1 MKKILSIFTALTIA
15 LVVNAAIP
23 EKLYLTPNSN
33 WTQANARFAAYF
45 FGNGEKWVG
54 MTTVA
59 GETDLY
65 EVTVPSGYTKVI
77 FCRMNP
83 SASANNWSNK
93 WNQSGDL
100 TIPTDG
106 KDHFIVKSGSWDG
119 ATTTWSTYTPPVYTI
134 AGSPAVLGSGWS
146 TDDANN
152 DMTKQNDGTYT
163 LVKENVELAVGTTYE
178 YKVVRN
184 HSWDWSYPNANAT
197 FSVDKSGLYNVTFTF
212 DGTTSLEAVTVLIK
226 EEIIIPTVALAGTM
240 NGWSTTAN
248 VLVLS
253 ADSLTAS
260 TTIALQANTTD
271 SIKIVLDGNWLGYN
285 GTLTRV
291 DSGQPRSFE
300 SGKDNCVLK
309 ADVAGDYIFTWNF
322 ANSQLIVIYPEKP
335 DTPTPDPEPE
345 QKVIYLNT
353 GGKSFWEI
361 AEAKFFVHAWGNG
374 VEDLDAQMTQL
385 EGNIY
390 QVTISAAYTDIIFL
404 RQNPS
409 ATEVDWKT
417 SEEGGMLWN
426 KTADLSIDGNCYK
439 ITGWG
444 NDTPICSGEW
454 VNYEPGV
461 GETIPPTPENAT
473 ISLAGSMNGWNS
485 ALSTFVKADDGLTA
499 SVMVYMEADTY
510 SFKVVVN
517 DTWLGSQETMTREHC
532 TNWTLERGDGSDK
545 YNCHIVADQIGE
557 YEFVWTYA
565 TNQLSVNYPA
575 KGEVYEP
582 EPAPNGYRTIYLNT
596 KNLWHSDNAKFFA
609 HSWGA
614 NDSFQD
620 VQLDF
625 YIGYIY
631 KVYIPNDHSNI
642 VFVRMSPEATEFA
655 WDSEYLWNQTTDLTI
670 PANKDCYTIRG
681 WGTDQGVWTTF
692 GVDHNQDPLY
702 SSSVPSACPDVML
715 QGFYWDSNQDKYY
728 GCTRWWNL
736 QKEAEEIS
744 SYFDL
749 IWLPPSAM
757 SSGGVGY
764 HPKQYSN
771 QNSDWG
777 QRGELEYLIKQ
788 LHDGGTK
795 VIADMVINHIDSKE
809 GWCGFYDQ
817 DFGEYGYFQVDGSYI
832 SQDDEMNWD
841 ADEYCRGKATGA
853 WEDGYGGESNYGAA
867 RDLAHGD
874 EKVRQ
879 LCRAYAKWMVNVMKY
894 DGFRYDYC
902 KGFHM
907 SHVNDYNAN
916 AGAYFSMIEY
926 YDGNRDVLWSRI
938 ADAGENTLA
947 LDFAMKF
954 NVMNAGIGQFNYS
967 ACKNPNSLIGMGKG
981 KWAVN
986 FIDNHDTFERGNNC
1000 DFGGSD
1006 PMSDGVKDRLLQA
1019 NAYMLSMPGVPCVFY
1034 PHWKAHGA
1042 AIKPMILARK
1052 AVGVHSESA
1061 VSDEVVGNGYRA
1073 YVTGTKGT
1081 LILELGAA
1089 CSSCPYGYIEV
1100 AAGAGYKMYI
1110 TYECSFP
1117 ELTISQGTTTYRT
1130 STMSVT
1136 MNAVGLAGTPT
1147 IYYTLDG
1154 SDPKSSATKK
1164 TYSGAI
1170 TISGNVT
1177 LKAYADVAGRQ
1188 SEVQTCEYTYIPP
1201 QDQSITIAFQKPDT
1215 WQNVYLYSWDNAEE
1229 KLTGLWPGI
1238 RLTQTN
1244 LSGLY
1249 YYQFSDEQPREINFI
1264 LHNNSGTQSAD
1275 LLTYEDVCYGWENN
1289 AARLINCAEN
1299 ASTTIY
1305 HYGTDSQ
1312 EDGVYE
1318 IEDEYV
1324 GALIYKRVF
1333 TPGKWETL
1341 YLPFEVEKVTV
1352 EDDGEYKLLPWQV
1365 SNGGNYY
1372 LAEQVGVQNG
1382 ELYFDF
1388 TTTLEANQ
1396 PYIIQFP
1403 DKDGY
1408 YDNRIVTFHGTR
1420 KWNELS
1426 TTFEPL
1432 KPTTQMKIQGNNTLL
1447 KQTLQDYVYVLRATS
1462 DFVLQRSATT
1472 LQPFE
1477 CYVLPQQT
1485 TIANPASRMRVRL
1498 RGQDDDITTSLD
1510 TLSQLIL
1517 DPTLP
1522 FYNILG
1528 QHVDVNY
1535 HGVVI
1540 QNGHKFIK

>member
-1 MKKILSIFTALTIA
+1 MFIA
-15 LVVNAAIP
+15 LAAAISIAAATP
-23 EKLYLTPNSN
+23 EILYLTPNSN
-33 WTQANARFAAYF
+33 WTQASARFAAYF
-45 FGNGEKWVG
+45 FGNGEQWSS
-54 MTTVA
+54 MTD
-59 GETDLY
+59 GDGDGIY
-65 EVTVPSGYTKVI
+65 EVEVPSGYPNVI

-83 SASANNWSNK
+83 SASANNWNNK
-93 WNQSGDL
+93 WNQTGDL

-106 KDHFIVKSGSWDG
+106 KNHFTVKSGTWDG
-119 ATTTWSTYTPPVYTI
+119 ATTTWSIYTPAVAVEYTYTI
-134 AGSPAVLGSGWS
+134 AGSSAVLGPEWS

-152 DMTKQNDGTYT
+152 DMSKQDDGTYK
-163 LVKENVELAVGTTYE
+163 LVKENVELVKGTEYQ
-178 YKVVRN
+178 YKVVRD
-184 HSWDWSYPNANAT
+184 HSWDWSYPSDNAT
-197 FSVDKSGLYNVTFTF
+197 FTVGKSGIYNVTFTF
-212 DGTTSLEAVTVLIK
+212 DGKTSLEVETVLIK
-226 EEIIIPTVALAGTM
+226 EKIIIPTVALAGTM
-240 NGWSTTAN
+240 NDWSTTAN

-271 SIKIVLDGNWLGYN
+271 SIKVVLDGNWLGNN
-285 GTLTRV
+285 GTMTREN
-291 DSGQPRSFE
+291 DGQAWTFKADE
-300 SGKDNCVLK
+300 NNCVLK
-309 ADVAGDYIFTWNF
+309 TDVAGDYIFTWNF
-322 ANSQLIVIYPEKP
+322 EKSQLTVTYPEKP
-335 DTPTPDPEPE
+335 ETPTPADA
-345 QKVIYLNT
+345 VI
-353 GGKSFWEI
+353 
-361 AEAKFFVHAWGNG
+361 
-374 VEDLDAQMTQL
+374 
-385 EGNIY
+385 
-390 QVTISAAYTDIIFL
+390 
-404 RQNPS
+404 
-409 ATEVDWKT
+409 
-417 SEEGGMLWN
+417 
-426 KTADLSIDGNCYK
+426 C
-439 ITGWG
+439 
-444 NDTPICSGEW
+444 
-454 VNYEPGV
+454 
-461 GETIPPTPENAT
+461 
-473 ISLAGSMNGWNS
+473 LAGSMNGWNT

-499 SVMVYMEADTY
+499 SVRVYMEAETY
-510 SFKVVVN
+510 SFKVVVDN
-517 DTWLGSQETMTREHC
+517 KWLGSQETITREHC
-532 TNWTLERGDGSDK
+532 TNWTLEQGDGSDK

-565 TNQLSVNYPA
+565 TSKLSVKYPA

-582 EPAPNGYRTIYLNT
+582 EPAPDGYRTIYLNT

-614 NDSFQD
+614 DDSSQD
-620 VQLDF
+620 VQLEF

-631 KVYIPNDHSNI
+631 KVYVPNNHQNI
-642 VFVRMSPEATEFA
+642 IFVRMSPNATEFA
-655 WDSEYLWNQTTDLTI
+655 WEGEHFWGQTADLTI
-670 PANKDCYTIRG
+670 PASKDCYTIRG
-681 WGTDQGVWTTF
+681 WGADQGVWTTY

-736 QKEAEEIS
+736 QQEAEEIS

-749 IWLPPSAM
+749 IWLPPSAL

-795 VIADMVINHIDSKE
+795 VIADMVVNHIEGKD
-809 GWCGFYDQ
+809 GWCSFYEQ
-817 DFGEYGYFQVDGSYI
+817 DFGEYGYFQIDGSYI
-832 SQDDEMNWD
+832 SQDDEMKWD
-841 ADEYCRGKATGA
+841 ADEYCKGQATGA
-853 WEDGYGGESNYGAA
+853 WEDGYDGESNYGAA

-879 LCRAYAKWMVNVMKY
+879 MCRAYAKWMVNVMKY

-954 NVMNAGIGQFNYS
+954 NVMNAGIGQFNYE

-986 FIDNHDTFERGNNC
+986 FIDNHDTFERGNGC

-1006 PMSDGVKDRLLQA
+1006 PMSNDVKDRLLQA
-1019 NAYMLSMPGVPCVFY
+1019 NAYILSMPGVPCVFY

-1061 VSDEVVGNGYRA
+1061 VSDQVVGNGYRA

-1089 CSSCPYGYIEV
+1089 CSECPYGYIEV

-1110 TYECSFP
+1110 TYECSSP
-1117 ELTISQGTTTYRT
+1117 KLTISQGTTAYRT
-1130 STMSVT
+1130 PTMSVT
-1136 MNAVGLAGTPT
+1136 MNALGLAGTPT

-1154 SDPKSSATKK
+1154 SDPKSSNTKK
-1164 TYSGAI
+1164 TYNGAI
-1170 TISGNVT
+1170 TISGTVT

-1201 QDQSITIAFQKPDT
+1201 QEQSITIAFQKPDS
-1215 WQNVYLYSWDNAEE
+1215 WSNVYLYSWDSNEE
-1229 KLTGLWPGI
+1229 NLTGNWPGTQ
-1238 RLTQTN
+1238 LTQTN
-1244 LSGLY
+1244 VGGLY
-1249 YYQFSDEQPREINFI
+1249 YYRFSDGQPREINFI
-1264 LHNNSGTQSAD
+1264 FNNNAGTQSAD

-1289 AARLINCAEN
+1289 AAKLINCADD
-1299 ASTTIY
+1299 ASSTIY
-1305 HYGTDSQ
+1305 HYGTANQ
-1312 EDGVYE
+1312 GDGVYE

-1324 GALIYKRVF
+1324 GSLIYKRIF

-1352 EDDGEYKLLPWQV
+1352 EDDGEYKLSPWQL

-1372 LAEQVGVQNG
+1372 LAEPVGVQNG

-1388 TTTLEANQ
+1388 TTTLEANKS
-1396 PYIIQFP
+1396 YIIQFP
-1403 DKDGY
+1403 EKNGY
-1408 YDNRIVTFHGTR
+1408 YNDRVVTFHGTR

-1426 TTFEPL
+1426 TSFDPL
-1432 KPTTQMKIQGNNTLL
+1432 KPTTQMAIQGNNTLL
-1447 KQTLQDYVYVLRATS
+1447 RQTLQENVYVLRATN
-1462 DFVLQRSATT
+1462 DFVLQRSTTT

-1477 CYVLPQQT
+1477 CYVLPQQAT
-1485 TIANPASRMRVRL
+1485 AASAAPRMRVRL
-1498 RGQDDDITTSLD
+1498 RGQDDDVTTELD
-1510 TLSQLIL
+1510 DVMQ
-1517 DPTLP
+1517 PTLNLTQP
-1522 FYNILG
+1522 MYNMLG
-1528 QHVDVNY
+1528 QQVDENY
-1535 HGVVI
+1535 HGIII
-1540 QNGHKFIK
+1540 QNGYKYIK

>member
-1 MKKILSIFTALTIA
+1 MNKILSILAALTIV

-33 WTQANARFAAYF
+33 WKADNARFAAYF
-45 FGNGEKWVG
+45 FGNGEKWVD
-54 MTTVA
+54 MTD
-59 GETDLY
+59 GDGDGIY
-65 EVTVPSGYTKVI
+65 EVDVPSGYLKVI

-83 SASANNWSNK
+83 SASANNWNNK
-93 WNQSGDL
+93 WNQTGDL

-106 KDHFIVKSGSWDG
+106 KNHFTVKSGTWDG

-134 AGSPAVLGSGWS
+134 AGSSAVLGFNWS

-152 DMTKQNDGTYT
+152 DMSKQDDGTYK
-163 LVKENVELAVGTTYE
+163 LVKENVVLVKDTEYQ
-178 YKVVRN
+178 YKVVRD
-184 HSWDWSYPNANAT
+184 HSWDWSYPSDNAT
-197 FSVDKSGLYNVTFTF
+197 FTVDKSGIYNVTFTF
-212 DGTTSLEAVTVLIK
+212 DGKTSLEVETVLIK

-240 NGWSTTAN
+240 NDWSTTAN
-248 VLVLS
+248 VLVLA

-271 SIKIVLDGNWLGYN
+271 SIKVVLDGNWLGNN
-285 GTLTRV
+285 GTMTREN
-291 DSGQPRSFE
+291 DGQAWTFKADE
-300 SGKDNCVLK
+300 NNCVLK
-309 ADVAGDYIFTWNF
+309 TDVAGDYIFTWNF
-322 ANSQLIVIYPEKP
+322 EKSQLTVTYPEKP
-335 DTPTPDPEPE
+335 DTPTPADA
-345 QKVIYLNT
+345 VI
-353 GGKSFWEI
+353 
-361 AEAKFFVHAWGNG
+361 
-374 VEDLDAQMTQL
+374 
-385 EGNIY
+385 
-390 QVTISAAYTDIIFL
+390 
-404 RQNPS
+404 
-409 ATEVDWKT
+409 
-417 SEEGGMLWN
+417 
-426 KTADLSIDGNCYK
+426 C
-439 ITGWG
+439 
-444 NDTPICSGEW
+444 
-454 VNYEPGV
+454 
-461 GETIPPTPENAT
+461 
-473 ISLAGSMNGWNS
+473 LAGSMNGWNT

-499 SVMVYMEADTY
+499 SVRVYMEAETY
-510 SFKVVVN
+510 SFKVVVDN
-517 DTWLGSQETMTREHC
+517 KWLGSQETITREHC
-532 TNWTLERGDGSDK
+532 TNWTLEQGDGSDK
-545 YNCHIVADQIGE
+545 YNCHIVADQAGE

-565 TNQLSVNYPA
+565 TSKLSVKYPA

-582 EPAPNGYRTIYLNT
+582 EPAPDGYRTIYLNT

-620 VQLDF
+620 VQLEF

-631 KVYIPNDHSNI
+631 KVYVPNNHQNI
-642 VFVRMSPEATEFA
+642 IFVRMSPNATEFA
-655 WDSEYLWNQTTDLTI
+655 WDGENFWNQTVDLTI

-681 WGTDQGVWTTF
+681 WGADQGVWTTY

-715 QGFYWDSNQDKYY
+715 QGFYWDSNQEKYY

-736 QKEAEEIS
+736 QQEAEEIS

-749 IWLPPSAM
+749 IWLPPSAL

-788 LHDGGTK
+788 FHDGGTK
-795 VIADMVINHIDSKE
+795 VIADMVVNHIEGKD
-809 GWCGFYDQ
+809 GWCSFYEQ

-832 SQDDEMNWD
+832 SKDDEMNWN
-841 ADEYCRGKATGA
+841 ADEYCKGKATGA
-853 WEDGYGGESNYGAA
+853 WEDGYDGESNYGAA
-867 RDLAHGD
+867 RDLAHGE

-879 LCRAYAKWMVNVMKY
+879 MFRAYAKWMVNVMKY

-954 NVMNAGIGQFNYS
+954 NVMNDGIGQFKYA

-1006 PMSDGVKDRLLQA
+1006 PMSNDVKDRLLQA

-1110 TYECSFP
+1110 TYECSSP
-1117 ELTISQGTTTYRT
+1117 KLTISQGTTAYRT
-1130 STMSVT
+1130 PTMSVT
-1136 MNAVGLAGTPT
+1136 MNALGLAGTPT

-1154 SDPKSSATKK
+1154 SDPKSSNTKK
-1164 TYSGAI
+1164 TYNGAI
-1170 TISGNVT
+1170 TISGTVT

-1201 QDQSITIAFQKPDT
+1201 QEQSITIAFQKPDS
-1215 WQNVYLYSWDNAEE
+1215 WSNVYLYSWDSNKE
-1229 KLTGLWPGI
+1229 KLTGDWPGTQ
-1238 RLTQTN
+1238 LTQTN
-1244 LSGLY
+1244 AGGLY
-1249 YYQFSDEQPREINFI
+1249 YYRFSDGQPREINFI
-1264 LHNNSGTQSAD
+1264 FNNNAGTQSAD

-1289 AARLINCAEN
+1289 AAKLINCADD
-1299 ASTTIY
+1299 ASSTIY
-1305 HYGTDSQ
+1305 HYGTANQ
-1312 EDGVYE
+1312 GDGVYE
-1318 IEDEYV
+1318 IKDEYV
-1324 GALIYKRVF
+1324 GSLIYKRIF

-1352 EDDGEYKLLPWQV
+1352 EDDGEYKLSPWQL

-1372 LAEQVGVQNG
+1372 LAEPVGVQNG

-1388 TTTLEANQ
+1388 TTTLEANK

-1403 DKDGY
+1403 EKNGY
-1408 YDNRIVTFHGTR
+1408 YNDRVVTFHGTR

-1426 TTFEPL
+1426 TSFEPL
-1432 KPTTQMKIQGNNTLL
+1432 KPTTQMAIQGNNTLL
-1447 KQTLQDYVYVLRATS
+1447 RQTLQDYVYVLRATN

-1477 CYVLPQQT
+1477 CYVLPQQAT
-1485 TIANPASRMRVRL
+1485 TASAAPRMRVRL
-1498 RGQDDDITTSLD
+1498 RGQDDDVTTELD
-1510 TLSQLIL
+1510 DVMQ
-1517 DPTLP
+1517 PTLNLTQP
-1522 FYNILG
+1522 MYNMLG
-1528 QHVDVNY
+1528 QQVDENY
-1535 HGVVI
+1535 HGIVI
-1540 QNGHKFIK
+1540 QNGYKYIK

>member
-1 MKKILSIFTALTIA
+1 MFIA
-15 LVVNAAIP
+15 LAAAISIAAATP
-23 EKLYLTPNSN
+23 EILYLTPNSN

-45 FGNGEKWVG
+45 FGNGEKWVD
-54 MTTVA
+54 MTD
-59 GETDLY
+59 GDGDGIY
-65 EVTVPSGYTKVI
+65 EVEVPSGYPNVI

-83 SASANNWSNK
+83 SASANNWNNK
-93 WNQSGDL
+93 WNQTGDL

-106 KDHFIVKSGSWDG
+106 KNLFTIPSGSWDG
-119 ATTTWSTYTPPVYTI
+119 ATTTWSIYTPAVAVEYTYTI
-134 AGSPAVLGSGWS
+134 AGSSAVLGSEWS

-152 DMTKQNDGTYT
+152 DMSKQDDGTYK
-163 LVKENVELAVGTTYE
+163 LVKENVELVKGTEYQ
-178 YKVVRN
+178 YKVVRD
-184 HSWDWSYPNANAT
+184 HSWDWSYPSDNAT
-197 FSVDKSGLYNVTFTF
+197 FTVDKSGIYNVTFTF
-212 DGTTSLEAVTVLIK
+212 DGKTSLEVETVLIK
-226 EEIIIPTVALAGTM
+226 EKIIIPTVALAGTM
-240 NGWSTTAN
+240 NDWSTTAN
-248 VLVLS
+248 VLVLA

-271 SIKIVLDGNWLGYN
+271 SIKVVLDGNWLGNN
-285 GTLTRV
+285 GTMTREN
-291 DSGQPRSFE
+291 DGQAWTFKADE
-300 SGKDNCVLK
+300 NNCALK
-309 ADVAGDYIFTWNF
+309 TDVAGDYIFTWNF
-322 ANSQLIVIYPEKP
+322 EKSQLTVTYPEKP
-335 DTPTPDPEPE
+335 ETPTPADA
-345 QKVIYLNT
+345 VI
-353 GGKSFWEI
+353 
-361 AEAKFFVHAWGNG
+361 
-374 VEDLDAQMTQL
+374 
-385 EGNIY
+385 
-390 QVTISAAYTDIIFL
+390 
-404 RQNPS
+404 
-409 ATEVDWKT
+409 
-417 SEEGGMLWN
+417 
-426 KTADLSIDGNCYK
+426 C
-439 ITGWG
+439 
-444 NDTPICSGEW
+444 
-454 VNYEPGV
+454 
-461 GETIPPTPENAT
+461 
-473 ISLAGSMNGWNS
+473 LAGSMNGWNT

-499 SVMVYMEADTY
+499 SVRVYMEAETY
-510 SFKVVVN
+510 SFKVVVDN
-517 DTWLGSQETMTREHC
+517 KWLGSQETITREHC
-532 TNWTLERGDGSDK
+532 TNWTLEQGDGSDK
-545 YNCHIVADQIGE
+545 YNCHIVADQAGE

-565 TNQLSVNYPA
+565 TSKLSVKYPA

-582 EPAPNGYRTIYLNT
+582 EPAPDGYRTIYLNT

-614 NDSFQD
+614 DDSSQD
-620 VQLDF
+620 VQLEF

-631 KVYIPNDHSNI
+631 KVYVPNNHQNI
-642 VFVRMSPEATEFA
+642 IFVRMSPNATEFA
-655 WDSEYLWNQTTDLTI
+655 WEGENFWNQTVDLTI

-681 WGTDQGVWTTF
+681 WGADQGVWTTY

-736 QKEAEEIS
+736 QQEAEEIS

-749 IWLPPSAM
+749 IWLPPSAL

-795 VIADMVINHIDSKE
+795 VIADMVVNHIEGKD
-809 GWCGFYDQ
+809 GWCSFYEQ
-817 DFGEYGYFQVDGSYI
+817 DFGEYGYFQIDGSYI
-832 SQDDEMNWD
+832 SQNDEMNWD
-841 ADEYCRGKATGA
+841 ADEYCKGQATGA
-853 WEDGYGGESNYGAA
+853 WEDGYDGESNYGAA

-879 LCRAYAKWMVNVMKY
+879 MCRAYAKWMVNVMKY

-954 NVMNAGIGQFNYS
+954 NVMNAGIGQFNYA

-1006 PMSDGVKDRLLQA
+1006 PMSNDVKDRLLQA

-1061 VSDEVVGNGYRA
+1061 VSDDVVDNGYRA

-1100 AAGAGYKMYI
+1100 AAGTGYKMYI
-1110 TYECSFP
+1110 TYECSSP
-1117 ELTISQGTTTYRT
+1117 KLTISQGTTAYRT
-1130 STMSVT
+1130 PTMSVT
-1136 MNAVGLAGTPT
+1136 MNALGLAGTPT

-1154 SDPKSSATKK
+1154 SDPKSSNTKK
-1164 TYSGAI
+1164 TYNGAI
-1170 TISGNVT
+1170 TISGTVT
-1177 LKAYADVAGRQ
+1177 LKAYADVDGRQ

-1201 QDQSITIAFQKPDT
+1201 QEQSITIAFQKPDG
-1215 WQNVYLYSWDNAEE
+1215 WSNVYLYSWDSNEE
-1229 KLTGLWPGI
+1229 KLTGNWPGTQ
-1238 RLTQTN
+1238 LTQTN
-1244 LSGLY
+1244 VGGLY
-1249 YYQFSDEQPREINFI
+1249 YYRFSDGQPREINFI
-1264 LHNNSGTQSAD
+1264 FNNNAGTQSAD

-1289 AARLINCAEN
+1289 AAKLINCADD
-1299 ASTTIY
+1299 ASSTIY
-1305 HYGTDSQ
+1305 HYGTANQ
-1312 EDGVYE
+1312 GDGVYE

-1324 GALIYKRVF
+1324 GSLIYKRIF

-1352 EDDGEYKLLPWQV
+1352 EDDGEYKLSPWQL

-1372 LAEQVGVQNG
+1372 LAEPVGVQNG

-1388 TTTLEANQ
+1388 TTTLEANK

-1403 DKDGY
+1403 EKNGY
-1408 YDNRIVTFHGTR
+1408 YNDRVVTFHGTR

-1426 TTFEPL
+1426 TSFEPL
-1432 KPTTQMKIQGNNTLL
+1432 TPTTQMAIQGNNTLL
-1447 KQTLQDYVYVLRATS
+1447 RQTLQENVYVLRATN

-1477 CYVLPQQT
+1477 CYVLPQQAT
-1485 TIANPASRMRVRL
+1485 AASAAPRMRVRL
-1498 RGQDDDITTSLD
+1498 RGQDDDVTTELD
-1510 TLSQLIL
+1510 DVMQ
-1517 DPTLP
+1517 PTLNLTQP
-1522 FYNILG
+1522 MYNMLG
-1528 QHVDVNY
+1528 QQVDENY
-1535 HGVVI
+1535 HGIVI
-1540 QNGHKFIK
+1540 QNGYKYIK

>member
-1 MKKILSIFTALTIA
+1 VYNSEGTVDTDDWYEKNQ
-15 LVVNAAIP
+15 VV
-23 EKLYLTPNSN
+23 
-33 WTQANARFAAYF
+33 
-45 FGNGEKWVG
+45 
-54 MTTVA
+54 
-59 GETDLY
+59 
-65 EVTVPSGYTKVI
+65 
-77 FCRMNP
+77 
-83 SASANNWSNK
+83 
-93 WNQSGDL
+93 
-100 TIPTDG
+100 
-106 KDHFIVKSGSWDG
+106 
-119 ATTTWSTYTPPVYTI
+119 
-134 AGSPAVLGSGWS
+134 AVLPE
-146 TDDANN
+146 
-152 DMTKQNDGTYT
+152 
-163 LVKENVELAVGTTYE
+163 LV
-178 YKVVRN
+178 
-184 HSWDWSYPNANAT
+184 
-197 FSVDKSGLYNVTFTF
+197 
-212 DGTTSLEAVTVLIK
+212 
-226 EEIIIPTVALAGTM
+226 
-240 NGWSTTAN
+240 
-248 VLVLS
+248 
-253 ADSLTAS
+253 
-260 TTIALQANTTD
+260 
-271 SIKIVLDGNWLGYN
+271 
-285 GTLTRV
+285 
-291 DSGQPRSFE
+291 
-300 SGKDNCVLK
+300 
-309 ADVAGDYIFTWNF
+309 
-322 ANSQLIVIYPEKP
+322 
-335 DTPTPDPEPE
+335 
-345 QKVIYLNT
+345 
-353 GGKSFWEI
+353 
-361 AEAKFFVHAWGNG
+361 
-374 VEDLDAQMTQL
+374 
-385 EGNIY
+385 
-390 QVTISAAYTDIIFL
+390 
-404 RQNPS
+404 
-409 ATEVDWKT
+409 
-417 SEEGGMLWN
+417 
-426 KTADLSIDGNCYK
+426 
-439 ITGWG
+439 
-444 NDTPICSGEW
+444 
-454 VNYEPGV
+454 
-461 GETIPPTPENAT
+461 
-473 ISLAGSMNGWNS
+473 ISLAGSMNGWNTE
-485 ALSTFVKADDGLTA
+485 LSRFVKSDDGLTA
-499 SVMVYMEADTY
+499 SVTVLLEADTY
-510 SFKVVVN
+510 VFKVVVN
-517 DTWLGSQETMTREHC
+517 DKWLGSQETITREHC
-532 TNWTLERGDGSDK
+532 TNWTLEQGDGSDK

-565 TNQLSVNYPA
+565 TNQLSVKYPA

-609 HSWGA
+609 HSWGT

-620 VQLDF
+620 VQLEF

-631 KVYIPNDHSNI
+631 KVYVPNNHQNI
-642 VFVRMSPEATEFA
+642 IFVRMSPNATEFA
-655 WDSEYLWNQTTDLTI
+655 WEGEHFWGQTADLTI
-670 PANKDCYTIRG
+670 PASKDCYTIRG
-681 WGTDQGVWTTF
+681 WGADQGVWTTY

-736 QKEAEEIS
+736 QQEAEEIS

-749 IWLPPSAM
+749 IWLPPSAL

-788 LHDGGTK
+788 LHDGGIK
-795 VIADMVINHIDSKE
+795 VIADMVVNHIDSKE

-832 SQDDEMNWD
+832 SQNDEMNWD

-853 WEDGYGGESNYGAA
+853 LEDGYGGESNYGAA

-926 YDGNRDVLWSRI
+926 YDGNRDVLWNRI

-954 NVMNAGIGQFNYS
+954 NVMNAGIGQFNYA

-1117 ELTISQGTTTYRT
+1117 ELKISQGTTTYRT

-1188 SEVQTCEYTYIPP
+1188 SDVQTCEYTYIPP
-1201 QDQSITIAFQKPDT
+1201 QDQSITIAFQKPDS
-1215 WQNVYLYSWDNAEE
+1215 WSNVYLYSWDSNEE
-1229 KLTGLWPGI
+1229 KLTGNWPGI

-1352 EDDGEYKLLPWQV
+1352 EDDGEYKLSPWQL

-1372 LAEQVGVQNG
+1372 LAEPVGVQNG

-1388 TTTLEANQ
+1388 TTTLEANK
-1396 PYIIQFP
+1396 PYLIQFP
-1403 DKDGY
+1403 EKNGY
-1408 YDNRIVTFHGTR
+1408 YNDRVVTFHGTR

-1426 TTFEPL
+1426 TSFEPL
-1432 KPTTQMKIQGNNTLL
+1432 KPTTQMAIQGNNTLL
-1447 KQTLQDYVYVLRATS
+1447 RQTLQENVYVLRATN

-1485 TIANPASRMRVRL
+1485 TTANPASRMRVRL

-1510 TLSQLIL
+1510 TLLQPTL
-1517 DPTLP
+1517 DPAQP

-1528 QHVDVNY
+1528 QQVDVNY

>member
-1 MKKILSIFTALTIA
+1 MFLALA
-15 LVVNAAIP
+15 AAISIAAATP
-23 EKLYLTPNSN
+23 EILYLTPNSN

-45 FGNGEKWVG
+45 FGNGEKWVD
-54 MTTVA
+54 MTD
-59 GETDLY
+59 GDGDGKY
-65 EVTVPSGYTKVI
+65 EVEVPSGYPKVI

-83 SASANNWSNK
+83 SASANNWNNK
-93 WNQSGDL
+93 WNQTGDL

-106 KDHFIVKSGSWDG
+106 KNHFTVKSGTWDG
-119 ATTTWSTYTPPVYTI
+119 ATDTWSVYTPAVAVEYTYTI
-134 AGSPAVLGSGWS
+134 AGSSAVLGSNWS

-152 DMTKQNDGTYT
+152 DMSKQDDGTYK
-163 LVKENVELAVGTTYE
+163 LVKENVVLVKDTEYQ
-178 YKVVRN
+178 YKVVRD
-184 HSWDWSYPNANAT
+184 HSWDWSYPNDNAT
-197 FSVDKSGLYNVTFTF
+197 FTVEKSGLYNVIFTF
-212 DGTTSLEAVTVLIK
+212 DGKTTLKVTPELIK
-226 EEIIIPTVALAGTM
+226 EEVIIPTVALAGTM
-240 NGWSTTAN
+240 NDWSTTAN
-248 VLVLS
+248 VLVLA

-260 TTIALQANTTD
+260 TTIALQVTTD
-271 SIKIVLDGNWLGYN
+271 TFKICLDGNWLGNN
-285 GTLTRV
+285 GTMTREN
-291 DSGQPRSFE
+291 DGQAWTFKADE
-300 SGKDNCVLK
+300 NNCVLK
-309 ADVAGDYIFTWNF
+309 TDVAGDYIFTWNF
-322 ANSQLIVIYPEKP
+322 EKSQLTVTYPEKP
-335 DTPTPDPEPE
+335 ETPTPADA
-345 QKVIYLNT
+345 VI
-353 GGKSFWEI
+353 
-361 AEAKFFVHAWGNG
+361 
-374 VEDLDAQMTQL
+374 
-385 EGNIY
+385 
-390 QVTISAAYTDIIFL
+390 
-404 RQNPS
+404 
-409 ATEVDWKT
+409 
-417 SEEGGMLWN
+417 
-426 KTADLSIDGNCYK
+426 C
-439 ITGWG
+439 
-444 NDTPICSGEW
+444 
-454 VNYEPGV
+454 
-461 GETIPPTPENAT
+461 
-473 ISLAGSMNGWNS
+473 LAGSMNGWNT

-499 SVMVYMEADTY
+499 SVRVYMEAETY
-510 SFKVVVN
+510 SFKVVVDN
-517 DTWLGSQETMTREHC
+517 KWLGSQEIITREHC
-532 TNWTLERGDGSDK
+532 TNWTLEQGDGSDK
-545 YNCHIVADQIGE
+545 YNCHIVADQAGE

-565 TNQLSVNYPA
+565 TSKLSVKYPA

-582 EPAPNGYRTIYLNT
+582 EPAPDGYRTIYLNT

-620 VQLDF
+620 VQLEF

-631 KVYIPNDHSNI
+631 KVYVPNNHQNI
-642 VFVRMSPEATEFA
+642 IFVRMSPNATEFA
-655 WDSEYLWNQTTDLTI
+655 WDGENFWNQTVDLTI

-681 WGTDQGVWTTF
+681 WGADQGVWTTY

-749 IWLPPSAM
+749 IWLPPSAL

-788 LHDGGTK
+788 FHDGGTK
-795 VIADMVINHIDSKE
+795 VIADMVVNHIEGKD
-809 GWCGFYDQ
+809 GWCSFYEQ
-817 DFGEYGYFQVDGSYI
+817 DFGEYGYFQIDGSYI

-841 ADEYCRGKATGA
+841 ADESCKGKATGA
-853 WEDGYGGESNYGAA
+853 WEDGYDGESNYGAA
-867 RDLAHGD
+867 RDLAHGE

-879 LCRAYAKWMVNVMKY
+879 MFRAYAKWMVNVMKY

-954 NVMNAGIGQFNYS
+954 NVMNDGIGQFKYE

-1006 PMSDGVKDRLLQA
+1006 PMSNDVKDRLLQA
-1019 NAYMLSMPGVPCVFY
+1019 NAYILSMPGVPCVFY

-1110 TYECSFP
+1110 TYECSSP
-1117 ELTISQGTTTYRT
+1117 KLTISQGTTAYRT
-1130 STMSVT
+1130 PTMSVT
-1136 MNAVGLAGTPT
+1136 MNALGLAGTPT

-1154 SDPKSSATKK
+1154 SDPKSSNTKK
-1164 TYSGAI
+1164 TYNGAI
-1170 TISGNVT
+1170 TISGTVT

-1201 QDQSITIAFQKPDT
+1201 QEQSITIAFQKPDS
-1215 WQNVYLYSWDNAEE
+1215 WSNVYLYSWDSNEE
-1229 KLTGLWPGI
+1229 KLTGNWPGTQ
-1238 RLTQTN
+1238 LTQTN
-1244 LSGLY
+1244 VGGLY
-1249 YYQFSDEQPREINFI
+1249 YYRFSDGQPREINFI
-1264 LHNNSGTQSAD
+1264 FNNNAGTQSAD

-1289 AARLINCAEN
+1289 AAKLINCADD
-1299 ASTTIY
+1299 ASSTIY
-1305 HYGTDSQ
+1305 HYGTANQ
-1312 EDGVYE
+1312 GDGVYE

-1324 GALIYKRVF
+1324 GSLIYKRIF

-1352 EDDGEYKLLPWQV
+1352 EDDGEYKLSPWQL

-1372 LAEQVGVQNG
+1372 LAEPVGVQNG

-1388 TTTLEANQ
+1388 TTTLEANK

-1403 DKDGY
+1403 EKNGY
-1408 YDNRIVTFHGTR
+1408 YNDRVVTFHGTR

-1426 TTFEPL
+1426 TSFEPL
-1432 KPTTQMKIQGNNTLL
+1432 KLTTQMAIQGNNTLL
-1447 KQTLQDYVYVLRATS
+1447 RQTLQENVYVLRATN

-1477 CYVLPQQT
+1477 CYVLPQQAT
-1485 TIANPASRMRVRL
+1485 AASAAPRMRVRL
-1498 RGQDDDITTSLD
+1498 RGQDDDVTTELD
-1510 TLSQLIL
+1510 DVMQ
-1517 DPTLP
+1517 PTLNLTQP
-1522 FYNILG
+1522 MYNMLG
-1528 QHVDVNY
+1528 QQVDENY
-1535 HGVVI
+1535 HGIII
-1540 QNGHKFIK
+1540 QNGYKYIK

>member
-1 MKKILSIFTALTIA
+1 MALAAVISIIAATPTI
-15 LVVNAAIP
+15 
-23 EKLYLTPNSN
+23 LYLTPNSN

-45 FGNGEKWVG
+45 FGNGEQWSS
-54 MTTVA
+54 MTDSD
-59 GETDLY
+59 GDGIY
-65 EVTVPSGYTKVI
+65 EVAVPSGYPKVI

-83 SASANNWSNK
+83 SASTNNWNNK
-93 WNQSGDL
+93 WNQTGDL

-106 KDHFIVKSGSWDG
+106 NNHFTVKSGTWDG
-119 ATTTWSTYTPPVYTI
+119 ATDTWSTYTPLVYTI
-134 AGSPAVLGSGWS
+134 VGSSAVLGSEWS

-152 DMTKQNDGTYT
+152 DMSKQDDGTYK
-163 LVKENVELAVGTTYE
+163 LVKENVVLVKDTEYQ
-178 YKVVRN
+178 YKVVRDR
-184 HSWDWSYPNANAT
+184 SWDWSYPSGNKT
-197 FSVDKSGLYNVTFTF
+197 FTVDKSGIYNVTFTF
-212 DGTTSLEAVTVLIK
+212 DGKTSLEVETVLIK

-240 NGWSTTAN
+240 NDWSTTAN
-248 VLVLS
+248 VLVLA

-271 SIKIVLDGNWLGYN
+271 SIKVVLDGNWLGNN
-285 GTLTRV
+285 GTMTREN
-291 DSGQPRSFE
+291 DGQAWTFKADE
-300 SGKDNCVLK
+300 NNCVLK
-309 ADVAGDYIFTWNF
+309 TDVAGDYIFTWNF
-322 ANSQLIVIYPEKP
+322 EKSQLTVTYPEKP
-335 DTPTPDPEPE
+335 DTPTPADA
-345 QKVIYLNT
+345 VIY
-353 GGKSFWEI
+353 
-361 AEAKFFVHAWGNG
+361 
-374 VEDLDAQMTQL
+374 
-385 EGNIY
+385 
-390 QVTISAAYTDIIFL
+390 
-404 RQNPS
+404 
-409 ATEVDWKT
+409 
-417 SEEGGMLWN
+417 
-426 KTADLSIDGNCYK
+426 
-439 ITGWG
+439 
-444 NDTPICSGEW
+444 
-454 VNYEPGV
+454 
-461 GETIPPTPENAT
+461 
-473 ISLAGSMNGWNS
+473 LAGSMNGWNT

-499 SVMVYMEADTY
+499 SVRVYMEAETY
-510 SFKVVVN
+510 SFKVVVDN
-517 DTWLGSQETMTREHC
+517 KWLGSQETITREHC
-532 TNWTLERGDGSDK
+532 TNWTLEQGDGSDK
-545 YNCHIVADQIGE
+545 YNCHIVADQAGD

-565 TNQLSVNYPA
+565 TSKLSVKYPA

-620 VQLDF
+620 LQLDF

-631 KVYIPNDHSNI
+631 KVYVPNDHSNI
-642 VFVRMSPEATEFA
+642 VFVRMSSKATEFA
-655 WDSEYLWNQTTDLTI
+655 WDSEYLWNQTVDLTI

-681 WGTDQGVWTTF
+681 WGTDQGVWTTY

-702 SSSVPSACPDVML
+702 NSSVPSACPDVML
-715 QGFYWDSNQDKYY
+715 QGFYWDSNQEKYY

-736 QKEAEEIS
+736 QQEAEEIS

-749 IWLPPSAM
+749 IWLPPSAL

-788 LHDGGTK
+788 FHDGGTK
-795 VIADMVINHIDSKE
+795 VIADMVVNHIEGKD
-809 GWCGFYDQ
+809 GWCSFYEQ
-817 DFGEYGYFQVDGSYI
+817 DFGEYGYFQIDGSYI
-832 SQDDEMNWD
+832 SQDDEMKWD

-853 WEDGYGGESNYGAA
+853 KEDGYGGESNYGAA
-867 RDLAHGD
+867 RDLAHGE

-879 LCRAYAKWMVNVMKY
+879 MFRAYAKWMVNVMKY

-954 NVMNAGIGQFNYS
+954 NVMNAGIGQFNYA

-1061 VSDEVVGNGYRA
+1061 VSDDVVENGYRA
-1073 YVTGTKGT
+1073 KVTGTKGT

-1089 CSSCPYGYIEV
+1089 CSECPYGYIEV

-1110 TYECSFP
+1110 TYECSSP
-1117 ELTISQGTTTYRT
+1117 KLTISQGTTAYRT
-1130 STMSVT
+1130 PTMLVT
-1136 MNAVGLAGTPT
+1136 MNALGLAGTPT

-1154 SDPKSSATKK
+1154 SDPKSSNTKK
-1164 TYSGAI
+1164 TYNGAI
-1170 TISGNVT
+1170 TISGTVT

-1249 YYQFSDEQPREINFI
+1249 YYQFGDDQPREINFI

-1299 ASTTIY
+1299 ACTTIY

-1324 GALIYKRVF
+1324 GALIYKRIF

-1352 EDDGEYKLLPWQV
+1352 EDDGECKLSPWQV
-1365 SNGGNYY
+1365 SDGGNYY
-1372 LAEQVGVQNG
+1372 LAEPVGVQNG

-1432 KPTTQMKIQGNNTLL
+1432 TPTTQMKIQGNNTLL

-1485 TIANPASRMRVRL
+1485 TTANPASRIRVRL

-1510 TLSQLIL
+1510 TFLQPTL
-1517 DPTLP
+1517 DPAQP

-1528 QHVDVNY
+1528 QQVDVNY

-1540 QNGHKFIK
+1540 QNGHKYVR

>member
-1 MKKILSIFTALTIA
+1 MNKILSILAVLTIA
-15 LVVNAAIP
+15 LMVNAAVP

-45 FGNGEKWVG
+45 FGNGEQWSS
-54 MTTVA
+54 MTDSD
-59 GETDLY
+59 GDGIY
-65 EVTVPSGYTKVI
+65 EVAVPSGFPKVI

-83 SASANNWSNK
+83 SASTNNWNNK
-93 WNQSGDL
+93 WNQTGDL

-106 KDHFIVKSGSWDG
+106 KNLFTIPSDSWDG

-184 HSWDWSYPNANAT
+184 HSWDWSYPSDNKT
-197 FSVDKSGLYNVTFTF
+197 FTVDKSGLYNVTFTF

-226 EEIIIPTVALAGTM
+226 EEVIIPTVALAGTM

-271 SIKIVLDGNWLGYN
+271 SIKVVLDGNWLGYN

-322 ANSQLIVIYPEKP
+322 ANSQLIVTYPEKP

-361 AEAKFFVHAWGNG
+361 AEAKFFVHAWGDG
-374 VEDLDAQMTQL
+374 VEIVDAQMAHL

-390 QVTISAAYTDIIFL
+390 QVTISAAHTDIIFL

-409 ATEVDWKT
+409 STQLDWKT
-417 SEEGGMLWN
+417 SDEGGQLWN
-426 KTADLSIDGNCYK
+426 KTADLSIEGNCYK

-454 VNYEPGV
+454 VSYEPGV

-473 ISLAGSMNGWNS
+473 ISLAGSMNGWNT

-499 SVMVYMEADTY
+499 SVIVYMEADTY
-510 SFKVVVN
+510 SFKLVVN
-517 DTWLGSQETMTREHC
+517 GKWLGSQETITREHC
-532 TNWTLERGDGSDK
+532 TNWTLEQGDGSDN

-565 TNQLSVNYPA
+565 TNKLSVKYPV

-582 EPAPNGYRTIYLNT
+582 EPAPDSYRTIYLNT

-620 VQLDF
+620 VQLEF

-631 KVYIPNDHSNI
+631 KVYVPNDHSNI

-681 WGTDQGVWTTF
+681 WGADQGVWTTF

-736 QKEAEEIS
+736 QQEAEEIS

-749 IWLPPSAM
+749 IWLPPSAL

-764 HPKQYSN
+764 IPRQYSN

-777 QRGELEYLIKQ
+777 TRAELEQLIQ
-788 LHDGGTK
+788 MFHDGGTK
-795 VIADMVINHIDSKE
+795 VIADMVINHMGGKD
-809 GWCGFYDQ
+809 GWCSFYEQ
-817 DFGEYGYFQVDGSYI
+817 DFGEYGKFEVDGSYI
-832 SQDDEMNWD
+832 CTGDEMNWD
-841 ADEYCRGKATGA
+841 ADDYCRGKATGPA
-853 WEDGYGGESNYGAA
+853 DDGYGGEANYRDA
-867 RDLAHGD
+867 RDLAHD
-874 EKVRQ
+874 SEAVREM
-879 LCRAYAKWMVNVMKY
+879 CRAYAKWMIDVMNY

-907 SHVNDYNAN
+907 SHVNDYNQH
-916 AGAYFSMIEY
+916 AGAFFSMIEY
-926 YDGNRDVLWSRI
+926 YEGDPSELWRRI
-938 ADAGENTLA
+938 QDAGENTLA
-947 LDFAMKF
+947 LDFGMKYNVLNDGIAKF
-954 NVMNAGIGQFNYS
+954 NYAACKSPNCLIGQ
-967 ACKNPNSLIGMGKG
+967 GKG
-981 KWAVN
+981 RWAVN
-986 FIDNHDTFERGNNC
+986 FIDNHDTFERMENEN
-1000 DFGGSD
+1000 DFGGND
-1006 PMSDGVKDRLLQA
+1006 PMHPDIKDRLLQA
-1019 NAYMLSMPGVPCVFY
+1019 NAFILSMPGVPCIFY
-1034 PHWKAHGA
+1034 PHWKAHGD

-1061 VSDEVVGNGYRA
+1061 VSDEVIGNGYRA
-1073 YVTGTKGT
+1073 VVTGSKGS
-1081 LILELGAA
+1081 LILELGDA
-1089 CSSCPYGYIEV
+1089 CSSQSWGYSEV
-1100 AAGAGYKMYI
+1100 AAGPGYKMYI
-1110 TYECSFP
+1110 TYEASAP
-1117 ELTISQGTTTYRT
+1117 LLTIHTPSTSYRT
-1130 STMSVT
+1130 STMSVKMT
-1136 MNAVGLAGTPT
+1136 TVGFGGTPT

-1154 SDPKSSATKK
+1154 TDPKSSSTKQ
-1164 TYSGAI
+1164 TYSGQLA
-1170 TISGNVT
+1170 ISGTVT
-1177 LKAYADVAGRQ
+1177 LKAYAELGGMQ
-1188 SEVQTCEYTYIPP
+1188 SEVQTYTYTYIPP
-1201 QDQSITIAFQKPDT
+1201 QEAPITISFKKPST
-1215 WQNVYLYSWDNAEE
+1215 WDKAYLYTWTADEE
-1229 KLTGLWPGI
+1229 LPTGSWPGVLLEDMNGAGFYYHI
-1238 RLTQTN
+1238 LNTTQA
-1244 LSGLY
+1244 
-1249 YYQFSDEQPREINFI
+1249 REIYFI
-1264 LHNNSGTQSAD
+1264 FSNGAGIQSKD
-1275 LLTYEDVCYGWENN
+1275 LLTYEDVCYGWKN
-1289 AARLINCAEN
+1289 EN
-1299 ASTTIY
+1299 AVPVTCAQGGVTT
-1305 HYGTDSQ
+1305 D
-1312 EDGVYE
+1312 
-1318 IEDEYV
+1318 IEE
-1324 GALIYKRVF
+1324 ALS
-1333 TPGKWETL
+1333 P
-1341 YLPFEVEKVTV
+1341 
-1352 EDDGEYKLLPWQV
+1352 
-1365 SNGGNYY
+1365 
-1372 LAEQVGVQNG
+1372 
-1382 ELYFDF
+1382 
-1388 TTTLEANQ
+1388 
-1396 PYIIQFP
+1396 
-1403 DKDGY
+1403 
-1408 YDNRIVTFHGTR
+1408 
-1420 KWNELS
+1420 
-1426 TTFEPL
+1426 
-1432 KPTTQMKIQGNNTLL
+1432 MKIPNLDVN
-1447 KQTLQDYVYVLRATS
+1447 
-1462 DFVLQRSATT
+1462 
-1472 LQPFE
+1472 
-1477 CYVLPQQT
+1477 LP
-1485 TIANPASRMRVRL
+1485 M
-1498 RGQDDDITTSLD
+1498 
-1510 TLSQLIL
+1510 
-1517 DPTLP
+1517 
-1522 FYNILG
+1522 YNVLG
-1528 QHVDVNY
+1528 QRVNETY
-1535 HGVVI
+1535 HGIVI
-1540 QNGHKFIK
+1540 QNGYKYVK

>member
-1 MKKILSIFTALTIA
+1 MNKILSILAALTIV

-33 WTQANARFAAYF
+33 WKADNARFAAYF
-45 FGNGEKWVG
+45 FGNGEKWVD
-54 MTTVA
+54 MTD
-59 GETDLY
+59 GDGDGIY
-65 EVTVPSGYTKVI
+65 EVDVPSGYLKVI

-83 SASANNWSNK
+83 SASANNWNNK
-93 WNQSGDL
+93 WNQTGDL

-106 KDHFIVKSGSWDG
+106 KNHFIVKSGSWDG

-134 AGSPAVLGSGWS
+134 AGSPAVLGSNWS
-146 TDDANN
+146 VDDTNN
-152 DMTKQNDGTYT
+152 DMTKQNDGTYH
-163 LVKENVELAVGTTYE
+163 LLKENVELVKDTEYQ
-178 YKVVRN
+178 YKVVRG
-184 HSWDWSYPNANAT
+184 HSWDWFYPSANAT
-197 FSVDKSGLYNVTFTF
+197 FTVDKSGLYNVTFIF
-212 DGTTSLEAVTVLIK
+212 DGRTNLRVETVLIK

-240 NGWSTTAN
+240 NAWSTTAN

-271 SIKIVLDGNWLGYN
+271 SIKVVLDGNWLGNN
-285 GTLTRV
+285 GTMTREN
-291 DSGQPRSFE
+291 DGQAWTFKADE
-300 SGKDNCVLK
+300 NNCVLK
-309 ADVAGDYIFTWNF
+309 TDVAGDYIFTWNF
-322 ANSQLIVIYPEKP
+322 EKSQLTVTYPEKP
-335 DTPTPDPEPE
+335 DTPTPADA
-345 QKVIYLNT
+345 VI
-353 GGKSFWEI
+353 
-361 AEAKFFVHAWGNG
+361 
-374 VEDLDAQMTQL
+374 
-385 EGNIY
+385 
-390 QVTISAAYTDIIFL
+390 
-404 RQNPS
+404 
-409 ATEVDWKT
+409 
-417 SEEGGMLWN
+417 
-426 KTADLSIDGNCYK
+426 C
-439 ITGWG
+439 
-444 NDTPICSGEW
+444 
-454 VNYEPGV
+454 
-461 GETIPPTPENAT
+461 
-473 ISLAGSMNGWNS
+473 LAGSMNGWNT

-499 SVMVYMEADTY
+499 SVRVYMEAETY
-510 SFKVVVN
+510 SFKVVVDN
-517 DTWLGSQETMTREHC
+517 KWLGSQETITREHC
-532 TNWTLERGDGSDK
+532 TNWTLEQGDGSDK
-545 YNCHIVADQIGE
+545 YNCHIVADQAGE

-565 TNQLSVNYPA
+565 TSKLSVKYPA

-582 EPAPNGYRTIYLNT
+582 EPAPDGYRTIYLNT

-614 NDSFQD
+614 DDSSKD
-620 VQLDF
+620 VQLEF

-631 KVYIPNDHSNI
+631 KVYVPNNHQNI
-642 VFVRMSPEATEFA
+642 IFVRMSPNATEFA
-655 WDSEYLWNQTTDLTI
+655 WEGEHFWNQTVDLTI

-681 WGTDQGVWTTF
+681 WGADQGVWTTY
-692 GVDHNQDPLY
+692 GVDHNQEPLY
-702 SSSVPSACPDVML
+702 SSSVPSACPGVML
-715 QGFYWDSNQDKYY
+715 QGFYWDSNQEKYY

-736 QKEAEEIS
+736 QQEAEEIS

-749 IWLPPSAM
+749 IWLPPSAL

-795 VIADMVINHIDSKE
+795 VIADMVVNHIEGKD
-809 GWCGFYDQ
+809 GWCSFYEQ

-832 SQDDEMNWD
+832 SQDDEMNWN
-841 ADEYCRGKATGA
+841 ADEDCKGKATGA
-853 WEDGYGGESNYGAA
+853 WEDGYDGESNYGAA

-879 LCRAYAKWMVNVMKY
+879 MFRAYAKWMVNVMKY

-954 NVMNAGIGQFNYS
+954 NVMNDGIGQFNYA

-986 FIDNHDTFERGNNC
+986 FIDNHDTFERGNGC
-1000 DFGGSD
+1000 DFGGND
-1006 PMSDGVKDRLLQA
+1006 PMRDDMKDRLLQA

-1089 CSSCPYGYIEV
+1089 CSECPYGYIEV

-1110 TYECSFP
+1110 TYECSSP
-1117 ELTISQGTTTYRT
+1117 KLTISQGTTAYRT
-1130 STMSVT
+1130 PTMSVT
-1136 MNAVGLAGTPT
+1136 MNALGLAGTPT

-1154 SDPKSSATKK
+1154 SDPKSSNTKK
-1164 TYSGAI
+1164 TYNGAI
-1170 TISGNVT
+1170 TISGTVT
-1177 LKAYADVAGRQ
+1177 LKAYADVDGRQ

-1201 QDQSITIAFQKPDT
+1201 QEQSITIAFQKPDS
-1215 WQNVYLYSWDNAEE
+1215 WSNVYLYSWDSNEE
-1229 KLTGLWPGI
+1229 KLTGDWPGTQ
-1238 RLTQTN
+1238 LTQTN
-1244 LSGLY
+1244 SGGLY
-1249 YYQFSDEQPREINFI
+1249 YYRFSDGQPREINFI
-1264 LHNNSGTQSAD
+1264 FNNNAGTQSAD

-1289 AARLINCAEN
+1289 TAKLINCADD
-1299 ASTTIY
+1299 ASSTIY
-1305 HYGTDSQ
+1305 HYGTANQ
-1312 EDGVYE
+1312 GDGVYE
-1318 IEDEYV
+1318 IGDEYV
-1324 GALIYKRVF
+1324 GSLIYKRIF

-1352 EDDGEYKLLPWQV
+1352 EDDGEYKLSPWQL

-1372 LAEQVGVQNG
+1372 LAEPVGVQNG

-1388 TTTLEANQ
+1388 TTTLEANK

-1403 DKDGY
+1403 EKNGY
-1408 YDNRIVTFHGTR
+1408 YNDRVVTFHGTR

-1426 TTFEPL
+1426 TSFEPL
-1432 KPTTQMKIQGNNTLL
+1432 KPTTQMAIQGNNTLL
-1447 KQTLQDYVYVLRATS
+1447 RQTLQDYVYVLRATN

-1477 CYVLPQQT
+1477 CYVLPQQAT
-1485 TIANPASRMRVRL
+1485 TASAAPRMRVRL
-1498 RGQDDDITTSLD
+1498 RGQDDDVTTELD
-1510 TLSQLIL
+1510 DVMQ
-1517 DPTLP
+1517 PTLNLTQP
-1522 FYNILG
+1522 MYNMLG
-1528 QHVDVNY
+1528 QQVDENY
-1535 HGVVI
+1535 HGIVI
-1540 QNGHKFIK
+1540 QNGYKYIK

>member
-1 MKKILSIFTALTIA
+1 MKKILSIFAALTIA
-15 LVVNAAIP
+15 LIVNAAVP
-23 EKLYLTPNSN
+23 EKLYLTPNSS

-45 FGNGEKWVG
+45 FGNGEKWVD
-54 MTTVA
+54 MTD
-59 GETDLY
+59 GDGDGSY
-65 EVTVPSGYTKVI
+65 EVDVPSGFSKVI

-83 SASANNWSNK
+83 SASTNNWNNK
-93 WNQSGDL
+93 WNQTGDL

-106 KDHFIVKSGSWDG
+106 KNLFTIPGGSWDG

-134 AGSPAVLGSGWS
+134 AGSPAVLGSEWS
-146 TDDANN
+146 TDDTNN
-152 DMTKQNDGTYT
+152 DMTKQNDGTYK
-163 LVKENVELAVGTTYE
+163 LVKENVKLVKDTEYQ
-178 YKVVRN
+178 YKVVRD
-184 HSWDWSYPNANAT
+184 HSWDWAYPSDNKT
-197 FSVDKSGLYNVTFTF
+197 FTVDKSGIYNVTFTF
-212 DGTTSLEAVTVLIK
+212 DGTTSLEAQRDLIK

-240 NGWSTTAN
+240 NDWSTTAN
-248 VLVLS
+248 VLVLA

-271 SIKIVLDGNWLGYN
+271 SIKVVLDGNWLGNN
-285 GTLTRV
+285 GTMTREN
-291 DSGQPRSFE
+291 DGQAWTFKADE
-300 SGKDNCVLK
+300 NNCVLK
-309 ADVAGDYIFTWNF
+309 TDVAGDYIFTWNF
-322 ANSQLIVIYPEKP
+322 ANSQLIVTYPEKP

-361 AEAKFFVHAWGNG
+361 AEAKFFVHAWGDG
-374 VEDLDAQMTQL
+374 VEIVDAQMAHL

-390 QVTISAAYTDIIFL
+390 QVTISAAHTDIIFL

-409 ATEVDWKT
+409 STQLDWKT
-417 SEEGGMLWN
+417 SDEGGQLWN
-426 KTADLSIDGNCYK
+426 KTADLSIEGNCYK

-473 ISLAGSMNGWNS
+473 ISLAGSMNGWNT

-499 SVMVYMEADTY
+499 SVRVYMEAETY
-510 SFKVVVN
+510 SFKVVVDN
-517 DTWLGSQETMTREHC
+517 KWLGSQETITREHC
-532 TNWTLERGDGSDK
+532 TNWTLEQGDGSDN

-565 TNQLSVNYPA
+565 TNKLSVKYPV

-620 VQLDF
+620 VQLEF

-631 KVYIPNDHSNI
+631 KVYVPNDHSNI

-655 WDSEYLWNQTTDLTI
+655 WDSEYLWNQTVDLTI
-670 PANKDCYTIRG
+670 PINKDCYTIRG

-715 QGFYWDSNQDKYY
+715 QGFYWDSNQEKYY

-736 QKEAEEIS
+736 QQEAEEIS

-749 IWLPPSAM
+749 IWLPPSAL

-777 QRGELEYLIKQ
+777 TREELEYLIQ
-788 LHDGGTK
+788 LLHDGGTK
-795 VIADMVINHIDSKE
+795 VIADMVVNHIDTKE

-832 SQDDEMNWD
+832 SQNDEMNWD
-841 ADEYCRGKATGA
+841 ADEYCKGKATGA
-853 WEDGYGGESNYGAA
+853 WEDGYGGEQNYGSA

-907 SHVNDYNAN
+907 SHVNDYNSN
-916 AGAYFSMIEY
+916 AGAYFSMLEY
-926 YDGNRDVLWSRI
+926 YDGDPNVLWSRI

-954 NVMNAGIGQFNYS
+954 NVLNSGIGNFEYA
-967 ACKNPNSLIGMGKG
+967 ACKNPNSLIGKGKG

-1019 NAYMLSMPGVPCVFY
+1019 NAYILSMPGVPCIFY

-1100 AAGAGYKMYI
+1100 AAGAGYKIYI
-1110 TYECSFP
+1110 TYECAIP
-1117 ELTISQGTTTYRT
+1117 ELTITPASTTYRT
-1130 STMSVT
+1130 STFSVNMT
-1136 MNAVGLAGTPT
+1136 ATGLAGVPT

-1164 TYSGAI
+1164 TYNGTI

-1177 LKAYADVAGRQ
+1177 LKAYADVNGRL
-1188 SEVQTCEYTYIPP
+1188 SDVQTHVYTYDPP
-1201 QDQSITIAFQKPDT
+1201 QELPITIAFKKPDS
-1215 WQNVYLYSWDNAEE
+1215 WSNVYLYSWDSNEE
-1229 KLTGLWPGI
+1229 ELTGSWPGTQ
-1238 RLTQTN
+1238 LTQTN
-1244 LSGLY
+1244 VGGLY
-1249 YYQFSDEQPREINFI
+1249 YYRFSDGQPREINFI
-1264 LHNNSGTQSAD
+1264 LHDFESNKSAD
-1275 LLTYEDVCYGWENN
+1275 LLTYEDVCYAWENGQ
-1289 AARLINCAEN
+1289 AVMVNC
-1299 ASTTIY
+1299 SDQPHLTIY
-1305 HYGTDSQ
+1305 HDGTKNPG
-1312 EDGVYE
+1312 DGVYE
-1318 IEDEYV
+1318 YSEDYV
-1324 GALIYKRVF
+1324 GTIFYKRIF
-1333 TPGKWETL
+1333 TPGTWETL
-1341 YLPFEVEKVTV
+1341 YLPFEVEKVTI
-1352 EDDGEYKLLPWQV
+1352 EDDGEWALDPWDG
-1365 SNGGNYY
+1365 STGHYY
-1372 LAEQVGVQNG
+1372 LAAPNEVKNGV
-1382 ELYFDF
+1382 LYFDF
-1388 TTTLEANQ
+1388 TTTLSANT

-1403 DKDGY
+1403 DKNGY
-1408 YDNRIVTFHGTR
+1408 YDDKVITFHGAH

-1426 TTFEPL
+1426 KSFDLLTPNRDM
-1432 KPTTQMKIQGNNTLL
+1432 QMGGN
-1447 KQTLQDYVYVLRATS
+1447 KTLQKQELSENVYVLRATN
-1462 DFVLQRSATT
+1462 DFILQRNPTT
-1472 LQPFE
+1472 LHPFE
-1477 CYVLPQQT
+1477 CYVLPQQG
-1485 TIANPASRMRVRL
+1485 AAMQSRMKVRL
-1498 RGQDDDITTSLD
+1498 RGQDDDVTTELD
-1510 TLSQLIL
+1510 DVMQ
-1517 DPTLP
+1517 PTLNLTQP
-1522 FYNILG
+1522 MYNMLG
-1528 QHVDVNY
+1528 QQVDENY
-1535 HGVVI
+1535 HGIVI
-1540 QNGHKFIK
+1540 QNGYKYIK

>member
-1 MKKILSIFTALTIA
+1 MALAAVISIIAATPTI
-15 LVVNAAIP
+15 
-23 EKLYLTPNSN
+23 LYLTPNSN

-45 FGNGEKWVG
+45 FGNGEQWSS
-54 MTTVA
+54 MTDSD
-59 GETDLY
+59 GDGIY
-65 EVTVPSGYTKVI
+65 EVAVPSGFPKVI

-83 SASANNWSNK
+83 SASTNNWNNK
-93 WNQSGDL
+93 WNQTGDL

-106 KDHFIVKSGSWDG
+106 KNIFTIPSDSWDG
-119 ATTTWSTYTPPVYTI
+119 ATTTWSTYTLPVYTI

-184 HSWDWSYPNANAT
+184 HSWDWSYPSDNKT
-197 FSVDKSGLYNVTFTF
+197 FTVDKSGLYNVTFTF

-240 NGWSTTAN
+240 NDWSTTAN

-260 TTIALQANTTD
+260 TTIALQATTD
-271 SIKIVLDGNWLGYN
+271 TFKILLDGNWLGNN
-285 GTLTRV
+285 GTMTREN
-291 DSGQPRSFE
+291 DGQAWIFSAND
-300 SGKDNCVLK
+300 GNCTIV

-322 ANSQLIVIYPEKP
+322 ANNQLTVTYPEKP
-335 DTPTPDPEPE
+335 DTPTPADA
-345 QKVIYLNT
+345 VI
-353 GGKSFWEI
+353 
-361 AEAKFFVHAWGNG
+361 
-374 VEDLDAQMTQL
+374 
-385 EGNIY
+385 
-390 QVTISAAYTDIIFL
+390 
-404 RQNPS
+404 
-409 ATEVDWKT
+409 
-417 SEEGGMLWN
+417 
-426 KTADLSIDGNCYK
+426 C
-439 ITGWG
+439 
-444 NDTPICSGEW
+444 
-454 VNYEPGV
+454 
-461 GETIPPTPENAT
+461 
-473 ISLAGSMNGWNS
+473 LAGSMNGWNT

-499 SVMVYMEADTY
+499 SVRVYMEAETY
-510 SFKVVVN
+510 SFKVVVDN
-517 DTWLGSQETMTREHC
+517 KWLGSQETITREHC
-532 TNWTLERGDGSDK
+532 TNWTLEQGDGSDK
-545 YNCHIVADQIGE
+545 YNCHIVADHAGE

-565 TNQLSVNYPA
+565 TCKLSVKYPA

-582 EPAPNGYRTIYLNT
+582 EPAPDGYRTIYLNT

-614 NDSFQD
+614 DDSSQD
-620 VQLDF
+620 VQLEF

-631 KVYIPNDHSNI
+631 KVYVPNNHQNI
-642 VFVRMSPEATEFA
+642 IFVRMSPNATEFA
-655 WDSEYLWNQTTDLTI
+655 WEGEHFWGQTADLTI
-670 PANKDCYTIRG
+670 PASKDCYTIRG
-681 WGTDQGVWTTF
+681 WGTDQGVWTTY

-702 SSSVPSACPDVML
+702 NSSVPSACPDVML

-736 QKEAEEIS
+736 QQEAEEIS

-749 IWLPPSAM
+749 IWLPPSAL

-795 VIADMVINHIDSKE
+795 VIADMVVNHIEGKD
-809 GWCGFYDQ
+809 GWCSFYEQ
-817 DFGEYGYFQVDGSYI
+817 DFGEYGYFQIDGSYI
-832 SQDDEMNWD
+832 SQDDEMKWD

-853 WEDGYGGESNYGAA
+853 KEDGYDGESNYGAA
-867 RDLAHGD
+867 RDLAHGE

-879 LCRAYAKWMVNVMKY
+879 MFRAYAKWMVNVMKY

-954 NVMNAGIGQFNYS
+954 NVMNAGIGQFKYE

-1110 TYECSFP
+1110 TYECSSP
-1117 ELTISQGTTTYRT
+1117 ELKISQGTTTYRT

-1170 TISGNVT
+1170 TISGTVT

-1188 SEVQTCEYTYIPP
+1188 SDVQTCEYTYIPP
-1201 QDQSITIAFQKPDT
+1201 QDQSITIAFQKPDS
-1215 WQNVYLYSWDNAEE
+1215 WSNVYLYSWDSNEE
-1229 KLTGLWPGI
+1229 KLTGNWPGTH
-1238 RLTQTN
+1238 LTQTN
-1244 LSGLY
+1244 VAGLY
-1249 YYQFSDEQPREINFI
+1249 YYRFSDGQPREINFI
-1264 LHNNSGTQSAD
+1264 LHDNGSNKSAD

-1289 AARLINCAEN
+1289 AAKLINCADD
-1299 ASTTIY
+1299 ASSTIY
-1305 HYGTDSQ
+1305 HYGTANQ
-1312 EDGVYE
+1312 GDGVYE

-1324 GALIYKRVF
+1324 GSLIYKRIF

-1372 LAEQVGVQNG
+1372 LAEPVGVQNG

-1477 CYVLPQQT
+1477 CYVQPQQT

-1510 TLSQLIL
+1510 TFLQPTL
-1517 DPTLP
+1517 DPAQP

-1528 QHVDVNY
+1528 QQVDVNY

-1540 QNGHKFIK
+1540 QNGYKYIRQSIYQ

>member
-1 MKKILSIFTALTIA
+1 MKKFLSIFAALTIT
-15 LVVNAAIP
+15 LVVNAAVP

-45 FGNGEKWVG
+45 FGNGEMWSS
-54 MTTVA
+54 MTDSD
-59 GETDLY
+59 GDGIY
-65 EVTVPSGYTKVI
+65 EVAVPSGYSKVI

-83 SASANNWSNK
+83 SASANNWNNK

-106 KDHFIVKSGSWDG
+106 KNHFVVNSGSWDG
-119 ATTTWSTYTPPVYTI
+119 ATTTWTTYTPPVYTI

-184 HSWDWSYPNANAT
+184 HSWDWSYPAQNAT
-197 FSVDKSGLYNVTFTF
+197 FTVLKSGLYNVTFTF
-212 DGTTSLEAVTVLIK
+212 DGKTSLEAQTELIK

-444 NDTPICSGEW
+444 NNTPICSGEW

-565 TNQLSVNYPA
+565 TSKLSVKYPA

-582 EPAPNGYRTIYLNT
+582 EPAPDGYRTIYLNT

-614 NDSFQD
+614 DDSSQD
-620 VQLDF
+620 VQLEF

-631 KVYIPNDHSNI
+631 KVYVPNNHQNI
-642 VFVRMSPEATEFA
+642 IFVRMSPNATEFA
-655 WDSEYLWNQTTDLTI
+655 WEGEHFWNQTVDLTI
-670 PANKDCYTIRG
+670 PTNKDCYTIRG
-681 WGTDQGVWTTF
+681 WGADQGVWTTF

-832 SQDDEMNWD
+832 SQNDEMNWD

-853 WEDGYGGESNYGAA
+853 KEDGYGGEQNYGSA

-879 LCRAYAKWMVNVMKY
+879 LCRAYAKWMINVMKY

-926 YDGNRDVLWSRI
+926 YDGNRDVLWNRI

-954 NVMNAGIGQFNYS
+954 NVMNAGIGQFNYA

-1061 VSDEVVGNGYRA
+1061 VSDEIVNNGYRA

-1089 CSSCPYGYIEV
+1089 CSSCPDGYIEV

-1130 STMSVT
+1130 PNMSVT

-1170 TISGNVT
+1170 TISGTVT

-1188 SEVQTCEYTYIPP
+1188 SDVQTCEYTYIPP
-1201 QDQSITIAFQKPDT
+1201 QEKPIIIAFRKPNN
-1215 WQNVYLYSWDNAEE
+1215 WSKVYLYSWDRNENY
-1229 KLTGLWPGI
+1229 LTGTWPGTQ
-1238 RLTQTN
+1238 LTQIN
-1244 LSGLY
+1244 ANGLY
-1249 YYQFSDEQPREINFI
+1249 YHQFGEEQSREINFI
-1264 LHNNSGTQSAD
+1264 LNDGSGTQSAN
-1275 LLTYEDVCYGWENN
+1275 LLTYEDVCYGWEND
-1289 AARLINCAEN
+1289 AAKLINCAEN
-1299 ASTTIY
+1299 ASSIIY
-1305 HYGTDSQ
+1305 HYGTESQ
-1312 EDGVYE
+1312 GDGVYE

-1324 GALIYKRVF
+1324 GAIIYKRIF
-1333 TPGKWETL
+1333 TPGKWETI
-1341 YLPFEVEKVTV
+1341 YFPFEVEKVTV
-1352 EDDGEYKLLPWQV
+1352 EDDGEYRLLPWTLA
-1365 SNGGNYY
+1365 SGGNYY
-1372 LAEQVGVQNG
+1372 LAEPIDNVQNG

-1388 TTTLEANQ
+1388 TMELDANK

-1403 DKDGY
+1403 ELDGY
-1408 YDNRIVTFHGTR
+1408 YDNRVVTFHGTR

-1426 TTFEPL
+1426 TSL
-1432 KPTTQMKIQGNNTLL
+1432 NSLQPTAQMEMHGNNTLL
-1447 KQTLQDYVYVLRATS
+1447 RHVLQENVYVLRATS

-1477 CYVLPQQT
+1477 CYVVPQQST
-1485 TIANPASRMRVRL
+1485 SASLASKMRVRL
-1498 RGQDDDITTSLD
+1498 RGQDDDIATSFDALQQSVLD
-1510 TLSQLIL
+1510 TTQ
-1517 DPTLP
+1517 PM
-1522 FYNILG
+1522 YNILG
-1528 QHVDVNY
+1528 QRVEANY
-1535 HGVVI
+1535 QGIVI
-1540 QNGHKFIK
+1540 QNGYKYIR

>member
-1 MKKILSIFTALTIA
+1 MNKILSILAALTIA
-15 LVVNAAIP
+15 LMVNAAVP
-23 EKLYLTPNSN
+23 EKLYLTLNSN

-45 FGNGEKWVG
+45 FGNGEQWSS
-54 MTTVA
+54 MTDSD
-59 GETDLY
+59 GDGIY
-65 EVTVPSGYTKVI
+65 EVAVPSGFPKVI

-83 SASANNWSNK
+83 SASTNNWNNK
-93 WNQSGDL
+93 WNQTGDL

-106 KDHFIVKSGSWDG
+106 KNLFTIPSDFWDG

-184 HSWDWSYPNANAT
+184 HSWDWSYPSDNKT
-197 FSVDKSGLYNVTFTF
+197 FTVDKSGLYNVTFTF

-226 EEIIIPTVALAGTM
+226 EEVIIPTVALAGTM

-271 SIKIVLDGNWLGYN
+271 SIKVVLDGNWLGYN

-322 ANSQLIVIYPEKP
+322 ANSQLIVTYPEKP

-361 AEAKFFVHAWGNG
+361 AEAKFFVHAWGDG
-374 VEDLDAQMTQL
+374 VEIVDDQMAHL

-390 QVTISAAYTDIIFL
+390 QVTISAAHTDIIFL

-409 ATEVDWKT
+409 STQLDWKT
-417 SEEGGMLWN
+417 SDEGGQLWN
-426 KTADLSIDGNCYK
+426 KTADLSIEGNCYK

-473 ISLAGSMNGWNS
+473 ISLAGSMNGWNT

-499 SVMVYMEADTY
+499 SVRVYMEAETY
-510 SFKVVVN
+510 SFKVVVDN
-517 DTWLGSQETMTREHC
+517 KWLGSQETITREHC
-532 TNWTLERGDGSDK
+532 TNWTLEQGDGSDK
-545 YNCHIVADQIGE
+545 YNCHIVADQAGE

-565 TNQLSVNYPA
+565 TSKLSVKYPV

-582 EPAPNGYRTIYLNT
+582 EPAPDGYRTIYLNT

-620 VQLDF
+620 VQLEF

-736 QKEAEEIS
+736 QQEAEEIS

-749 IWLPPSAM
+749 IWLPPSAL

-777 QRGELEYLIKQ
+777 TRAELETLIQ
-788 LHDGGTK
+788 LLHDGGTK
-795 VIADMVINHIDSKE
+795 VIADMVVNHIDTKE
-809 GWCGFYDQ
+809 GWCGFYEQ

-832 SQDDEMNWD
+832 SQNDEMNWD
-841 ADEYCRGKATGA
+841 ADEYCKGKATGA
-853 WEDGYGGESNYGAA
+853 WEDGYDGESNYGPA

-954 NVMNAGIGQFNYS
+954 NVMNAGIGQFNYA

-1019 NAYMLSMPGVPCVFY
+1019 NAYILSMPGVPCIFY

-1042 AIKPMILARK
+1042 AIQPMILARK

-1089 CSSCPYGYIEV
+1089 CSPECPYGYIEV

-1110 TYECSFP
+1110 TYECAIP
-1117 ELTISQGTTTYRT
+1117 ELTITPASTTYRT
-1130 STMSVT
+1130 STFSVNMT
-1136 MNAVGLAGTPT
+1136 ATGLAGVPT

-1164 TYSGAI
+1164 TYNGTI

-1188 SEVQTCEYTYIPP
+1188 SEVQTNVYTYDPP
-1201 QDQSITIAFQKPDT
+1201 QEVPITISFKKPST
-1215 WQNVYLYSWDNAEE
+1215 WDKAYLYTWTADEE
-1229 KLTGLWPGI
+1229 LPTGSWPGV
-1238 RLTQTN
+1238 LLEDMN
-1244 LSGLY
+1244 GAGFY
-1249 YYQFSDEQPREINFI
+1249 YYILNNTQAREIYFI
-1264 LHNNSGTQSAD
+1264 FSNGAGIQSKD
-1275 LLTYEDVCYGWENN
+1275 LLTYEDVCYGWK
-1289 AARLINCAEN
+1289 AEN
-1299 ASTTIY
+1299 AVPVTCAQGGVTT
-1305 HYGTDSQ
+1305 D
-1312 EDGVYE
+1312 
-1318 IEDEYV
+1318 IE
-1324 GALIYKRVF
+1324 
-1333 TPGKWETL
+1333 ETL
-1341 YLPFEVEKVTV
+1341 SPMTRPNLDVNLP
-1352 EDDGEYKLLPWQV
+1352 
-1365 SNGGNYY
+1365 
-1372 LAEQVGVQNG
+1372 
-1382 ELYFDF
+1382 
-1388 TTTLEANQ
+1388 
-1396 PYIIQFP
+1396 
-1403 DKDGY
+1403 
-1408 YDNRIVTFHGTR
+1408 
-1420 KWNELS
+1420 
-1426 TTFEPL
+1426 
-1432 KPTTQMKIQGNNTLL
+1432 M
-1447 KQTLQDYVYVLRATS
+1447 
-1462 DFVLQRSATT
+1462 
-1472 LQPFE
+1472 
-1477 CYVLPQQT
+1477 
-1485 TIANPASRMRVRL
+1485 
-1498 RGQDDDITTSLD
+1498 
-1510 TLSQLIL
+1510 
-1517 DPTLP
+1517 
-1522 FYNILG
+1522 YNMLG
-1528 QHVDVNY
+1528 QRVNEKY
-1535 HGVVI
+1535 RGIVI
-1540 QNGHKFIK
+1540 QNGYKYVK

>member
-1 MKKILSIFTALTIA
+1 MFIA
-15 LVVNAAIP
+15 LAAAISIAAATP
-23 EKLYLTPNSN
+23 EILYLTPNSN

-45 FGNGEKWVG
+45 FGNGEKWVD
-54 MTTVA
+54 MTD
-59 GETDLY
+59 GDGDGKY
-65 EVTVPSGYTKVI
+65 EVEVPSGYPKVI

-83 SASANNWSNK
+83 SASANNWNNK
-93 WNQSGDL
+93 WNQTGDL

-106 KDHFIVKSGSWDG
+106 KNHFTVKSGTWDG
-119 ATTTWSTYTPPVYTI
+119 ATDTWSIYTPAVAVEYTYTI
-134 AGSPAVLGSGWS
+134 AGSSAVLGSNWS

-152 DMTKQNDGTYT
+152 DMSKQDDGTYK
-163 LVKENVELAVGTTYE
+163 LVKENVVLVKDTEYQ
-178 YKVVRN
+178 YKVVRD
-184 HSWDWSYPNANAT
+184 HSWDWSYPNDNAT
-197 FSVDKSGLYNVTFTF
+197 FTVEKSGRYNVIFTF
-212 DGTTSLEAVTVLIK
+212 DGKTTLKVTPELIK
-226 EEIIIPTVALAGTM
+226 EEVIIPTVALAGTM
-240 NGWSTTAN
+240 NDWSTTAN
-248 VLVLS
+248 VLVLA

-260 TTIALQANTTD
+260 TTIELQANATD
-271 SIKIVLDGNWLGYN
+271 SIKVVLDGNWLGNN
-285 GTLTRV
+285 GTMTREN
-291 DSGQPRSFE
+291 DGQAWTFKADE
-300 SGKDNCVLK
+300 NNCVLK
-309 ADVAGDYIFTWNF
+309 TDVAGDYIFTWNF
-322 ANSQLIVIYPEKP
+322 EKSQLTVTYPEKP
-335 DTPTPDPEPE
+335 ETPTPADA
-345 QKVIYLNT
+345 VI
-353 GGKSFWEI
+353 
-361 AEAKFFVHAWGNG
+361 
-374 VEDLDAQMTQL
+374 
-385 EGNIY
+385 
-390 QVTISAAYTDIIFL
+390 
-404 RQNPS
+404 
-409 ATEVDWKT
+409 
-417 SEEGGMLWN
+417 
-426 KTADLSIDGNCYK
+426 C
-439 ITGWG
+439 
-444 NDTPICSGEW
+444 
-454 VNYEPGV
+454 
-461 GETIPPTPENAT
+461 
-473 ISLAGSMNGWNS
+473 LAGSMNGWNT

-499 SVMVYMEADTY
+499 SVRVYMEAETY

-517 DTWLGSQETMTREHC
+517 NKWLGSQETITREHC
-532 TNWTLERGDGSDK
+532 TNWTLEQGDGSDK

-557 YEFVWTYA
+557 HEFVWTYA
-565 TNQLSVNYPA
+565 TSKLSVKYPA

-582 EPAPNGYRTIYLNT
+582 EPAPDGYRTIYLNT

-614 NDSFQD
+614 DDSSKD
-620 VQLDF
+620 VQLEF

-631 KVYIPNDHSNI
+631 KVYVPTNHQNI
-642 VFVRMSPEATEFA
+642 IFVRMSPNATEFA
-655 WDSEYLWNQTTDLTI
+655 WDGENFWNQTVDLTI

-681 WGTDQGVWTTF
+681 WGADQGVWTTY
-692 GVDHNQDPLY
+692 GVDHNQEPLY

-736 QKEAEEIS
+736 QQEAEEIS

-749 IWLPPSAM
+749 IWLPPSAL

-788 LHDGGTK
+788 FHDGGTK
-795 VIADMVINHIDSKE
+795 VIADMVVNHIEGKD
-809 GWCGFYDQ
+809 GWCSFYEQ

-832 SQDDEMNWD
+832 SQDDEMNWN

-853 WEDGYGGESNYGAA
+853 WEDGYDGESNYGAA

-879 LCRAYAKWMVNVMKY
+879 MFRAYAKWMVNVMKY

-954 NVMNAGIGQFNYS
+954 NVMNDGIGQFKYE

-1019 NAYMLSMPGVPCVFY
+1019 NAYILSMPGVPCIFY

-1110 TYECSFP
+1110 TYECSSP
-1117 ELTISQGTTTYRT
+1117 KLTISQGTTAYRT
-1130 STMSVT
+1130 PTMSVT
-1136 MNAVGLAGTPT
+1136 MNALGLAGAPT

-1154 SDPKSSATKK
+1154 SDPKSSNTKK
-1164 TYSGAI
+1164 TYNGAI
-1170 TISGNVT
+1170 TISGTVT

-1201 QDQSITIAFQKPDT
+1201 QEQSITIAFQKPDS
-1215 WQNVYLYSWDNAEE
+1215 WSNVYLYSWDSNEE
-1229 KLTGLWPGI
+1229 KLTGNWPGTQ
-1238 RLTQTN
+1238 LTQTN
-1244 LSGLY
+1244 VGGLY
-1249 YYQFSDEQPREINFI
+1249 YYRFSDGQPREINFI
-1264 LHNNSGTQSAD
+1264 FNNNAGTQSAD

-1289 AARLINCAEN
+1289 AAKLINCADD
-1299 ASTTIY
+1299 ASSTIY
-1305 HYGTDSQ
+1305 HYGTANQ
-1312 EDGVYE
+1312 GDGVYE
-1318 IEDEYV
+1318 IKDEYV
-1324 GALIYKRVF
+1324 GSLIYKRIF

-1352 EDDGEYKLLPWQV
+1352 EDDGEYKLSPWQV

-1372 LAEQVGVQNG
+1372 LAEPVGVQNG

-1388 TTTLEANQ
+1388 TTTLEANK

-1403 DKDGY
+1403 EKNGY
-1408 YDNRIVTFHGTR
+1408 YNDRVVTFHGTR

-1426 TTFEPL
+1426 TSFEPL
-1432 KPTTQMKIQGNNTLL
+1432 KPTTLMAIQGNNTLRR
-1447 KQTLQDYVYVLRATS
+1447 QTLQENVYVLRATS

-1477 CYVLPQQT
+1477 CYVLPQQAT
-1485 TIANPASRMRVRL
+1485 AASAAPRMRVRL
-1498 RGQDDDITTSLD
+1498 RGQDDDVTTELD
-1510 TLSQLIL
+1510 DVMQ
-1517 DPTLP
+1517 PTLNLTQP
-1522 FYNILG
+1522 MYNMLG
-1528 QHVDVNY
+1528 QQVDENY
-1535 HGVVI
+1535 HGIII
-1540 QNGHKFIK
+1540 QNGYKYIK

>member
-1 MKKILSIFTALTIA
+1 MFIA
-15 LVVNAAIP
+15 LAAAISIAAATP
-23 EKLYLTPNSN
+23 EILYLTPNSN

-45 FGNGEKWVG
+45 FGNGEKWVD
-54 MTTVA
+54 MTD
-59 GETDLY
+59 GDGDGKY
-65 EVTVPSGYTKVI
+65 EVEVPSGYPKVI

-83 SASANNWSNK
+83 SASANNWNNK
-93 WNQSGDL
+93 WNQTGDL

-106 KDHFIVKSGSWDG
+106 KNHFTVKSGTWDG
-119 ATTTWSTYTPPVYTI
+119 ATDTWSIYTPAVAVEYTYTI
-134 AGSPAVLGSGWS
+134 AGSSAVLGSNWS

-152 DMTKQNDGTYT
+152 DMSKQDDGTYK
-163 LVKENVELAVGTTYE
+163 LVKENVVLVKDTEYQ
-178 YKVVRN
+178 YKVVRD
-184 HSWDWSYPNANAT
+184 HSWDWSYPSDNAT
-197 FSVDKSGLYNVTFTF
+197 FTVDKSGIYNVTFTF
-212 DGTTSLEAVTVLIK
+212 DGKTSLEVETVLIK
-226 EEIIIPTVALAGTM
+226 EKIIIPTVALAGTM
-240 NGWSTTAN
+240 NDWSTTAN
-248 VLVLS
+248 VLVLA

-260 TTIALQANTTD
+260 TTIELQANATD
-271 SIKIVLDGNWLGYN
+271 SIKVVLDGNWLGNN
-285 GTLTRV
+285 GTMTREN
-291 DSGQPRSFE
+291 DGQAWTFKADE
-300 SGKDNCVLK
+300 NNCVLK
-309 ADVAGDYIFTWNF
+309 TDVAGDYIFTWNF
-322 ANSQLIVIYPEKP
+322 EKSQLTVTYPEKP
-335 DTPTPDPEPE
+335 DTPTPADA
-345 QKVIYLNT
+345 VI
-353 GGKSFWEI
+353 
-361 AEAKFFVHAWGNG
+361 
-374 VEDLDAQMTQL
+374 
-385 EGNIY
+385 
-390 QVTISAAYTDIIFL
+390 
-404 RQNPS
+404 
-409 ATEVDWKT
+409 
-417 SEEGGMLWN
+417 
-426 KTADLSIDGNCYK
+426 C
-439 ITGWG
+439 
-444 NDTPICSGEW
+444 
-454 VNYEPGV
+454 
-461 GETIPPTPENAT
+461 
-473 ISLAGSMNGWNS
+473 LAGSMNGWNT

-499 SVMVYMEADTY
+499 SVRVYMEAETY
-510 SFKVVVN
+510 SFKVVVDN
-517 DTWLGSQETMTREHC
+517 KWLGSQETITREHC
-532 TNWTLERGDGSDK
+532 TNWTLEQGDGSDK
-545 YNCHIVADQIGE
+545 YNCHIVADQAGE

-565 TNQLSVNYPA
+565 TSKLSVKYPA

-582 EPAPNGYRTIYLNT
+582 EPAPDGYRTIYLNT

-620 VQLDF
+620 VQLEF

-631 KVYIPNDHSNI
+631 KVYVPNNHQNI
-642 VFVRMSPEATEFA
+642 IFVRMSPNATEFA
-655 WDSEYLWNQTTDLTI
+655 WDGENFWNQTVDLTI

-681 WGTDQGVWTTF
+681 WGADQGVWTTY

-715 QGFYWDSNQDKYY
+715 QGFYWDSNQEKYY

-736 QKEAEEIS
+736 QQEAEEIS

-749 IWLPPSAM
+749 IWLPPSAL

-788 LHDGGTK
+788 FHDGGTK
-795 VIADMVINHIDSKE
+795 VIADMVVNHIEGKD
-809 GWCGFYDQ
+809 GWCSFYEQ

-832 SQDDEMNWD
+832 SKDDEMNWN
-841 ADEYCRGKATGA
+841 ADEYCKGKATGA
-853 WEDGYGGESNYGAA
+853 WEDGYDGESNYGAA
-867 RDLAHGD
+867 RDLAHGE

-879 LCRAYAKWMVNVMKY
+879 MFRAYAKWMVNVMKY

-954 NVMNAGIGQFNYS
+954 NVMNDGIGQFKYE

-1006 PMSDGVKDRLLQA
+1006 PMSNDVKDRLLQA

-1100 AAGAGYKMYI
+1100 AAGSGYKMYI
-1110 TYECSFP
+1110 TYECSSP
-1117 ELTISQGTTTYRT
+1117 KLTISQGTTAYRT
-1130 STMSVT
+1130 PTMSVT
-1136 MNAVGLAGTPT
+1136 MNALGLAGTPT

-1154 SDPKSSATKK
+1154 SDPKSSNTKK
-1164 TYSGAI
+1164 TYNGAI
-1170 TISGNVT
+1170 TISGTVT

-1201 QDQSITIAFQKPDT
+1201 QEQSITIAFQKPDS
-1215 WQNVYLYSWDNAEE
+1215 WSNVYLYSWDSNEE
-1229 KLTGLWPGI
+1229 KLTGNWPGTQ
-1238 RLTQTN
+1238 LTQTN
-1244 LSGLY
+1244 VGGLY
-1249 YYQFSDEQPREINFI
+1249 YYRFSDGQPREINFI
-1264 LHNNSGTQSAD
+1264 FNNNAGTQSAD

-1289 AARLINCAEN
+1289 AAKLINCADD
-1299 ASTTIY
+1299 ASSTIY
-1305 HYGTDSQ
+1305 HYGTANQ
-1312 EDGVYE
+1312 GDGVYE

-1324 GALIYKRVF
+1324 GSLIYKRIF

-1352 EDDGEYKLLPWQV
+1352 EDDGEYKLSPWQL

-1372 LAEQVGVQNG
+1372 LAEPVGVQNG

-1388 TTTLEANQ
+1388 TTTLEANK

-1403 DKDGY
+1403 EKNGY
-1408 YDNRIVTFHGTR
+1408 YNDRVVTFHGTR

-1426 TTFEPL
+1426 TSFEPL
-1432 KPTTQMKIQGNNTLL
+1432 KPTTQMAIQGNNTLL
-1447 KQTLQDYVYVLRATS
+1447 RQTLQENVYVLRATN

-1477 CYVLPQQT
+1477 CYVLPQQAT
-1485 TIANPASRMRVRL
+1485 TASAAPRMRVRL

-1510 TLSQLIL
+1510 TLLQPTL
-1517 DPTLP
+1517 DPAQP

-1528 QHVDVNY
+1528 QQVDANY

>member
-1 MKKILSIFTALTIA
+1 MFIA
-15 LVVNAAIP
+15 LAAAISIAAATP
-23 EKLYLTPNSN
+23 EILYLTPNSN

-45 FGNGEKWVG
+45 FGNGEKWVD
-54 MTTVA
+54 MTD
-59 GETDLY
+59 GDGDGKY
-65 EVTVPSGYTKVI
+65 EVEVPSGYPKVI

-83 SASANNWSNK
+83 SASANNWNNK
-93 WNQSGDL
+93 WNQTGDL

-106 KDHFIVKSGSWDG
+106 KNHFTVKSGTWDG
-119 ATTTWSTYTPPVYTI
+119 ATDTWSIYTPAVAVEYTYTI
-134 AGSPAVLGSGWS
+134 AGSSAILGSNWS

-152 DMTKQNDGTYT
+152 DMSKQDDGTYK
-163 LVKENVELAVGTTYE
+163 LVKEDVELVKGTEYQ
-178 YKVVRN
+178 YKVVRD
-184 HSWDWSYPNANAT
+184 HSWDWSYPSDNAT
-197 FSVDKSGLYNVTFTF
+197 FTVDKSGIYNVTFTF
-212 DGTTSLEAVTVLIK
+212 DGKTSLEVETVLIK
-226 EEIIIPTVALAGTM
+226 EKIIIPTVALAGTM
-240 NGWSTTAN
+240 NDWSTTAN
-248 VLVLS
+248 VLVLA

-260 TTIALQANTTD
+260 TTIELQANATD
-271 SIKIVLDGNWLGYN
+271 SIKVVLDGNWLGNN
-285 GTLTRV
+285 GTMTREN
-291 DSGQPRSFE
+291 DGQAWTFKADE
-300 SGKDNCVLK
+300 NNCVLK
-309 ADVAGDYIFTWNF
+309 TDVAGDYIFTWNF
-322 ANSQLIVIYPEKP
+322 EKSQLTVTYPEKP
-335 DTPTPDPEPE
+335 ETPTPADA
-345 QKVIYLNT
+345 VI
-353 GGKSFWEI
+353 
-361 AEAKFFVHAWGNG
+361 
-374 VEDLDAQMTQL
+374 
-385 EGNIY
+385 
-390 QVTISAAYTDIIFL
+390 
-404 RQNPS
+404 
-409 ATEVDWKT
+409 
-417 SEEGGMLWN
+417 
-426 KTADLSIDGNCYK
+426 C
-439 ITGWG
+439 
-444 NDTPICSGEW
+444 
-454 VNYEPGV
+454 
-461 GETIPPTPENAT
+461 
-473 ISLAGSMNGWNS
+473 LAGSMNGWNT

-499 SVMVYMEADTY
+499 SVRVYMEAETY
-510 SFKVVVN
+510 SFKVVVDN
-517 DTWLGSQETMTREHC
+517 KWLGSQETITREHC
-532 TNWTLERGDGSDK
+532 TNWTLEQGDGSDK
-545 YNCHIVADQIGE
+545 YNCHIVADQAGE

-565 TNQLSVNYPA
+565 TSKLSVKYPA

-582 EPAPNGYRTIYLNT
+582 EPAPDGYRTIYLNT

-614 NDSFQD
+614 DDSFQD
-620 VQLDF
+620 VQLEF

-631 KVYIPNDHSNI
+631 KVYVPNNHQNI
-642 VFVRMSPEATEFA
+642 IFVRMSPNATEFA
-655 WDSEYLWNQTTDLTI
+655 WEGENFWNQTVDLTI

-681 WGTDQGVWTTF
+681 WGADQGVWTTY

-715 QGFYWDSNQDKYY
+715 QGFYWDSNQDKFY

-749 IWLPPSAM
+749 IWLPPSAL

-788 LHDGGTK
+788 FHDGGTK
-795 VIADMVINHIDSKE
+795 VIADMVVNHIEGKD
-809 GWCGFYDQ
+809 GWCSFYEQ

-832 SQDDEMNWD
+832 SQDDEMNWN

-853 WEDGYGGESNYGAA
+853 WEDGYDGESNYGAA

-879 LCRAYAKWMVNVMKY
+879 MFRAYAKWMVNVMKY

-954 NVMNAGIGQFNYS
+954 NVMNDGIGQFKYE

-1006 PMSDGVKDRLLQA
+1006 PMSNDVKDRLLQA
-1019 NAYMLSMPGVPCVFY
+1019 NAYILSMPGVPCVFY

-1117 ELTISQGTTTYRT
+1117 KLTISQGTTAYRT
-1130 STMSVT
+1130 PTMSVT
-1136 MNAVGLAGTPT
+1136 MNALGLAGTPT

-1154 SDPKSSATKK
+1154 SDPKSSNTKK
-1164 TYSGAI
+1164 TYNGAI
-1170 TISGNVT
+1170 TISGTVT

-1201 QDQSITIAFQKPDT
+1201 QEQSITIAFQKPDS
-1215 WQNVYLYSWDNAEE
+1215 WSNVYLYSWDSNEE
-1229 KLTGLWPGI
+1229 KLTGNWPGTQ
-1238 RLTQTN
+1238 LTQTN
-1244 LSGLY
+1244 VGGLY
-1249 YYQFSDEQPREINFI
+1249 YYRFSDGQPREINFI
-1264 LHNNSGTQSAD
+1264 FNNNAGTQSAD

-1289 AARLINCAEN
+1289 AAKLINCADG
-1299 ASTTIY
+1299 ASSTIY
-1305 HYGTDSQ
+1305 HYGTANQ
-1312 EDGVYE
+1312 GDGVYE

-1324 GALIYKRVF
+1324 GSLIYKRIF

-1352 EDDGEYKLLPWQV
+1352 EDDGEYKLSPWQL

-1372 LAEQVGVQNG
+1372 LAEPVGVQNG

-1388 TTTLEANQ
+1388 TTTLEANK

-1403 DKDGY
+1403 EKNGY
-1408 YDNRIVTFHGTR
+1408 YNDRVVTFHGTR

-1426 TTFEPL
+1426 TSFEPL
-1432 KPTTQMKIQGNNTLL
+1432 KPTTLMAIQGNNTLL
-1447 KQTLQDYVYVLRATS
+1447 RQTLQENVYVLRATS

-1477 CYVLPQQT
+1477 CYVLPQQAT
-1485 TIANPASRMRVRL
+1485 TASAAPRMRVRL
-1498 RGQDDDITTSLD
+1498 RGQDDDVTTELD
-1510 TLSQLIL
+1510 DVMQ
-1517 DPTLP
+1517 PTLNLTQP
-1522 FYNILG
+1522 MYNMLG
-1528 QHVDVNY
+1528 QQVDENY
-1535 HGVVI
+1535 HGIII
-1540 QNGHKFIK
+1540 QNGYKYIK

>member
-45 FGNGEKWVG
+45 FGNGEQWSS
-54 MTTVA
+54 MTDSD
-59 GETDLY
+59 GDGIY
-65 EVTVPSGYTKVI
+65 EVAVPAGYPKVI

-83 SASANNWSNK
+83 SASANNWNNK
-93 WNQSGDL
+93 WNQTGDL

-106 KDHFIVKSGSWDG
+106 KNLFTIPSGSWDG
-119 ATTTWSTYTPPVYTI
+119 ATDTWSTYTPAVIVEYTYTI
-134 AGSPAVLGSGWS
+134 AGSSAVLGSEWS
-146 TDDANN
+146 TDDTNN
-152 DMTKQNDGTYT
+152 DMTKQDDGTYK
-163 LVKENVELAVGTTYE
+163 LVKENVVLVKDTEYQ
-178 YKVVRN
+178 YKVVRDR
-184 HSWDWSYPNANAT
+184 SWDWSYPSGNKT
-197 FSVDKSGLYNVTFTF
+197 FTVDKSGIYNVTFTF
-212 DGTTSLEAVTVLIK
+212 DGKTSLEVETVLIK

-240 NGWSTTAN
+240 NDWSTTAN
-248 VLVLS
+248 VLVLA

-271 SIKIVLDGNWLGYN
+271 SIKVVLDGNWLGNN
-285 GTLTRV
+285 GTMTREN
-291 DSGQPRSFE
+291 DGQAWTFKADE
-300 SGKDNCVLK
+300 NNCVLK
-309 ADVAGDYIFTWNF
+309 TDVAGDYIFTWNF
-322 ANSQLIVIYPEKP
+322 EKSQLTVTYPEKP
-335 DTPTPDPEPE
+335 DTPTPADA
-345 QKVIYLNT
+345 VI
-353 GGKSFWEI
+353 
-361 AEAKFFVHAWGNG
+361 
-374 VEDLDAQMTQL
+374 
-385 EGNIY
+385 
-390 QVTISAAYTDIIFL
+390 
-404 RQNPS
+404 
-409 ATEVDWKT
+409 
-417 SEEGGMLWN
+417 
-426 KTADLSIDGNCYK
+426 C
-439 ITGWG
+439 
-444 NDTPICSGEW
+444 
-454 VNYEPGV
+454 
-461 GETIPPTPENAT
+461 
-473 ISLAGSMNGWNS
+473 LAGSMNGWNT

-499 SVMVYMEADTY
+499 SVRFYMEAETY
-510 SFKVVVN
+510 SFKVVVDN
-517 DTWLGSQETMTREHC
+517 KWLGSQEAITREHC
-532 TNWTLERGDGSDK
+532 TNWTLEQGDGSDK
-545 YNCHIVADQIGE
+545 YNCHIVADQAGD

-565 TNQLSVNYPA
+565 TSKLSVKYPA

-620 VQLDF
+620 LQLDF

-631 KVYIPNDHSNI
+631 KVYVPNDHSNI
-642 VFVRMSPEATEFA
+642 VFVRMSSKATEFA
-655 WDSEYLWNQTTDLTI
+655 WDSEYLWNQTVDLTI

-681 WGTDQGVWTTF
+681 WGTDQGVWTTY

-728 GCTRWWNL
+728 GCTRWGNL
-736 QKEAEEIS
+736 QQEAEEIS

-749 IWLPPSAM
+749 IWLPPSAL

-795 VIADMVINHIDSKE
+795 VIADMVVNHIEGKD
-809 GWCGFYDQ
+809 GWCSFYEQ

-853 WEDGYGGESNYGAA
+853 KEDGYDGESNYGAA
-867 RDLAHGD
+867 RDLAHGE

-879 LCRAYAKWMVNVMKY
+879 MFRAYAKWMVNVMKY

-954 NVMNAGIGQFNYS
+954 NVMNAGIGKFDY
-967 ACKNPNSLIGMGKG
+967 AVCKNPNSLIGVGKG

-1006 PMSDGVKDRLLQA
+1006 PMSNDVKDRLLQA

-1061 VSDEVVGNGYRA
+1061 VSDVVVGNGYRA

-1081 LILELGAA
+1081 LILELGDA
-1089 CSSCPYGYIEV
+1089 CSECPYGYIEV

-1110 TYECSFP
+1110 TYECSSP
-1117 ELTISQGTTTYRT
+1117 KLTISQGTTAYRT
-1130 STMSVT
+1130 PTMSVT
-1136 MNAVGLAGTPT
+1136 MNALGLAGTPT

-1154 SDPKSSATKK
+1154 SDPKSSNTKK
-1164 TYSGAI
+1164 TYNGAI
-1170 TISGNVT
+1170 TISGTVT

-1201 QDQSITIAFQKPDT
+1201 QDQSITIAFQKPDS
-1215 WQNVYLYSWDNAEE
+1215 WSNVYLYSWDSNEE
-1229 KLTGLWPGI
+1229 KLTGNWPGI

-1244 LSGLY
+1244 FSGLY

-1289 AARLINCAEN
+1289 AARLINCADN

-1352 EDDGEYKLLPWQV
+1352 EDDGEYKLSPWQV

-1372 LAEQVGVQNG
+1372 LAEPVGVQNG

-1510 TLSQLIL
+1510 TFLQPTL
-1517 DPTLP
+1517 DPAQP
-1522 FYNILG
+1522 FYSILG
-1528 QHVDVNY
+1528 QQVDANY

>member
-1 MKKILSIFTALTIA
+1 MALAAVISIIAATPTI
-15 LVVNAAIP
+15 
-23 EKLYLTPNSN
+23 LYLTPNSN

-45 FGNGEKWVG
+45 FGNGEKWSS
-54 MTTVA
+54 MTDSD
-59 GETDLY
+59 GDGSY
-65 EVTVPSGYTKVI
+65 EVAVPSGYPNVI

-83 SASANNWSNK
+83 SASANNWNNK
-93 WNQSGDL
+93 WNQTGDL

-106 KDHFIVKSGSWDG
+106 KNLFTIPNGSWNG
-119 ATTTWSTYTPPVYTI
+119 ATTTWSTYT
-134 AGSPAVLGSGWS
+134 
-146 TDDANN
+146 
-152 DMTKQNDGTYT
+152 
-163 LVKENVELAVGTTYE
+163 
-178 YKVVRN
+178 
-184 HSWDWSYPNANAT
+184 
-197 FSVDKSGLYNVTFTF
+197 
-212 DGTTSLEAVTVLIK
+212 K
-226 EEIIIPTVALAGTM
+226 EEVIIPTVALAGTM
-240 NGWSTTAN
+240 NGWNTTAD

-271 SIKIVLDGNWLGYN
+271 SIKVVLDGNWLGNN

-291 DSGQPRSFE
+291 NSGQPWTFE
-300 SGKDNCVLK
+300 AGKGNCALK
-309 ADVAGDYIFTWNF
+309 TDVAGDYIFTWNF
-322 ANSQLIVIYPEKP
+322 EKSQLTVTYPEKP

-345 QKVIYLNT
+345 PEEKLIYLNT

-361 AEAKFFVHAWGNG
+361 AESKFFVHAWGERA
-374 VEDLDAQMTQL
+374 EDVDAQMIHL

-390 QVTISAAYTDIIFL
+390 QVTISEAHTNIIFL

-409 ATEVDWKT
+409 STAVDWTT
-417 SEEGGMLWN
+417 SAEGGMLWN
-426 KTADLSIDGNCYK
+426 KTGDLTIEGNCYK

-454 VNYEPGV
+454 VNYEPGI

-473 ISLAGSMNGWNS
+473 ISLAGSMNGWNT

-499 SVMVYMEADTY
+499 SVRVYMEAETY

-517 DTWLGSQETMTREHC
+517 NKWLGGQETITREHC
-532 TNWTLERGDGSDK
+532 TNWTLEQGDGSDN
-545 YNCHIVADQIGE
+545 YNCRIIADQIGE

-565 TNQLSVNYPA
+565 TNKLSVKYPA

-582 EPAPNGYRTIYLNT
+582 EPAPDGYRTIYLNT

-620 VQLDF
+620 VQLEF

-631 KVYIPNDHSNI
+631 KVYVPNDHTNI
-642 VFVRMSPEATEFA
+642 IFARMSPKATEFA
-655 WDSEYLWNQTTDLTI
+655 WGGECFWGKTADLTI
-670 PANKDCYTIRG
+670 PASKDCYTIRG

-702 SSSVPSACPDVML
+702 NSSVPSACPDVML

-736 QKEAEEIS
+736 QQEAEEIS

-749 IWLPPSAM
+749 IWLPPSAL

-788 LHDGGTK
+788 FHDGGTK
-795 VIADMVINHIDSKE
+795 VIADMVVNHIEGKD
-809 GWCGFYDQ
+809 GWCSFYEQ
-817 DFGEYGYFQVDGSYI
+817 DFGEYGYFQIDGSYI
-832 SQDDEMNWD
+832 SQDDEMKWD

-853 WEDGYGGESNYGAA
+853 KEDGYDGESNYGAA
-867 RDLAHGD
+867 RDLAHGE

-879 LCRAYAKWMVNVMKY
+879 MFRAYAKWMVNVMKY

-954 NVMNAGIGQFNYS
+954 NVMNAGIGQFKYET
-967 ACKNPNSLIGMGKG
+967 CKNPNSLIGMGKG

-1352 EDDGEYKLLPWQV
+1352 EDDGEYKLSPWQV

-1372 LAEQVGVQNG
+1372 LAEPVGVQNG

-1477 CYVLPQQT
+1477 CYVVPQQST
-1485 TIANPASRMRVRL
+1485 SASLASKMRVRL
-1498 RGQDDDITTSLD
+1498 RGQDDDIATSFDALQQSVLD
-1510 TLSQLIL
+1510 TTQ
-1517 DPTLP
+1517 PM
-1522 FYNILG
+1522 YNILG
-1528 QHVDVNY
+1528 QRVEANY
-1535 HGVVI
+1535 QGIVI
-1540 QNGHKFIK
+1540 QNGYKYIR

>member
-1 MKKILSIFTALTIA
+1 MFIA
-15 LVVNAAIP
+15 LAAAISIAAATP
-23 EKLYLTPNSN
+23 EILYLTPNSN
-33 WTQANARFAAYF
+33 WKADNARFAAYF
-45 FGNGEKWVG
+45 FGNGEKWVD
-54 MTTVA
+54 MTD
-59 GETDLY
+59 GDGDGKY
-65 EVTVPSGYTKVI
+65 EVEVPSGYSKVI

-83 SASANNWSNK
+83 SASANNWNNK
-93 WNQSGDL
+93 WNQTGDL

-106 KDHFIVKSGSWDG
+106 KNLFTIPSGSWDG
-119 ATTTWSTYTPPVYTI
+119 ATTTWDTYT
-134 AGSPAVLGSGWS
+134 
-146 TDDANN
+146 
-152 DMTKQNDGTYT
+152 
-163 LVKENVELAVGTTYE
+163 
-178 YKVVRN
+178 
-184 HSWDWSYPNANAT
+184 
-197 FSVDKSGLYNVTFTF
+197 
-212 DGTTSLEAVTVLIK
+212 K
-226 EEIIIPTVALAGTM
+226 EEVIIPTVALAGTM
-240 NGWSTTAN
+240 NDWSTTAD
-248 VLVLS
+248 VLVLA

-260 TTIALQANTTD
+260 TTIALQANTTE
-271 SIKIVLDGNWLGYN
+271 SIKVVLDGNWLGNN
-285 GTLTRV
+285 GTMTREN
-291 DSGQPRSFE
+291 DGQAWTFKADE
-300 SGKDNCVLK
+300 NNCALK
-309 ADVAGDYIFTWNF
+309 TDVAGDYIFTWNF
-322 ANSQLIVIYPEKP
+322 EKSQLTVTYPEKT

-345 QKVIYLNT
+345 PEEKLIYLNT

-361 AEAKFFVHAWGNG
+361 AEAKFFVHAWGDG
-374 VEDLDAQMTQL
+374 VEIVDAQMAHL

-390 QVTISAAYTDIIFL
+390 QVTISEAHTNIIFL

-409 ATEVDWKT
+409 STAVDWTT
-417 SEEGGMLWN
+417 SAEGGMLWN
-426 KTADLSIDGNCYK
+426 KTGDLTIEGNCYK

-473 ISLAGSMNGWNS
+473 ISLAGSMNGWNT

-499 SVMVYMEADTY
+499 SVRVYMEAETY

-517 DTWLGSQETMTREHC
+517 NKWLGSQETITREHC
-532 TNWTLERGDGSDK
+532 TNWTLEQGDGSDN

-565 TNQLSVNYPA
+565 TSKLSVKYPA

-582 EPAPNGYRTIYLNT
+582 EPAPDGYRTIYLNT
-596 KNLWHSDNAKFFA
+596 KNLWHSDNAKFYV
-609 HSWGA
+609 HSWG
-614 NDSFQD
+614 NTVEQD
-620 VQLDF
+620 IAMSLHV
-625 YIGYIY
+625 GYVY
-631 KVYIPNDHSNI
+631 KVYVPDNNDKI
-642 VFVRMSPEATEFA
+642 IFIRMAPAATSFSWE
-655 WDSEYLWNQTTDLTI
+655 SEYLWNQTADLVI
-670 PANKDCYTIRG
+670 PLDKDCYTIQG
-681 WGTDQGVWTTF
+681 WGANQGKWTTY

-715 QGFYWDSNQDKYY
+715 QGFYWDSNQDKHY
-728 GCTRWWNL
+728 GCTRWYNL
-736 QKEAEEIS
+736 QQQAAEIS

-777 QRGELEYLIKQ
+777 TRAELETLIQ
-788 LHDGGTK
+788 LLHDGGTK
-795 VIADMVINHIDSKE
+795 VIADMVVNHIDTKE
-809 GWCGFYDQ
+809 GWCTFYEQ
-817 DFGEYGYFQVDGSYI
+817 DFGEYGKFQIDGSYI
-832 SQDDEMNWD
+832 SQNDEMNSD
-841 ADEYCRGKATGA
+841 SGAGSCQGAATGA
-853 WEDGYGGESNYGAA
+853 WEDGYGGESNYGSA

-879 LCRAYAKWMVNVMKY
+879 MCRAYAQWMINEMKY

-907 SHVNDYNAN
+907 SHVDDYNAT

-926 YDGNRDVLWSRI
+926 WDGDANVLWDRI
-938 ADAGENTLA
+938 VDAGENTLA
-947 LDFAMKF
+947 LDFGTK
-954 NVMNAGIGQFNYS
+954 YS
-967 ACKNPNSLIGMGKG
+967 AINDGIAKGDYSKCLGSGLLGKGKG
-981 KWAVN
+981 KWAVT
-986 FIDNHDTFERGNNC
+986 FIDNHDTFERN
-1000 DFGGSD
+1000 DSEFGGNFQS
-1006 PMSDGVKDRLLQA
+1006 MSDNMSYHLLEA
-1019 NAYMLSMPGVPCVFY
+1019 NAFILSMPGVPCIFY
-1034 PHWKAHGA
+1034 PHWKKYGA

-1154 SDPKSSATKK
+1154 SDPKSSNTKK
-1164 TYSGAI
+1164 TYNGAI
-1170 TISGNVT
+1170 TISGTVT

-1201 QDQSITIAFQKPDT
+1201 QEQSITIAFQKPDS
-1215 WQNVYLYSWDNAEE
+1215 WSNVYLYSWDSNKE
-1229 KLTGLWPGI
+1229 KLTGDWPGTQ
-1238 RLTQTN
+1238 LTQTN
-1244 LSGLY
+1244 AGGLY
-1249 YYQFSDEQPREINFI
+1249 YYRFSDGQPREINFI
-1264 LHNNSGTQSAD
+1264 FNNADTQSAD

-1289 AARLINCAEN
+1289 AAKLINCADD
-1299 ASTTIY
+1299 ASSTIY
-1305 HYGTDSQ
+1305 HYGTANQ
-1312 EDGVYE
+1312 GDGVYE
-1318 IEDEYV
+1318 IKDEYV
-1324 GALIYKRVF
+1324 GSLIYKRIF

-1352 EDDGEYKLLPWQV
+1352 EDDGEYKLSPWQL

-1372 LAEQVGVQNG
+1372 LAEPVGVQNG

-1388 TTTLEANQ
+1388 TTTLEANK

-1403 DKDGY
+1403 EKNGY
-1408 YDNRIVTFHGTR
+1408 YNDRVVTFHGTR

-1426 TTFEPL
+1426 TSFEPL
-1432 KPTTQMKIQGNNTLL
+1432 TPTTLMAIQGNNTLL
-1447 KQTLQDYVYVLRATS
+1447 RQTLQENVYVLRATS

-1477 CYVLPQQT
+1477 CYVLPQQAT
-1485 TIANPASRMRVRL
+1485 TASAAPRMRVRL
-1498 RGQDDDITTSLD
+1498 RGQDDDVTTELD
-1510 TLSQLIL
+1510 DVMQ
-1517 DPTLP
+1517 PTLNLTQP
-1522 FYNILG
+1522 MYNMLG
-1528 QHVDVNY
+1528 QQVDENY
-1535 HGVVI
+1535 YGIVI
-1540 QNGHKFIK
+1540 QNGYKYIK

>member
-1 MKKILSIFTALTIA
+1 MFIA
-15 LVVNAAIP
+15 LAAAISIAAATP
-23 EKLYLTPNSN
+23 EILYLTPNSN

-45 FGNGEKWVG
+45 FGNGEKWVD
-54 MTTVA
+54 MTD
-59 GETDLY
+59 GDGDGKY
-65 EVTVPSGYTKVI
+65 EVEVPSGYPKVI

-83 SASANNWSNK
+83 SASANNWNNK
-93 WNQSGDL
+93 WNQTGDL

-106 KDHFIVKSGSWDG
+106 KNHFTVKSGTWDG
-119 ATTTWSTYTPPVYTI
+119 ATDTWSIYTPAVAVEYTYTI
-134 AGSPAVLGSGWS
+134 AGSSAVLGSNWS

-152 DMTKQNDGTYT
+152 DMSKQDDGTYK
-163 LVKENVELAVGTTYE
+163 LVKENVVLVKDTEYQ
-178 YKVVRN
+178 YKVVRD
-184 HSWDWSYPNANAT
+184 HSWDWSYPSDNAT
-197 FSVDKSGLYNVTFTF
+197 FTVDKSGIYNVTFTF
-212 DGTTSLEAVTVLIK
+212 DGKTSLEVETVLIK
-226 EEIIIPTVALAGTM
+226 EKIIIPTVALAGTM
-240 NGWSTTAN
+240 NDWSTTAN
-248 VLVLS
+248 VLVLA

-260 TTIALQANTTD
+260 TTIELQANATD
-271 SIKIVLDGNWLGYN
+271 SIKVVLDGNWLGNN
-285 GTLTRV
+285 GTMTREN
-291 DSGQPRSFE
+291 DGQAWTFKADE
-300 SGKDNCVLK
+300 NNCVLK
-309 ADVAGDYIFTWNF
+309 TDVAGDYIFTWNF
-322 ANSQLIVIYPEKP
+322 EKSQLTVTYPEKP
-335 DTPTPDPEPE
+335 DTPTPADA
-345 QKVIYLNT
+345 VI
-353 GGKSFWEI
+353 
-361 AEAKFFVHAWGNG
+361 
-374 VEDLDAQMTQL
+374 
-385 EGNIY
+385 
-390 QVTISAAYTDIIFL
+390 
-404 RQNPS
+404 
-409 ATEVDWKT
+409 
-417 SEEGGMLWN
+417 
-426 KTADLSIDGNCYK
+426 C
-439 ITGWG
+439 
-444 NDTPICSGEW
+444 
-454 VNYEPGV
+454 
-461 GETIPPTPENAT
+461 
-473 ISLAGSMNGWNS
+473 LAGSMNGWNT

-499 SVMVYMEADTY
+499 SVRVYMEAETY
-510 SFKVVVN
+510 SFKVVVDN
-517 DTWLGSQETMTREHC
+517 KWLGSQETITREHC
-532 TNWTLERGDGSDK
+532 TNWTLEQGDGSDK
-545 YNCHIVADQIGE
+545 YNCHIVADQAGE

-565 TNQLSVNYPA
+565 TSKLSVKYPA

-582 EPAPNGYRTIYLNT
+582 EPAPDGYRTIYLNT

-620 VQLDF
+620 VQLEF

-631 KVYIPNDHSNI
+631 KVYVPNNHQNI
-642 VFVRMSPEATEFA
+642 IFVRMSPNATEFA
-655 WDSEYLWNQTTDLTI
+655 WDGENFWNQTVDLTI

-681 WGTDQGVWTTF
+681 WGADQGVWTTY

-715 QGFYWDSNQDKYY
+715 QGFYWDSNQEKYY

-736 QKEAEEIS
+736 QQEAEEIS

-749 IWLPPSAM
+749 IWLPPSAL

-788 LHDGGTK
+788 FHDGGTK
-795 VIADMVINHIDSKE
+795 VIADMVVNHIEGKD
-809 GWCGFYDQ
+809 GWCSFYEQ

-832 SQDDEMNWD
+832 SKDDEMNWN
-841 ADEYCRGKATGA
+841 ADEYCKGKATGA
-853 WEDGYGGESNYGAA
+853 WEDGYDGESNYGAA
-867 RDLAHGD
+867 RDLAHGE

-879 LCRAYAKWMVNVMKY
+879 MFRAYAKWMVNVMKY

-954 NVMNAGIGQFNYS
+954 NVMNDGIGQFKYE

-1006 PMSDGVKDRLLQA
+1006 PMSNDVKDRLLQA

-1100 AAGAGYKMYI
+1100 AAGSGYKMYI
-1110 TYECSFP
+1110 TYECSSP
-1117 ELTISQGTTTYRT
+1117 KLTISQGTTAYRT
-1130 STMSVT
+1130 PTMSVT
-1136 MNAVGLAGTPT
+1136 MNALGLAGTPT

-1154 SDPKSSATKK
+1154 SDPKSSNTKK
-1164 TYSGAI
+1164 TYNGAI
-1170 TISGNVT
+1170 TISGTVT

-1201 QDQSITIAFQKPDT
+1201 QEQSITIAFQKPDS
-1215 WQNVYLYSWDNAEE
+1215 WSNVYLYSWDSNEE
-1229 KLTGLWPGI
+1229 KLTGNWPGTQ
-1238 RLTQTN
+1238 LTQTN
-1244 LSGLY
+1244 VGGLY
-1249 YYQFSDEQPREINFI
+1249 YYRFSDGQPREINFI
-1264 LHNNSGTQSAD
+1264 FNNNAGTQSAD

-1289 AARLINCAEN
+1289 AAKLINCADD
-1299 ASTTIY
+1299 ASSTIY
-1305 HYGTDSQ
+1305 HYGTANQ
-1312 EDGVYE
+1312 GDGVYE

-1324 GALIYKRVF
+1324 GSLIYKRIF

-1352 EDDGEYKLLPWQV
+1352 EDDGEYKLSPWQL

-1372 LAEQVGVQNG
+1372 LAEPVGVQNG

-1388 TTTLEANQ
+1388 TTTLEANK

-1403 DKDGY
+1403 EKNGY
-1408 YDNRIVTFHGTR
+1408 YNDRVVTFHGTR

-1426 TTFEPL
+1426 TSFEPL
-1432 KPTTQMKIQGNNTLL
+1432 KPTTQMAIQGNNTLL
-1447 KQTLQDYVYVLRATS
+1447 RQTLQENVYVLRATN

-1477 CYVLPQQT
+1477 CYVLPQQAT
-1485 TIANPASRMRVRL
+1485 TASAAPRMRVRL

-1510 TLSQLIL
+1510 TLLQPTL

-1540 QNGHKFIK
+1540 QNGHKYVR

>member
-1 MKKILSIFTALTIA
+1 MHIIVKRILTMFIA
-15 LVVNAAIP
+15 LAAAISIAAATP
-23 EKLYLTPNSN
+23 EILYLTPNSN

-45 FGNGEKWVG
+45 FGNGEKWVD
-54 MTTVA
+54 MTD
-59 GETDLY
+59 GDGDGKY
-65 EVTVPSGYTKVI
+65 EVEVPSGYPKVI

-83 SASANNWSNK
+83 SASANNWNNK
-93 WNQSGDL
+93 WNQTGDL

-106 KDHFIVKSGSWDG
+106 KNHFTVKSGTWDG
-119 ATTTWSTYTPPVYTI
+119 ATDTWSIYTPAVAVEYTYTI
-134 AGSPAVLGSGWS
+134 AGSSAVLGSNWS

-152 DMTKQNDGTYT
+152 DMSKQDDGTYK
-163 LVKENVELAVGTTYE
+163 LVKENVVLVKDTEYQ
-178 YKVVRN
+178 YKVVRD
-184 HSWDWSYPNANAT
+184 HSWDWSYPSDNAT
-197 FSVDKSGLYNVTFTF
+197 FTVDKSGIYNVTFTF
-212 DGTTSLEAVTVLIK
+212 DGKTSLEVETVLIK
-226 EEIIIPTVALAGTM
+226 EKIIIPTVALAGTM
-240 NGWSTTAN
+240 NDWSTTAN
-248 VLVLS
+248 VLVLA

-260 TTIALQANTTD
+260 TTIELQANATD
-271 SIKIVLDGNWLGYN
+271 SIKVVLDGNWLGNN
-285 GTLTRV
+285 GTMTREN
-291 DSGQPRSFE
+291 DGQAWTFKADE
-300 SGKDNCVLK
+300 NNCVLK
-309 ADVAGDYIFTWNF
+309 TDVAGDYIFTWNF
-322 ANSQLIVIYPEKP
+322 EKSQLTVTYPEKP
-335 DTPTPDPEPE
+335 DTPTPADA
-345 QKVIYLNT
+345 VI
-353 GGKSFWEI
+353 
-361 AEAKFFVHAWGNG
+361 
-374 VEDLDAQMTQL
+374 
-385 EGNIY
+385 
-390 QVTISAAYTDIIFL
+390 
-404 RQNPS
+404 
-409 ATEVDWKT
+409 
-417 SEEGGMLWN
+417 
-426 KTADLSIDGNCYK
+426 C
-439 ITGWG
+439 
-444 NDTPICSGEW
+444 
-454 VNYEPGV
+454 
-461 GETIPPTPENAT
+461 
-473 ISLAGSMNGWNS
+473 LAGSMNGWNT

-499 SVMVYMEADTY
+499 SVRVYMEAETY
-510 SFKVVVN
+510 SFKVVVDN
-517 DTWLGSQETMTREHC
+517 KWLGSQETITREHC
-532 TNWTLERGDGSDK
+532 TNWTLEQGDGSDK
-545 YNCHIVADQIGE
+545 YNCHIVADQAGE

-565 TNQLSVNYPA
+565 TSKLSVKYPA

-582 EPAPNGYRTIYLNT
+582 EPAPDGYRTIYLNT

-620 VQLDF
+620 VQLEF

-631 KVYIPNDHSNI
+631 KVYVPNNHQNI
-642 VFVRMSPEATEFA
+642 IFVRMSPNATEFA
-655 WDSEYLWNQTTDLTI
+655 WDGENFWNQTVDLTI

-681 WGTDQGVWTTF
+681 WGADQGVWTTY

-736 QKEAEEIS
+736 QQEAEEIS

-749 IWLPPSAM
+749 IWLPPSAL

-788 LHDGGTK
+788 FHDGGTK
-795 VIADMVINHIDSKE
+795 VIADMVVNHIEGKD
-809 GWCGFYDQ
+809 GWCSFYEQ

-832 SQDDEMNWD
+832 SKDDEMNWN
-841 ADEYCRGKATGA
+841 ADEYCKGKATGA
-853 WEDGYGGESNYGAA
+853 WEDGYDGESNYGAA
-867 RDLAHGD
+867 RDLAHGE

-879 LCRAYAKWMVNVMKY
+879 MFRAYAKWMVNVMKY

-954 NVMNAGIGQFNYS
+954 NVMNDGIGQFKYA

-1006 PMSDGVKDRLLQA
+1006 PMSNDVKDRLLQA

-1100 AAGAGYKMYI
+1100 AAGSGYKMYI
-1110 TYECSFP
+1110 TYECSSP
-1117 ELTISQGTTTYRT
+1117 KLTISQGTTAYRT
-1130 STMSVT
+1130 PTMSVT
-1136 MNAVGLAGTPT
+1136 MNALGLAGTPT

-1154 SDPKSSATKK
+1154 SDPKSSNTKK
-1164 TYSGAI
+1164 TYNGAI
-1170 TISGNVT
+1170 TISGTVT

-1201 QDQSITIAFQKPDT
+1201 QEQSITIAFQKPDS
-1215 WQNVYLYSWDNAEE
+1215 WSNVYLYSWDSNEE
-1229 KLTGLWPGI
+1229 NLTGNWPGTP
-1238 RLTQTN
+1238 LTQTN
-1244 LSGLY
+1244 SGGLY
-1249 YYQFSDEQPREINFI
+1249 YYRFSDGQPREINFI
-1264 LHNNSGTQSAD
+1264 FNNNAGTQSAD

-1289 AARLINCAEN
+1289 AAKLINCADD
-1299 ASTTIY
+1299 ASSTIY
-1305 HYGTDSQ
+1305 HYGTANQ
-1312 EDGVYE
+1312 GDGVYE

-1324 GALIYKRVF
+1324 GSLIYKRIF

-1352 EDDGEYKLLPWQV
+1352 EDDGECKLSPWQL

-1372 LAEQVGVQNG
+1372 LAEPVGVQNG

-1388 TTTLEANQ
+1388 TTTLEANK

-1403 DKDGY
+1403 EKNGY
-1408 YDNRIVTFHGTR
+1408 YNDRVVTFHGTR

-1426 TTFEPL
+1426 TSFEPL
-1432 KPTTQMKIQGNNTLL
+1432 KPTTQMAIQGNNTLL
-1447 KQTLQDYVYVLRATS
+1447 RQTLQDYVYVLRATN

-1477 CYVLPQQT
+1477 CYVLPQQAT
-1485 TIANPASRMRVRL
+1485 TASAAPRMRVRL
-1498 RGQDDDITTSLD
+1498 RGQDDDVTTELD
-1510 TLSQLIL
+1510 DVMQ
-1517 DPTLP
+1517 PTLNLTQP
-1522 FYNILG
+1522 MYNMLG
-1528 QHVDVNY
+1528 QQVDENY
-1535 HGVVI
+1535 HGIII
-1540 QNGHKFIK
+1540 QNGYKYIK

>member
-1 MKKILSIFTALTIA
+1 MFIA
-15 LVVNAAIP
+15 LAAAISIAAATP
-23 EKLYLTPNSN
+23 EILYLTPNSN
-33 WTQANARFAAYF
+33 WKADNARFAAYF
-45 FGNGEKWVG
+45 FGNGEKWVD
-54 MTTVA
+54 MTD
-59 GETDLY
+59 GDGDGKY
-65 EVTVPSGYTKVI
+65 EVEVPSGYSKVI

-83 SASANNWSNK
+83 SASANNWNNK
-93 WNQSGDL
+93 WNQTGDL

-106 KDHFIVKSGSWDG
+106 KNLFTIPSGSWDG
-119 ATTTWSTYTPPVYTI
+119 ATTTWDTYT
-134 AGSPAVLGSGWS
+134 
-146 TDDANN
+146 
-152 DMTKQNDGTYT
+152 
-163 LVKENVELAVGTTYE
+163 
-178 YKVVRN
+178 
-184 HSWDWSYPNANAT
+184 
-197 FSVDKSGLYNVTFTF
+197 
-212 DGTTSLEAVTVLIK
+212 K
-226 EEIIIPTVALAGTM
+226 EEVIIPTVALAGTM
-240 NGWSTTAN
+240 NDWSTTAD
-248 VLVLS
+248 VLVLA

-260 TTIALQANTTD
+260 TTIALQANTTE
-271 SIKIVLDGNWLGYN
+271 SIKVVLDGNWLGNN
-285 GTLTRV
+285 GTMTREN
-291 DSGQPRSFE
+291 DGQAWTFKADE
-300 SGKDNCVLK
+300 NNCALK
-309 ADVAGDYIFTWNF
+309 TDVAGDYIFTWNF
-322 ANSQLIVIYPEKP
+322 EKSQLTVTYPEKT

-345 QKVIYLNT
+345 PEEKLIYLNT

-361 AEAKFFVHAWGNG
+361 AEAKFFVHAWGDG
-374 VEDLDAQMTQL
+374 VEIVDAQMAHL

-390 QVTISAAYTDIIFL
+390 QVTISEAHTNIIFL

-409 ATEVDWKT
+409 STAVDWTT
-417 SEEGGMLWN
+417 SAEGGMLWN
-426 KTADLSIDGNCYK
+426 KTGDLTIEGNCYK

-473 ISLAGSMNGWNS
+473 ISLAGSMNGWNT

-499 SVMVYMEADTY
+499 SVRVYMEAETY

-517 DTWLGSQETMTREHC
+517 NKWLGSQETITREHC
-532 TNWTLERGDGSDK
+532 TNWTLEQGDGSDN

-565 TNQLSVNYPA
+565 TSKLSVKYPA

-582 EPAPNGYRTIYLNT
+582 EPAPDGYRTIYLNT
-596 KNLWHSDNAKFFA
+596 KNLWHSDNAKFYV
-609 HSWGA
+609 HSWG
-614 NDSFQD
+614 NTVEQD
-620 VQLDF
+620 IAMSLHV
-625 YIGYIY
+625 GYVY
-631 KVYIPNDHSNI
+631 KVYVPDNNDKI
-642 VFVRMSPEATEFA
+642 IFIRMAPAATSFSWE
-655 WDSEYLWNQTTDLTI
+655 SEYLWNQTADLVI
-670 PANKDCYTIRG
+670 PLDKDCYTIQG
-681 WGTDQGVWTTF
+681 WGANQGKWTTY

-715 QGFYWDSNQDKYY
+715 QGFYWDSNQDKHY
-728 GCTRWWNL
+728 GCTRWYNL
-736 QKEAEEIS
+736 QQQAAEIS

-777 QRGELEYLIKQ
+777 TRAELETLIQ
-788 LHDGGTK
+788 LLHDGGTK
-795 VIADMVINHIDSKE
+795 VIADMVVNHIDTKE
-809 GWCGFYDQ
+809 GWCTFYEQ
-817 DFGEYGYFQVDGSYI
+817 DFGEYGKFQIDGSYI
-832 SQDDEMNWD
+832 SQNDEMNSD
-841 ADEYCRGKATGA
+841 SGAGSCQGAATGA
-853 WEDGYGGESNYGAA
+853 WEDGYGGESNYGSA

-879 LCRAYAKWMVNVMKY
+879 MCRAYAQWMINEMKY

-907 SHVNDYNAN
+907 SHVDDYNAT

-926 YDGNRDVLWSRI
+926 WDGDANVLWDRI
-938 ADAGENTLA
+938 VDAGENTLA
-947 LDFAMKF
+947 LDFGTK
-954 NVMNAGIGQFNYS
+954 YS
-967 ACKNPNSLIGMGKG
+967 AINDGIAKGDYSKCLGSGLLGKGKG
-981 KWAVN
+981 KWAVT
-986 FIDNHDTFERGNNC
+986 FIDNHDTFERN
-1000 DFGGSD
+1000 DSEFGGNFQS
-1006 PMSDGVKDRLLQA
+1006 MSDNMSYHLLEA
-1019 NAYMLSMPGVPCVFY
+1019 NAFILSMPGVPCIFY
-1034 PHWKAHGA
+1034 PHWKKYGA

-1154 SDPKSSATKK
+1154 SDPKSSNTKK
-1164 TYSGAI
+1164 TYNGAI
-1170 TISGNVT
+1170 TISGTVT

-1201 QDQSITIAFQKPDT
+1201 QEQSITIAFQKPDS
-1215 WQNVYLYSWDNAEE
+1215 WSNVYLYSWDSNKE
-1229 KLTGLWPGI
+1229 KLTGDWPGTQ
-1238 RLTQTN
+1238 LTQTN
-1244 LSGLY
+1244 AGGLY
-1249 YYQFSDEQPREINFI
+1249 YYRFSDGQPREINFI
-1264 LHNNSGTQSAD
+1264 FNNNAGTQSAD

-1289 AARLINCAEN
+1289 AAKLINCADD
-1299 ASTTIY
+1299 ASSTIY
-1305 HYGTDSQ
+1305 HYGTANQ
-1312 EDGVYE
+1312 GDGVYE

-1324 GALIYKRVF
+1324 GSLIYKRIF

-1352 EDDGEYKLLPWQV
+1352 EDDGEYKLSPWQL

-1372 LAEQVGVQNG
+1372 LAEPVGVQNG

-1388 TTTLEANQ
+1388 TTTLEANK

-1403 DKDGY
+1403 EKNGY
-1408 YDNRIVTFHGTR
+1408 YNDRVVTFHGTR

-1426 TTFEPL
+1426 TSFEPL
-1432 KPTTQMKIQGNNTLL
+1432 TPTTLMAIQGNNTLL
-1447 KQTLQDYVYVLRATS
+1447 RQTLQENVYVLRATS

-1477 CYVLPQQT
+1477 CYVLPQQAT
-1485 TIANPASRMRVRL
+1485 AASAAPRMRVRL
-1498 RGQDDDITTSLD
+1498 RGQDDDVTTELD
-1510 TLSQLIL
+1510 DVMQ
-1517 DPTLP
+1517 PTLNLTQP
-1522 FYNILG
+1522 MYNMLG
-1528 QHVDVNY
+1528 QQVDENY
-1535 HGVVI
+1535 YGIVI
-1540 QNGHKFIK
+1540 QNGYKYIK

>member
-1 MKKILSIFTALTIA
+1 MHIIVKRILTMFIA
-15 LVVNAAIP
+15 LAAAISIAAATP
-23 EKLYLTPNSN
+23 EILYLTPNSN

-45 FGNGEKWVG
+45 FGNGEKWVD
-54 MTTVA
+54 MTD
-59 GETDLY
+59 GDGDGKY
-65 EVTVPSGYTKVI
+65 EVEVPSGYPKVI

-83 SASANNWSNK
+83 SASANNWNNK
-93 WNQSGDL
+93 WNQTGDL

-106 KDHFIVKSGSWDG
+106 KNHFTVKSGTWDG
-119 ATTTWSTYTPPVYTI
+119 ATDTWSIYTPAVAVEYTYTI
-134 AGSPAVLGSGWS
+134 AGSSAILGSNWS

-152 DMTKQNDGTYT
+152 DMSKQDDGTYK
-163 LVKENVELAVGTTYE
+163 LVKEDVELVKGTEYQ
-178 YKVVRN
+178 YKVVRD
-184 HSWDWSYPNANAT
+184 HSWDWSYPSDNAT
-197 FSVDKSGLYNVTFTF
+197 FTVDKSGIYNVTFTF
-212 DGTTSLEAVTVLIK
+212 DGKTSLEVETVLIK
-226 EEIIIPTVALAGTM
+226 EKIIIPTVALAGTM
-240 NGWSTTAN
+240 NDWSTTAN
-248 VLVLS
+248 VLVLA

-260 TTIALQANTTD
+260 TTIELQANATD
-271 SIKIVLDGNWLGYN
+271 SIKVVLDGNWLGNN
-285 GTLTRV
+285 GTMTREN
-291 DSGQPRSFE
+291 DGQAWTFKADE
-300 SGKDNCVLK
+300 NNCVLK
-309 ADVAGDYIFTWNF
+309 TDVAGDYIFTWNF
-322 ANSQLIVIYPEKP
+322 EKSQLTVTYPEKP
-335 DTPTPDPEPE
+335 ETPTPADA
-345 QKVIYLNT
+345 VI
-353 GGKSFWEI
+353 
-361 AEAKFFVHAWGNG
+361 
-374 VEDLDAQMTQL
+374 
-385 EGNIY
+385 
-390 QVTISAAYTDIIFL
+390 
-404 RQNPS
+404 
-409 ATEVDWKT
+409 
-417 SEEGGMLWN
+417 
-426 KTADLSIDGNCYK
+426 C
-439 ITGWG
+439 
-444 NDTPICSGEW
+444 
-454 VNYEPGV
+454 
-461 GETIPPTPENAT
+461 
-473 ISLAGSMNGWNS
+473 LAGSMNGWNT

-499 SVMVYMEADTY
+499 SVRVYMEAETY
-510 SFKVVVN
+510 SFKVVVDN
-517 DTWLGSQETMTREHC
+517 KWLGSQETITREHC
-532 TNWTLERGDGSDK
+532 TNWTLEQGDGSDK
-545 YNCHIVADQIGE
+545 YNCHIVADQAGE

-565 TNQLSVNYPA
+565 TSKLSVKYPA

-582 EPAPNGYRTIYLNT
+582 EPAPDGYRTIYLNT

-614 NDSFQD
+614 DDSFQD
-620 VQLDF
+620 VQLEF

-631 KVYIPNDHSNI
+631 KVYVPNNHQNI
-642 VFVRMSPEATEFA
+642 IFVRMSPNATEFA
-655 WDSEYLWNQTTDLTI
+655 WEGENFWNQTVDLTI

-681 WGTDQGVWTTF
+681 WGADQGVWTTY

-715 QGFYWDSNQDKYY
+715 QGFYWDSNQDKFY

-749 IWLPPSAM
+749 IWLPPSAL

-788 LHDGGTK
+788 FHDGGTK
-795 VIADMVINHIDSKE
+795 VIADMVVNHIEGKD
-809 GWCGFYDQ
+809 GWCSFYEQ

-832 SQDDEMNWD
+832 SQDDEMNWN

-853 WEDGYGGESNYGAA
+853 WEDGYDGESNYGAA

-879 LCRAYAKWMVNVMKY
+879 MFRAYAKWMVNVMKY

-954 NVMNAGIGQFNYS
+954 NVMNDGIGQFKYE

-1006 PMSDGVKDRLLQA
+1006 PMSNDVKDRLLQA
-1019 NAYMLSMPGVPCVFY
+1019 NAYILSMPGVPCVFY

-1117 ELTISQGTTTYRT
+1117 KLTISQGTTAYRT
-1130 STMSVT
+1130 PTMSVT
-1136 MNAVGLAGTPT
+1136 MNALGLAGTPT

-1154 SDPKSSATKK
+1154 SDPKSSNTKK
-1164 TYSGAI
+1164 TYNGAI
-1170 TISGNVT
+1170 TISGTVT

-1201 QDQSITIAFQKPDT
+1201 QEQSITIAFQKPDS
-1215 WQNVYLYSWDNAEE
+1215 WSNVYLYSWDSNEE
-1229 KLTGLWPGI
+1229 KLTGNWPGTQ
-1238 RLTQTN
+1238 LTQTN
-1244 LSGLY
+1244 VGGLY
-1249 YYQFSDEQPREINFI
+1249 YYRFSDGQPREINFI
-1264 LHNNSGTQSAD
+1264 FNNNAGTQSAD

-1289 AARLINCAEN
+1289 AAKLINCADG
-1299 ASTTIY
+1299 ASSTIY
-1305 HYGTDSQ
+1305 HYGTANQ
-1312 EDGVYE
+1312 GDGVYE

-1324 GALIYKRVF
+1324 GSLIYKRIF

-1352 EDDGEYKLLPWQV
+1352 EDDGEYKLSPWQL

-1372 LAEQVGVQNG
+1372 LAEPVGVQNG

-1388 TTTLEANQ
+1388 TTTLEANK

-1403 DKDGY
+1403 EKNGY
-1408 YDNRIVTFHGTR
+1408 YNDRVVTFHGTR

-1426 TTFEPL
+1426 TSFEPL
-1432 KPTTQMKIQGNNTLL
+1432 KPTTLMAIQGNNTLL
-1447 KQTLQDYVYVLRATS
+1447 RQTLQENVYVLRATS

-1477 CYVLPQQT
+1477 CYVLPQQAT
-1485 TIANPASRMRVRL
+1485 TASAAPRMRVRL
-1498 RGQDDDITTSLD
+1498 RGQDDDVTTELD
-1510 TLSQLIL
+1510 DVMQ
-1517 DPTLP
+1517 PTLNLTQP
-1522 FYNILG
+1522 MYNMLG
-1528 QHVDVNY
+1528 QQVDENY
-1535 HGVVI
+1535 HGIII
-1540 QNGHKFIK
+1540 QNGYKYIK

>member
-1 MKKILSIFTALTIA
+1 MHIIVKRILTMFIA
-15 LVVNAAIP
+15 LAAAISIAAATP
-23 EKLYLTPNSN
+23 EILYLTPNSN

-45 FGNGEKWVG
+45 FGNGEKWVD
-54 MTTVA
+54 MTD
-59 GETDLY
+59 GDGDGKY
-65 EVTVPSGYTKVI
+65 EVEVPSGYPKVI

-83 SASANNWSNK
+83 SASANNWNNK
-93 WNQSGDL
+93 WNQTGDL

-106 KDHFIVKSGSWDG
+106 KNHFTVKSGTWDG
-119 ATTTWSTYTPPVYTI
+119 ATDTWSIYTPAVAVEYTYTI
-134 AGSPAVLGSGWS
+134 AGSSAVLGSNWS

-152 DMTKQNDGTYT
+152 DMSKQDDGTYK
-163 LVKENVELAVGTTYE
+163 LVKENVVLVKDTEYQ
-178 YKVVRN
+178 YKVVRD
-184 HSWDWSYPNANAT
+184 HSWDWSYPSDNAT
-197 FSVDKSGLYNVTFTF
+197 FTVDKSGIYNVTFTF
-212 DGTTSLEAVTVLIK
+212 DGKTSLEVETVLIK
-226 EEIIIPTVALAGTM
+226 EKIIIPTVALAGTM
-240 NGWSTTAN
+240 NDWSTTAN
-248 VLVLS
+248 VLVLA

-260 TTIALQANTTD
+260 TTIELQANATD
-271 SIKIVLDGNWLGYN
+271 SIKVVLDGNWLGNN
-285 GTLTRV
+285 GTMTREN
-291 DSGQPRSFE
+291 DGQAWTFKADE
-300 SGKDNCVLK
+300 NNCVLK
-309 ADVAGDYIFTWNF
+309 TDVAGDYIFTWNF
-322 ANSQLIVIYPEKP
+322 EKSQLTVTYPEKP
-335 DTPTPDPEPE
+335 DTPTPADA
-345 QKVIYLNT
+345 VI
-353 GGKSFWEI
+353 
-361 AEAKFFVHAWGNG
+361 
-374 VEDLDAQMTQL
+374 
-385 EGNIY
+385 
-390 QVTISAAYTDIIFL
+390 
-404 RQNPS
+404 
-409 ATEVDWKT
+409 
-417 SEEGGMLWN
+417 
-426 KTADLSIDGNCYK
+426 C
-439 ITGWG
+439 
-444 NDTPICSGEW
+444 
-454 VNYEPGV
+454 
-461 GETIPPTPENAT
+461 
-473 ISLAGSMNGWNS
+473 LAGSMNGWNT

-499 SVMVYMEADTY
+499 SVRVYMEAETY
-510 SFKVVVN
+510 SFKVVVDN
-517 DTWLGSQETMTREHC
+517 KWLGSQETITREHC
-532 TNWTLERGDGSDK
+532 TNWTLEQGDGSDK
-545 YNCHIVADQIGE
+545 YNCHIVADQAGE

-565 TNQLSVNYPA
+565 TSKLSVKYPA

-582 EPAPNGYRTIYLNT
+582 EPAPDGYRTIYLNT

-620 VQLDF
+620 VQLEF

-631 KVYIPNDHSNI
+631 KVYVPNNHQNI
-642 VFVRMSPEATEFA
+642 IFVRMSPNATEFA
-655 WDSEYLWNQTTDLTI
+655 WDGENFWNQTVDLTI

-681 WGTDQGVWTTF
+681 WGADQGVWTTY

-715 QGFYWDSNQDKYY
+715 QGFYWDSNQEKYY

-736 QKEAEEIS
+736 QQEAEEIS

-749 IWLPPSAM
+749 IWLPPSAL

-788 LHDGGTK
+788 FHDGGTK
-795 VIADMVINHIDSKE
+795 VIADMVVNHIEGKD
-809 GWCGFYDQ
+809 GWCSFYEQ

-832 SQDDEMNWD
+832 SKDDEMNWN
-841 ADEYCRGKATGA
+841 ADEYCKGKATGA
-853 WEDGYGGESNYGAA
+853 WEDGYDGESNYGAA
-867 RDLAHGD
+867 RDLAHGE

-879 LCRAYAKWMVNVMKY
+879 MFRAYAKWMVNVMKY

-954 NVMNAGIGQFNYS
+954 NVMNDGIGQFKYE

-1006 PMSDGVKDRLLQA
+1006 PMSNDVKDRLLQA

-1100 AAGAGYKMYI
+1100 AAGSGYKMYI
-1110 TYECSFP
+1110 TYECSSP
-1117 ELTISQGTTTYRT
+1117 KLTISQGTTAYRT
-1130 STMSVT
+1130 PTMSVT
-1136 MNAVGLAGTPT
+1136 MNALGLAGTPT

-1154 SDPKSSATKK
+1154 SDPKSSNTKK
-1164 TYSGAI
+1164 TYNGAI
-1170 TISGNVT
+1170 TISGTVT

-1201 QDQSITIAFQKPDT
+1201 QEQSITIAFQKPDS
-1215 WQNVYLYSWDNAEE
+1215 WSNVYLYSWDSNEE
-1229 KLTGLWPGI
+1229 KLTGNWPGTQ
-1238 RLTQTN
+1238 LTQTN
-1244 LSGLY
+1244 VGGLY
-1249 YYQFSDEQPREINFI
+1249 YYRFSDGQPREINFI
-1264 LHNNSGTQSAD
+1264 FNNNAGTQSAD

-1289 AARLINCAEN
+1289 AAKLINCADD
-1299 ASTTIY
+1299 ASSTIY
-1305 HYGTDSQ
+1305 HYGTANQ
-1312 EDGVYE
+1312 GDGVYE

-1324 GALIYKRVF
+1324 GSLIYKRIF

-1352 EDDGEYKLLPWQV
+1352 EDDGEYKLSPWQL

-1372 LAEQVGVQNG
+1372 LAEPVGVQNG

-1388 TTTLEANQ
+1388 TTTLEANK

-1403 DKDGY
+1403 EKNGY
-1408 YDNRIVTFHGTR
+1408 YNDRVVTFHGTR

-1426 TTFEPL
+1426 TSFEPL
-1432 KPTTQMKIQGNNTLL
+1432 KPTTQMAIQGNNTLL
-1447 KQTLQDYVYVLRATS
+1447 RQTLQENVYVLRATN

-1477 CYVLPQQT
+1477 CYVLPQQAT
-1485 TIANPASRMRVRL
+1485 TASAAPRMRVRL

-1510 TLSQLIL
+1510 TLLQPTL
-1517 DPTLP
+1517 DPAQP

-1528 QHVDVNY
+1528 QQVDANY

>member
-1 MKKILSIFTALTIA
+1 MNKILSILAALTIV

-33 WTQANARFAAYF
+33 WKADNARFAAYF
-45 FGNGEKWVG
+45 FGNGEKWVD
-54 MTTVA
+54 MTD
-59 GETDLY
+59 GDGDGIY
-65 EVTVPSGYTKVI
+65 EVDVPSGYLKVI

-83 SASANNWSNK
+83 SASANNWNNK
-93 WNQSGDL
+93 WNQTGDL

-106 KDHFIVKSGSWDG
+106 KNHFTVKSGTWDG

-134 AGSPAVLGSGWS
+134 AGSSAVLGSNWS

-152 DMTKQNDGTYT
+152 DMSKQDDGTYK
-163 LVKENVELAVGTTYE
+163 LVKENVVLVKDTEYQ
-178 YKVVRN
+178 YKVVRD
-184 HSWDWSYPNANAT
+184 HSWDWSYPSDNAT
-197 FSVDKSGLYNVTFTF
+197 FTVDKSGIYNVTFTF
-212 DGTTSLEAVTVLIK
+212 DGKTSLEVETVLIK

-240 NGWSTTAN
+240 NDWSTTAN
-248 VLVLS
+248 VLVLA

-271 SIKIVLDGNWLGYN
+271 SIKVVLDGNWLGNN
-285 GTLTRV
+285 GTMTREN
-291 DSGQPRSFE
+291 DGQAWTFKADE
-300 SGKDNCVLK
+300 NNCVLK
-309 ADVAGDYIFTWNF
+309 TDVAGDYIFTWNF
-322 ANSQLIVIYPEKP
+322 EKSQLTVTYPEKP
-335 DTPTPDPEPE
+335 DTPTPADA
-345 QKVIYLNT
+345 VI
-353 GGKSFWEI
+353 
-361 AEAKFFVHAWGNG
+361 
-374 VEDLDAQMTQL
+374 
-385 EGNIY
+385 
-390 QVTISAAYTDIIFL
+390 
-404 RQNPS
+404 
-409 ATEVDWKT
+409 
-417 SEEGGMLWN
+417 
-426 KTADLSIDGNCYK
+426 C
-439 ITGWG
+439 
-444 NDTPICSGEW
+444 
-454 VNYEPGV
+454 
-461 GETIPPTPENAT
+461 
-473 ISLAGSMNGWNS
+473 LAGSMNGWNT

-499 SVMVYMEADTY
+499 SVRVYMEAETY
-510 SFKVVVN
+510 SFKVVVDN
-517 DTWLGSQETMTREHC
+517 KWLGSQETITREHC
-532 TNWTLERGDGSDK
+532 TNWTLEQGDGSDK
-545 YNCHIVADQIGE
+545 YNCHIVADQAGE

-565 TNQLSVNYPA
+565 TSKLSVKYPA

-582 EPAPNGYRTIYLNT
+582 EPAPDGYRTIYLNT

-620 VQLDF
+620 VQLEF

-631 KVYIPNDHSNI
+631 KVYVPNNHQNI
-642 VFVRMSPEATEFA
+642 IFVRMSPNATEFA
-655 WDSEYLWNQTTDLTI
+655 WDGENFWNQTVDLTI

-681 WGTDQGVWTTF
+681 WGADQGVWTTY

-715 QGFYWDSNQDKYY
+715 QGFYWDSNQEKYY

-736 QKEAEEIS
+736 QQEAEEIS

-749 IWLPPSAM
+749 IWLPPSAL

-788 LHDGGTK
+788 FHDGGTK
-795 VIADMVINHIDSKE
+795 VIADMVVNHIEGKD
-809 GWCGFYDQ
+809 GWCSFYEQ

-832 SQDDEMNWD
+832 SKDDEMNWN
-841 ADEYCRGKATGA
+841 ADEYCKGKATGA
-853 WEDGYGGESNYGAA
+853 WEDGYDGESNYGAA
-867 RDLAHGD
+867 RDLAHGE

-879 LCRAYAKWMVNVMKY
+879 MFRAYAKWMVNVMKY

-954 NVMNAGIGQFNYS
+954 NVMNDGIGQFKYA

-1006 PMSDGVKDRLLQA
+1006 PMSNDVKDRLLQA

-1110 TYECSFP
+1110 TYECSSP
-1117 ELTISQGTTTYRT
+1117 KLTISQGTTAYRT
-1130 STMSVT
+1130 PTMSVT
-1136 MNAVGLAGTPT
+1136 MNALGLAGTPT

-1154 SDPKSSATKK
+1154 SDPKSSNTKK
-1164 TYSGAI
+1164 TYNGAI
-1170 TISGNVT
+1170 TISGTVT

-1201 QDQSITIAFQKPDT
+1201 QEQSITIAFQKPDS
-1215 WQNVYLYSWDNAEE
+1215 WSNVYLYSWDSNEE
-1229 KLTGLWPGI
+1229 NLTGNWPGTP
-1238 RLTQTN
+1238 LTQTN
-1244 LSGLY
+1244 SGGLY
-1249 YYQFSDEQPREINFI
+1249 YYRFSDGQPREINFI
-1264 LHNNSGTQSAD
+1264 FNNNAGTQSAD

-1289 AARLINCAEN
+1289 TAKLINCADD
-1299 ASTTIY
+1299 ASSTIY
-1305 HYGTDSQ
+1305 HYGTANQ
-1312 EDGVYE
+1312 GDGVYE
-1318 IEDEYV
+1318 IGDEYV
-1324 GALIYKRVF
+1324 GSLIYKRIF

-1352 EDDGEYKLLPWQV
+1352 EDDGEYKLSPWQL

-1372 LAEQVGVQNG
+1372 LAEPVGVQNG

-1388 TTTLEANQ
+1388 TTTLEANK

-1403 DKDGY
+1403 EKNGY
-1408 YDNRIVTFHGTR
+1408 YNDRVVTFHGTR

-1426 TTFEPL
+1426 TSFEPL
-1432 KPTTQMKIQGNNTLL
+1432 KPTTQMAIQGNNTLL
-1447 KQTLQDYVYVLRATS
+1447 RQTLQDYVYVLRATN

-1477 CYVLPQQT
+1477 CYVLPQQAT
-1485 TIANPASRMRVRL
+1485 TASAAPRMRVRL
-1498 RGQDDDITTSLD
+1498 RGQDDDVTTELD
-1510 TLSQLIL
+1510 DVMQ
-1517 DPTLP
+1517 PTLNLTQP
-1522 FYNILG
+1522 MYNMLG
-1528 QHVDVNY
+1528 QQVDENY
-1535 HGVVI
+1535 HGIVI
-1540 QNGHKFIK
+1540 QNGYKYIK

>member
-1 MKKILSIFTALTIA
+1 MHIIVKRILTMFIA
-15 LVVNAAIP
+15 LAAAISIAAATP
-23 EKLYLTPNSN
+23 EILYLTPNSN

-45 FGNGEKWVG
+45 FGNGEKWVD
-54 MTTVA
+54 MTD
-59 GETDLY
+59 GDGDGKY
-65 EVTVPSGYTKVI
+65 EVEVPSGYPKVI

-83 SASANNWSNK
+83 SASANNWNNK
-93 WNQSGDL
+93 WNQTGDL

-106 KDHFIVKSGSWDG
+106 KNHFTVKSGTWDG
-119 ATTTWSTYTPPVYTI
+119 ATDTWSIYTPAVAVEYTYTI
-134 AGSPAVLGSGWS
+134 AGSSAVLGSNWS

-152 DMTKQNDGTYT
+152 DMSKQDDGTYK
-163 LVKENVELAVGTTYE
+163 LVKENVVLVKDTEYQ
-178 YKVVRN
+178 YKVVRD
-184 HSWDWSYPNANAT
+184 HSWDWSYPSDNAT
-197 FSVDKSGLYNVTFTF
+197 FTVDKSGIYNVTFTF
-212 DGTTSLEAVTVLIK
+212 DGKTSLEVETVLIK
-226 EEIIIPTVALAGTM
+226 EKIIIPTVALAGTM
-240 NGWSTTAN
+240 NDWSTTAN
-248 VLVLS
+248 VLVLA

-260 TTIALQANTTD
+260 TTIELQANATD
-271 SIKIVLDGNWLGYN
+271 SIKVVLDGNWLGNN
-285 GTLTRV
+285 GTMTREN
-291 DSGQPRSFE
+291 DGQAWTFKADE
-300 SGKDNCVLK
+300 NNCVLK
-309 ADVAGDYIFTWNF
+309 TDVAGDYIFTWNF
-322 ANSQLIVIYPEKP
+322 EKSQLTVTYPEKP
-335 DTPTPDPEPE
+335 DTPTPADA
-345 QKVIYLNT
+345 VI
-353 GGKSFWEI
+353 
-361 AEAKFFVHAWGNG
+361 
-374 VEDLDAQMTQL
+374 
-385 EGNIY
+385 
-390 QVTISAAYTDIIFL
+390 
-404 RQNPS
+404 
-409 ATEVDWKT
+409 
-417 SEEGGMLWN
+417 
-426 KTADLSIDGNCYK
+426 C
-439 ITGWG
+439 
-444 NDTPICSGEW
+444 
-454 VNYEPGV
+454 
-461 GETIPPTPENAT
+461 
-473 ISLAGSMNGWNS
+473 LAGSMNGWNT

-499 SVMVYMEADTY
+499 SVRVYMEAETY
-510 SFKVVVN
+510 SFKVVVDN
-517 DTWLGSQETMTREHC
+517 KWLGSQETITREHC
-532 TNWTLERGDGSDK
+532 TNWTLEQGDGSDK
-545 YNCHIVADQIGE
+545 YNCHIVADQAGE

-565 TNQLSVNYPA
+565 TSKLSVKYPA

-582 EPAPNGYRTIYLNT
+582 EPAPDGYRTIYLNT

-620 VQLDF
+620 VQLEF

-631 KVYIPNDHSNI
+631 KVYVPNNHQNI
-642 VFVRMSPEATEFA
+642 IFVRMSPNATEFA
-655 WDSEYLWNQTTDLTI
+655 WDGENFWNQTVDLTI

-681 WGTDQGVWTTF
+681 WGADQGVWTTY

-715 QGFYWDSNQDKYY
+715 QGFYWDSNQEKYY

-736 QKEAEEIS
+736 QQEAEEIS

-749 IWLPPSAM
+749 IWLPPSAL

-788 LHDGGTK
+788 FHDGGTK
-795 VIADMVINHIDSKE
+795 VIADMVVNHIEGKD
-809 GWCGFYDQ
+809 GWCSFYEQ

-832 SQDDEMNWD
+832 SKDDEMNWN
-841 ADEYCRGKATGA
+841 ADEYCKGKATGA
-853 WEDGYGGESNYGAA
+853 WEDGYDGESNYGAA
-867 RDLAHGD
+867 RDLAHGE

-879 LCRAYAKWMVNVMKY
+879 MFRAYAKWMVNVMKY

-954 NVMNAGIGQFNYS
+954 NVMNDGIGQFKYE

-1006 PMSDGVKDRLLQA
+1006 PMSNDVKDRLLQA

-1100 AAGAGYKMYI
+1100 AAGSGYKMYI
-1110 TYECSFP
+1110 TYECSSP
-1117 ELTISQGTTTYRT
+1117 KLTISQGTTAYRT
-1130 STMSVT
+1130 PTMSVT
-1136 MNAVGLAGTPT
+1136 MNALGLAGTPT

-1154 SDPKSSATKK
+1154 SDPKSSNTKK
-1164 TYSGAI
+1164 TYNGAI
-1170 TISGNVT
+1170 TISGTVT

-1201 QDQSITIAFQKPDT
+1201 QEQSITIAFQKPDS
-1215 WQNVYLYSWDNAEE
+1215 WSNVYLYSWDSNEE
-1229 KLTGLWPGI
+1229 KLTGNWPGTQ
-1238 RLTQTN
+1238 LTQTN
-1244 LSGLY
+1244 VGGLY
-1249 YYQFSDEQPREINFI
+1249 YYRFSDGQPREINFI
-1264 LHNNSGTQSAD
+1264 FNNNAGTQSAD

-1289 AARLINCAEN
+1289 AAKLINCADD
-1299 ASTTIY
+1299 ASSTIY
-1305 HYGTDSQ
+1305 HYGTANQ
-1312 EDGVYE
+1312 GDGVYE

-1324 GALIYKRVF
+1324 GSLIYKRIF

-1352 EDDGEYKLLPWQV
+1352 EDDGEYKLSPWQL

-1372 LAEQVGVQNG
+1372 LAEPVGVQNG

-1388 TTTLEANQ
+1388 TTTLEANK

-1403 DKDGY
+1403 EKNGY
-1408 YDNRIVTFHGTR
+1408 YNDRVVTFHGTR

-1426 TTFEPL
+1426 TSFEPL
-1432 KPTTQMKIQGNNTLL
+1432 KPTTQMAIQGNNTLL
-1447 KQTLQDYVYVLRATS
+1447 RQTLQENVYVLRATN

-1477 CYVLPQQT
+1477 CYVLPQQAT
-1485 TIANPASRMRVRL
+1485 TASAAPRMRVRL

-1510 TLSQLIL
+1510 TLLQPTL

-1540 QNGHKFIK
+1540 QNGHKYVR

>member
-1 MKKILSIFTALTIA
+1 MFIA
-15 LVVNAAIP
+15 LAAAISIAAATP
-23 EKLYLTPNSN
+23 EILYLTPNSN

-45 FGNGEKWVG
+45 FGNGEKWVD
-54 MTTVA
+54 MTD
-59 GETDLY
+59 GDGDGIY
-65 EVTVPSGYTKVI
+65 EVEVPSGYPNVI

-83 SASANNWSNK
+83 SASANNWNNK
-93 WNQSGDL
+93 WNQTGDL

-106 KDHFIVKSGSWDG
+106 KNLFTIPSGSWDG
-119 ATTTWSTYTPPVYTI
+119 ATTTWSIYTPAVAVEYTYTI
-134 AGSPAVLGSGWS
+134 AGSSAVLGSEWS

-152 DMTKQNDGTYT
+152 DMSKQDDGTYK
-163 LVKENVELAVGTTYE
+163 LVKENVELVKGTEYQ
-178 YKVVRN
+178 YKVVRD
-184 HSWDWSYPNANAT
+184 HSWDWSYPSDNAT
-197 FSVDKSGLYNVTFTF
+197 FTVDKSGIYNVTFTF
-212 DGTTSLEAVTVLIK
+212 DGKTSLEVETVLIK
-226 EEIIIPTVALAGTM
+226 EKIIIPTVALAGTM
-240 NGWSTTAN
+240 NDWSTTAN
-248 VLVLS
+248 VLVLA

-271 SIKIVLDGNWLGYN
+271 SIKVVLDGNWLGNN
-285 GTLTRV
+285 GTMTREN
-291 DSGQPRSFE
+291 DGQAWTFKADE
-300 SGKDNCVLK
+300 NNCVLK
-309 ADVAGDYIFTWNF
+309 TDVAGDYIFTWNF
-322 ANSQLIVIYPEKP
+322 EKSQLTVTYPEKP
-335 DTPTPDPEPE
+335 ETPTPADA
-345 QKVIYLNT
+345 VI
-353 GGKSFWEI
+353 
-361 AEAKFFVHAWGNG
+361 
-374 VEDLDAQMTQL
+374 
-385 EGNIY
+385 
-390 QVTISAAYTDIIFL
+390 
-404 RQNPS
+404 
-409 ATEVDWKT
+409 
-417 SEEGGMLWN
+417 
-426 KTADLSIDGNCYK
+426 C
-439 ITGWG
+439 
-444 NDTPICSGEW
+444 
-454 VNYEPGV
+454 
-461 GETIPPTPENAT
+461 
-473 ISLAGSMNGWNS
+473 LAGSMNGWNT

-499 SVMVYMEADTY
+499 SVRVYMEAETY
-510 SFKVVVN
+510 SFKVVVDN
-517 DTWLGSQETMTREHC
+517 KWLGSQETITREHC
-532 TNWTLERGDGSDK
+532 TNWTLEQGDGSDK
-545 YNCHIVADQIGE
+545 YNCHIVADQAGE

-565 TNQLSVNYPA
+565 TSKLSVKYPA

-582 EPAPNGYRTIYLNT
+582 EPAPDGYRTIYLNT
-596 KNLWHSDNAKFFA
+596 KNLWHLDNAKFFA

-620 VQLDF
+620 LQLDF

-631 KVYIPNDHSNI
+631 KVYVPNDHSNI
-642 VFVRMSPEATEFA
+642 VFVRMSSKATEFA
-655 WDSEYLWNQTTDLTI
+655 WDSEYLWNQTADLTI
-670 PANKDCYTIRG
+670 PASKDCYTIRG
-681 WGTDQGVWTTF
+681 WGADQGVWTTY

-736 QKEAEEIS
+736 QQEAEEIS

-749 IWLPPSAM
+749 IWLPPSAL

-788 LHDGGTK
+788 FHDGGTK
-795 VIADMVINHIDSKE
+795 VIADMVVNHIEGKD
-809 GWCGFYDQ
+809 GWCSFYEQ

-832 SQDDEMNWD
+832 SQNDEMNWD
-841 ADEYCRGKATGA
+841 ADEYCKGKATGA
-853 WEDGYGGESNYGAA
+853 WEDGYDGESNYGAA

-879 LCRAYAKWMVNVMKY
+879 MFRAYAKWMVNVMKY

-907 SHVNDYNAN
+907 SHVNDYNSN

-954 NVMNAGIGQFNYS
+954 NVMNAGIGQFNYA
-967 ACKNPNSLIGMGKG
+967 ACKNPNNLIGMGKG

-1130 STMSVT
+1130 PTMSVT
-1136 MNAVGLAGTPT
+1136 MNALGLAGTPT

-1154 SDPKSSATKK
+1154 SDPKSSNTKK
-1164 TYSGAI
+1164 TYNGAI
-1170 TISGNVT
+1170 TISGTVT

-1201 QDQSITIAFQKPDT
+1201 QEQSITIAFQKPDS
-1215 WQNVYLYSWDNAEE
+1215 WSNVYLYSWDSNEE
-1229 KLTGLWPGI
+1229 KLTGNWPGTQ
-1238 RLTQTN
+1238 LTQTN
-1244 LSGLY
+1244 VGGLY
-1249 YYQFSDEQPREINFI
+1249 YYRFSDGQPREINFI
-1264 LHNNSGTQSAD
+1264 FNNNAGTQSAD
-1275 LLTYEDVCYGWENN
+1275 LLTYEDICYGWENN
-1289 AARLINCAEN
+1289 AARLINCADD
-1299 ASTTIY
+1299 ASSTIY
-1305 HYGTDSQ
+1305 HYGTANQ
-1312 EDGVYE
+1312 GDGVYE

-1324 GALIYKRVF
+1324 GSLIYKRIF

-1352 EDDGEYKLLPWQV
+1352 EDDGEYKLSPWQL

-1372 LAEQVGVQNG
+1372 LAEPVGVQNG

-1388 TTTLEANQ
+1388 TTTLEANK

-1403 DKDGY
+1403 EKNGY
-1408 YDNRIVTFHGTR
+1408 YNDRVVTFHGTR

-1426 TTFEPL
+1426 TSFEPL
-1432 KPTTQMKIQGNNTLL
+1432 KPTTQMAIQGNNTLL
-1447 KQTLQDYVYVLRATS
+1447 RQTLQENVYVLRATN

-1477 CYVLPQQT
+1477 CYVLPQQAT
-1485 TIANPASRMRVRL
+1485 TASAAPRMRVRL
-1498 RGQDDDITTSLD
+1498 RGQDDDVTTELD
-1510 TLSQLIL
+1510 DVMQ
-1517 DPTLP
+1517 PTLNLTQP
-1522 FYNILG
+1522 MYNMLG
-1528 QHVDVNY
+1528 QQVDENY
-1535 HGVVI
+1535 HGIII
-1540 QNGHKFIK
+1540 QNGYKYIK

>member
-1 MKKILSIFTALTIA
+1 MFIA
-15 LVVNAAIP
+15 LAAAISIAAATP
-23 EKLYLTPNSN
+23 EILYLTPNSN

-45 FGNGEKWVG
+45 FGNGEKWVD
-54 MTTVA
+54 MTD
-59 GETDLY
+59 GDGDGKY
-65 EVTVPSGYTKVI
+65 EVEVPSGYPKVI

-83 SASANNWSNK
+83 SASANNWNNK
-93 WNQSGDL
+93 WNQTGDL

-106 KDHFIVKSGSWDG
+106 KNHFTVKSGTWDG
-119 ATTTWSTYTPPVYTI
+119 ATDTWSIYTPAVAVEYTYTI
-134 AGSPAVLGSGWS
+134 AGSSAVLGSNWS

-152 DMTKQNDGTYT
+152 DMSKQDDGTYK
-163 LVKENVELAVGTTYE
+163 LVKENVVLVKDTEYQ
-178 YKVVRN
+178 YKVVRD
-184 HSWDWSYPNANAT
+184 HSWDWSYPSDNAT
-197 FSVDKSGLYNVTFTF
+197 FTVDKSGIYNVTFTF
-212 DGTTSLEAVTVLIK
+212 DGKTSLEVETVLIK
-226 EEIIIPTVALAGTM
+226 EKIIIPTVALAGTM
-240 NGWSTTAN
+240 NDWSTTAN
-248 VLVLS
+248 VLVLA

-260 TTIALQANTTD
+260 TTIELQANATD
-271 SIKIVLDGNWLGYN
+271 SIKVVLDGNWLGNN
-285 GTLTRV
+285 GTMTREN
-291 DSGQPRSFE
+291 DGQAWTFKADE
-300 SGKDNCVLK
+300 NNCVLK
-309 ADVAGDYIFTWNF
+309 TDVAGDYIFTWNF
-322 ANSQLIVIYPEKP
+322 EKSQLTVTYPEKP
-335 DTPTPDPEPE
+335 DTPTPADA
-345 QKVIYLNT
+345 VI
-353 GGKSFWEI
+353 
-361 AEAKFFVHAWGNG
+361 
-374 VEDLDAQMTQL
+374 
-385 EGNIY
+385 
-390 QVTISAAYTDIIFL
+390 
-404 RQNPS
+404 
-409 ATEVDWKT
+409 
-417 SEEGGMLWN
+417 
-426 KTADLSIDGNCYK
+426 C
-439 ITGWG
+439 
-444 NDTPICSGEW
+444 
-454 VNYEPGV
+454 
-461 GETIPPTPENAT
+461 
-473 ISLAGSMNGWNS
+473 LAGSMNGWNT

-499 SVMVYMEADTY
+499 SVRVYMEAETY
-510 SFKVVVN
+510 SFKVVVDN
-517 DTWLGSQETMTREHC
+517 KWLGSQETITREHC
-532 TNWTLERGDGSDK
+532 TNWTLEQGDGSDK
-545 YNCHIVADQIGE
+545 YNCHIVADQAGE

-565 TNQLSVNYPA
+565 TSKLSVKYPA

-582 EPAPNGYRTIYLNT
+582 EPAPDGYRTIYLNT

-620 VQLDF
+620 VQLEF

-631 KVYIPNDHSNI
+631 KVYVPNNHQNI
-642 VFVRMSPEATEFA
+642 IFVRMSPNATEFA
-655 WDSEYLWNQTTDLTI
+655 WDGENFWNQTVDLTI

-681 WGTDQGVWTTF
+681 WGADQGVWTTY

-736 QKEAEEIS
+736 QQEAEEIS

-749 IWLPPSAM
+749 IWLPPSAL

-788 LHDGGTK
+788 FHDGGTK
-795 VIADMVINHIDSKE
+795 VIADMVVNHIEGKD
-809 GWCGFYDQ
+809 GWCSFYEQ

-832 SQDDEMNWD
+832 SKDDEMNWN
-841 ADEYCRGKATGA
+841 ADEYCKGKATGA
-853 WEDGYGGESNYGAA
+853 WEDGYDGESNYGAA
-867 RDLAHGD
+867 RDLAHGE

-879 LCRAYAKWMVNVMKY
+879 MFRAYAKWMVNVMKY

-954 NVMNAGIGQFNYS
+954 NVMNDGIGQFKYA

-1006 PMSDGVKDRLLQA
+1006 PMSNDVKDRLLQA

-1100 AAGAGYKMYI
+1100 AAGSGYKMYI
-1110 TYECSFP
+1110 TYECSSP
-1117 ELTISQGTTTYRT
+1117 KLTISQGTTAYRT
-1130 STMSVT
+1130 PTMSVT
-1136 MNAVGLAGTPT
+1136 MNALGLAGTPT

-1154 SDPKSSATKK
+1154 SDPKSSNTKK
-1164 TYSGAI
+1164 TYNGAI
-1170 TISGNVT
+1170 TISGTVT

-1201 QDQSITIAFQKPDT
+1201 QEQSITIAFQKPDS
-1215 WQNVYLYSWDNAEE
+1215 WSNVYLYSWDSNEE
-1229 KLTGLWPGI
+1229 NLTGNWPGTP
-1238 RLTQTN
+1238 LTQTN
-1244 LSGLY
+1244 SGGLY
-1249 YYQFSDEQPREINFI
+1249 YYRFSDGQPREINFI
-1264 LHNNSGTQSAD
+1264 FNNNAGTQSAD

-1289 AARLINCAEN
+1289 AAKLINCADD
-1299 ASTTIY
+1299 ASSTIY
-1305 HYGTDSQ
+1305 HYGTANQ
-1312 EDGVYE
+1312 GDGVYE

-1324 GALIYKRVF
+1324 GSLIYKRIF

-1352 EDDGEYKLLPWQV
+1352 EDDGECKLSPWQL

-1372 LAEQVGVQNG
+1372 LAEPVGVQNG

-1388 TTTLEANQ
+1388 TTTLEANK

-1403 DKDGY
+1403 EKNGY
-1408 YDNRIVTFHGTR
+1408 YNDRVVTFHGTR

-1426 TTFEPL
+1426 TSFEPL
-1432 KPTTQMKIQGNNTLL
+1432 KPTTQMAIQGNNTLL
-1447 KQTLQDYVYVLRATS
+1447 RQTLQDYVYVLRATN

-1477 CYVLPQQT
+1477 CYVLPQQAT
-1485 TIANPASRMRVRL
+1485 TASAAPRMRVRL
-1498 RGQDDDITTSLD
+1498 RGQDDDVTTELD
-1510 TLSQLIL
+1510 DVMQ
-1517 DPTLP
+1517 PTLNLTQP
-1522 FYNILG
+1522 MYNMLG
-1528 QHVDVNY
+1528 QQFVDRY
-1535 HGVVI
+1535 RC
-1540 QNGHKFIK
+1540 

>member
-1 MKKILSIFTALTIA
+1 MFIA
-15 LVVNAAIP
+15 LAAVISIAAATP
-23 EKLYLTPNSN
+23 EILYLTPNSN

-45 FGNGEKWVG
+45 FGNGEQWSS
-54 MTTVA
+54 MTDSD
-59 GETDLY
+59 GDGIY
-65 EVTVPSGYTKVI
+65 EVAVPSGFPKVI

-83 SASANNWSNK
+83 SASANNWNNK
-93 WNQSGDL
+93 WNQTGDL

-106 KDHFIVKSGSWDG
+106 KNLFTIPSGFWDG
-119 ATTTWSTYTPPVYTI
+119 ATDTWSTYTPAVIVEYTYTI
-134 AGSPAVLGSGWS
+134 AGSSAVLGSNWS

-152 DMTKQNDGTYT
+152 DMSKQDDGTYK
-163 LVKENVELAVGTTYE
+163 LVKEDVELVKGTEYQ
-178 YKVVRN
+178 YKVVRD
-184 HSWDWSYPNANAT
+184 HSWDWSYPSDNAT
-197 FSVDKSGLYNVTFTF
+197 FTVDKSGIYNVTFTF
-212 DGTTSLEAVTVLIK
+212 DGKTSLEVETVLIK
-226 EEIIIPTVALAGTM
+226 EKIIIPTVALAGTM
-240 NGWSTTAN
+240 NDWSTTAN
-248 VLVLS
+248 VLVLA

-260 TTIALQANTTD
+260 TTIELQANATD
-271 SIKIVLDGNWLGYN
+271 SIKVVLDGNWLGNN
-285 GTLTRV
+285 GTMTREN
-291 DSGQPRSFE
+291 DGQAWTFKADE
-300 SGKDNCVLK
+300 NNCVLK
-309 ADVAGDYIFTWNF
+309 TDVAGDYIFTWNF
-322 ANSQLIVIYPEKP
+322 EKSQLTVTYPEKP
-335 DTPTPDPEPE
+335 DTPTPADA
-345 QKVIYLNT
+345 VI
-353 GGKSFWEI
+353 
-361 AEAKFFVHAWGNG
+361 
-374 VEDLDAQMTQL
+374 
-385 EGNIY
+385 
-390 QVTISAAYTDIIFL
+390 
-404 RQNPS
+404 
-409 ATEVDWKT
+409 
-417 SEEGGMLWN
+417 
-426 KTADLSIDGNCYK
+426 C
-439 ITGWG
+439 
-444 NDTPICSGEW
+444 
-454 VNYEPGV
+454 
-461 GETIPPTPENAT
+461 
-473 ISLAGSMNGWNS
+473 LAGSMNGWNT

-499 SVMVYMEADTY
+499 SVRVYMEAETY
-510 SFKVVVN
+510 SFKVVVDN
-517 DTWLGSQETMTREHC
+517 KWLGSQETITREHC
-532 TNWTLERGDGSDK
+532 TNWTLEQGDGSDK
-545 YNCHIVADQIGE
+545 YNCHIVADQAGE

-565 TNQLSVNYPA
+565 TSKLSVKYPA

-582 EPAPNGYRTIYLNT
+582 EPAPDGYRTIYLNT

-614 NDSFQD
+614 DDSSQD
-620 VQLDF
+620 VQLEF

-631 KVYIPNDHSNI
+631 KVYVPNNHQNI
-642 VFVRMSPEATEFA
+642 IFVRMSPNATEFA
-655 WDSEYLWNQTTDLTI
+655 WEGENFWNQTVDLTI

-681 WGTDQGVWTTF
+681 WGADQGVWTTY
-692 GVDHNQDPLY
+692 GVDHNQEPLY

-736 QKEAEEIS
+736 QQEAEEIS

-749 IWLPPSAM
+749 IWLPPSAL

-795 VIADMVINHIDSKE
+795 VIADMVVNHIEGKD
-809 GWCGFYDQ
+809 GWCSFYEQ
-817 DFGEYGYFQVDGSYI
+817 DFGEYGYFQIDGSYI
-832 SQDDEMNWD
+832 SQNDEMNWD
-841 ADEYCRGKATGA
+841 ADEYCKGQATGA
-853 WEDGYGGESNYGAA
+853 WEDGYDGESNYGAA

-954 NVMNAGIGQFNYS
+954 NVMNAGIGQFNYA

-1006 PMSDGVKDRLLQA
+1006 PMSNDVKDRLLQA

-1061 VSDEVVGNGYRA
+1061 VSDDVVDNGYRA

-1100 AAGAGYKMYI
+1100 AAGTGYKMYI
-1110 TYECSFP
+1110 TYECSSP
-1117 ELTISQGTTTYRT
+1117 KLTISQGTTAYRT
-1130 STMSVT
+1130 PTMSVT
-1136 MNAVGLAGTPT
+1136 MNALGLAGTPT

-1154 SDPKSSATKK
+1154 SDPKSSNTKK
-1164 TYSGAI
+1164 TYNGAI
-1170 TISGNVT
+1170 TISGTVT
-1177 LKAYADVAGRQ
+1177 LKAYADVDGRQ

-1201 QDQSITIAFQKPDT
+1201 QEQSITIAFQKPDS
-1215 WQNVYLYSWDNAEE
+1215 WSNVYLYSWDSNEE
-1229 KLTGLWPGI
+1229 KLTGNWPGTQ
-1238 RLTQTN
+1238 LTQTN
-1244 LSGLY
+1244 VGGLY
-1249 YYQFSDEQPREINFI
+1249 YYRFSDGQPREINFI
-1264 LHNNSGTQSAD
+1264 FNNNAGTQSAD

-1289 AARLINCAEN
+1289 AAKLINCADD
-1299 ASTTIY
+1299 ASSTIY
-1305 HYGTDSQ
+1305 HYGTANQ
-1312 EDGVYE
+1312 GDGVYE

-1324 GALIYKRVF
+1324 GSLIYKRIF

-1352 EDDGEYKLLPWQV
+1352 EDDGEYKLSPWQL

-1372 LAEQVGVQNG
+1372 LAEPVGVQNG

-1388 TTTLEANQ
+1388 TTTLEANK

-1403 DKDGY
+1403 EKNGY
-1408 YDNRIVTFHGTR
+1408 YNDRVVTFHGTR

-1426 TTFEPL
+1426 TSFEPL
-1432 KPTTQMKIQGNNTLL
+1432 TPTTQMAIQGNNTLL
-1447 KQTLQDYVYVLRATS
+1447 RQTLQENVYVLRATN

-1477 CYVLPQQT
+1477 CYVLPQQAT
-1485 TIANPASRMRVRL
+1485 AASAAPRMRVRL
-1498 RGQDDDITTSLD
+1498 RGQDDDIATSLEA
-1510 TLSQLIL
+1510 LLQSAL
-1517 DPTLP
+1517 DITQPM
-1522 FYNILG
+1522 YNILG
-1528 QHVDVNY
+1528 QQVDANY

-1540 QNGHKFIK
+1540 QNERKYIR

>member
-1 MKKILSIFTALTIA
+1 MALAAVISIIAATPTI
-15 LVVNAAIP
+15 
-23 EKLYLTPNSN
+23 LYLTPNSN

-45 FGNGEKWVG
+45 FGNGEKWSS
-54 MTTVA
+54 MTDSD
-59 GETDLY
+59 GDGIY
-65 EVTVPSGYTKVI
+65 EVAVPSGYPNVI

-83 SASANNWSNK
+83 SASANNWNNK
-93 WNQSGDL
+93 WNQTGDL

-106 KDHFIVKSGSWDG
+106 KNLFTIPNGSWNG

-134 AGSPAVLGSGWS
+134 AGSPAVLGSDWS
-146 TDDANN
+146 VDDTNN
-152 DMTKQNDGTYT
+152 DMTKQNDGTYY
-163 LVKENVELAVGTTYE
+163 LVKENVKLVKDTEYQ
-178 YKVVRN
+178 YKVVRG
-184 HSWDWSYPNANAT
+184 HSWDWSYPSDNKT
-197 FSVDKSGLYNVTFTF
+197 FTVDKSGLYNVTFTF
-212 DGTTSLEAVTVLIK
+212 DGKTSLEAQRDLIK

-240 NGWSTTAN
+240 NDWSTTAN
-248 VLVLS
+248 VLVLA

-271 SIKIVLDGNWLGYN
+271 SIKVVLDGNWLGNN
-285 GTLTRV
+285 GTMTREN
-291 DSGQPRSFE
+291 DGQAWTFKADE
-300 SGKDNCVLK
+300 NNCVLK
-309 ADVAGDYIFTWNF
+309 TDVAGDYIFTWNF
-322 ANSQLIVIYPEKP
+322 ANSQLIVTYPEKP
-335 DTPTPDPEPE
+335 DTPTPADA
-345 QKVIYLNT
+345 VI
-353 GGKSFWEI
+353 
-361 AEAKFFVHAWGNG
+361 
-374 VEDLDAQMTQL
+374 
-385 EGNIY
+385 
-390 QVTISAAYTDIIFL
+390 
-404 RQNPS
+404 
-409 ATEVDWKT
+409 
-417 SEEGGMLWN
+417 
-426 KTADLSIDGNCYK
+426 C
-439 ITGWG
+439 
-444 NDTPICSGEW
+444 
-454 VNYEPGV
+454 
-461 GETIPPTPENAT
+461 
-473 ISLAGSMNGWNS
+473 LAGSMNGWNT

-499 SVMVYMEADTY
+499 SVRVYMEAETY
-510 SFKVVVN
+510 SFKVVVDN
-517 DTWLGSQETMTREHC
+517 KWLGSQETITREHC
-532 TNWTLERGDGSDK
+532 TNWTLEQGDGSDK
-545 YNCHIVADQIGE
+545 YNCHIVADQAGE

-565 TNQLSVNYPA
+565 TSKLSVKYPA

-620 VQLDF
+620 VQLEF

-631 KVYIPNDHSNI
+631 KVYVPNNHQNI
-642 VFVRMSPEATEFA
+642 IFVRMSPNATEFA
-655 WDSEYLWNQTTDLTI
+655 WEGEHFWGQTADLTI
-670 PANKDCYTIRG
+670 PASKDCYTIRG
-681 WGTDQGVWTTF
+681 WGTDQGVWTTY

-702 SSSVPSACPDVML
+702 NSSVPSACPDVML
-715 QGFYWDSNQDKYY
+715 QGFYWDSNQEKYY

-736 QKEAEEIS
+736 QQEAEEIS

-749 IWLPPSAM
+749 IWLPPSAL

-788 LHDGGTK
+788 FHDGGTK
-795 VIADMVINHIDSKE
+795 VIADMVVNHIEGKD
-809 GWCGFYDQ
+809 GWCSFYEQ
-817 DFGEYGYFQVDGSYI
+817 DFGEYGYFQIDGSYI
-832 SQDDEMNWD
+832 SQDDEMKWD

-1061 VSDEVVGNGYRA
+1061 VSDEIVGNGYRA

-1177 LKAYADVAGRQ
+1177 LKAYADVAGRH

-1249 YYQFSDEQPREINFI
+1249 YYQFGDDQSREINFI

-1324 GALIYKRVF
+1324 GSLIYKRIF

-1352 EDDGEYKLLPWQV
+1352 EDDGEYKLSPWQL

-1372 LAEQVGVQNG
+1372 LAEPVGVQNG

-1485 TIANPASRMRVRL
+1485 TTANPASRIRVRL

-1510 TLSQLIL
+1510 TFLQPTL
-1517 DPTLP
+1517 DPAQP

-1528 QHVDVNY
+1528 QQVDVNY

-1540 QNGHKFIK
+1540 QNGRKYVK

>member
-1 MKKILSIFTALTIA
+1 MFIA
-15 LVVNAAIP
+15 LAAAISIAAATP
-23 EKLYLTPNSN
+23 EILYLTPNSN
-33 WTQANARFAAYF
+33 WKVDNARFAAYF
-45 FGNGEKWVG
+45 FGNGEKWVD
-54 MTTVA
+54 MTD
-59 GETDLY
+59 GDGDGIY
-65 EVTVPSGYTKVI
+65 EVDVPYGYPNVI

-83 SASANNWSNK
+83 SASANNWNNK
-93 WNQSGDL
+93 WNQTGDL

-106 KDHFIVKSGSWDG
+106 KNRFTIPSDSWDG
-119 ATTTWSTYTPPVYTI
+119 ATDTSWSTYTPAVAVEYTYTI
-134 AGSPAVLGSGWS
+134 AGSPVVLGSYWS
-146 TDDANN
+146 TDDTNN
-152 DMTKQNDGTYT
+152 DMTKQNDGTYI
-163 LVKENVELAVGTTYE
+163 LVKDSVELAVGTTYE
-178 YKVVRN
+178 YKVVRD
-184 HSWDWSYPNANAT
+184 HSWDWSYPSNNAT
-197 FSVDKSGLYNVTFTF
+197 FTVDKSGIYNVTFTF
-212 DGTTSLEAVTVLIK
+212 DGKTSLEVETVLIK
-226 EEIIIPTVALAGTM
+226 EKIIIPTVALAGTM

-271 SIKIVLDGNWLGYN
+271 SIKVVLDGNWLGYN

-309 ADVAGDYIFTWNF
+309 TDVAGDYIFTWNF
-322 ANSQLIVIYPEKP
+322 ANSQLIVTYPEKP

-361 AEAKFFVHAWGNG
+361 AEAKFFVHAWGDG
-374 VEDLDAQMTQL
+374 AEDMDAQMIHL

-390 QVTISAAYTDIIFL
+390 QVTISEAHTNIIFL

-409 ATEVDWKT
+409 SIAVDWTT
-417 SEEGGMLWN
+417 SAEGGMLWN
-426 KTADLSIDGNCYK
+426 KTGDLTIEGNCYK

-473 ISLAGSMNGWNS
+473 ISLAGSMNGWNT

-499 SVMVYMEADTY
+499 SVRVYMEADTY

-517 DTWLGSQETMTREHC
+517 NKWLGSQETITREHC
-532 TNWTLERGDGSDK
+532 TNWTLEQGDGSDN

-565 TNQLSVNYPA
+565 TNQLSVKYPA
-575 KGEVYEP
+575 KGDVYEP

-614 NDSFQD
+614 DDSSQD
-620 VQLDF
+620 VQLEF

-631 KVYIPNDHSNI
+631 KVYVPNDHSNI
-642 VFVRMSPEATEFA
+642 VFVRMSPNATEFA
-655 WDSEYLWNQTTDLTI
+655 WEGEHFWGKTADLTI
-670 PANKDCYTIRG
+670 PASKDCYTIRG
-681 WGTDQGVWTTF
+681 WGADQGVWTTY

-702 SSSVPSACPDVML
+702 SSSVPSECPDVML

-736 QKEAEEIS
+736 QQEAEEIS

-749 IWLPPSAM
+749 IWLPPSAL

-788 LHDGGTK
+788 FHDGGTK
-795 VIADMVINHIDSKE
+795 VIADMVVNHIEGKD
-809 GWCGFYDQ
+809 GWCSFYEQ
-817 DFGEYGYFQVDGSYI
+817 DFGEYGYFQIDGSYI
-832 SQDDEMNWD
+832 SQDDEMKWD

-853 WEDGYGGESNYGAA
+853 KEDGYDGESNYGSA

-907 SHVNDYNAN
+907 SHVDDYNAN

-926 YDGNRDVLWSRI
+926 YDGNPNVLWSRI
-938 ADAGENTLA
+938 TDAGENTLA

-954 NVMNAGIGQFNYS
+954 NVMNAGIAEFDYK

-986 FIDNHDTFERGNNC
+986 FIDNHDTFERGNGR

-1006 PMSDGVKDRLLQA
+1006 PMSNDVKDRLLQA

-1089 CSSCPYGYIEV
+1089 CSDECPYGYIEV

-1110 TYECSFP
+1110 TYECSSP
-1117 ELTISQGTTTYRT
+1117 KLTISQGTTAYRT
-1130 STMSVT
+1130 PTMSVT
-1136 MNAVGLAGTPT
+1136 MNALGLAGTPT

-1154 SDPKSSATKK
+1154 SDPKSSNTKK
-1164 TYSGAI
+1164 TYNGAI
-1170 TISGNVT
+1170 TISGTVT

-1201 QDQSITIAFQKPDT
+1201 QEQSITIAFQKPDS
-1215 WQNVYLYSWDNAEE
+1215 WSNVYLYSWDSNEE
-1229 KLTGLWPGI
+1229 KLTGNWPGTQ
-1238 RLTQTN
+1238 LTQTN
-1244 LSGLY
+1244 AGGLY
-1249 YYQFSDEQPREINFI
+1249 YYRFSDGQPREINFI
-1264 LHNNSGTQSAD
+1264 FNNNAGTQSAD

-1289 AARLINCAEN
+1289 AAKLINCADD
-1299 ASTTIY
+1299 ASSTIY
-1305 HYGTDSQ
+1305 HYGTANQ
-1312 EDGVYE
+1312 GDGVYE
-1318 IEDEYV
+1318 IKDEYV
-1324 GALIYKRVF
+1324 GSLIYKRIF

-1352 EDDGEYKLLPWQV
+1352 EDDGEYKLSPWQL

-1372 LAEQVGVQNG
+1372 LAEPVGVQNG

-1388 TTTLEANQ
+1388 TTTLEANK

-1403 DKDGY
+1403 EKNGY
-1408 YDNRIVTFHGTR
+1408 YNDRVVTFHGTR

-1426 TTFEPL
+1426 TSFEPL
-1432 KPTTQMKIQGNNTLL
+1432 KPTTQMAIQGNNTLL
-1447 KQTLQDYVYVLRATS
+1447 RQTLQENVYVLRATN

-1485 TIANPASRMRVRL
+1485 TTANPTSRMRVRL

-1510 TLSQLIL
+1510 TLSQPIL

-1540 QNGHKFIK
+1540 QNGHKYVR

>member
-1 MKKILSIFTALTIA
+1 MNKILSILAALTIA
-15 LVVNAAIP
+15 LMVNAAVP
-23 EKLYLTPNSN
+23 EKLYLTLNSN

-45 FGNGEKWVG
+45 FGNGEQWSS
-54 MTTVA
+54 MTDSD
-59 GETDLY
+59 GDGIY
-65 EVTVPSGYTKVI
+65 EVAVPSGFPKVI

-83 SASANNWSNK
+83 SASTNNWNNK
-93 WNQSGDL
+93 WNQTGDL

-106 KDHFIVKSGSWDG
+106 KNLFTIPSDFWDG

-184 HSWDWSYPNANAT
+184 HSWDWSYPSDNKT
-197 FSVDKSGLYNVTFTF
+197 FTVDKSGLYNVTFTF

-226 EEIIIPTVALAGTM
+226 EEVIIPTVALAGTM

-271 SIKIVLDGNWLGYN
+271 SIKVVLDGNWLGN
-285 GTLTRV
+285 DGTLTRV
-291 DSGQPRSFE
+291 NSGQPWTFE
-300 SGKDNCVLK
+300 AGKGNCALK
-309 ADVAGDYIFTWNF
+309 TDVAGDYIFTWNF
-322 ANSQLIVIYPEKP
+322 EKSQLTVTYPEKT

-361 AEAKFFVHAWGNG
+361 AESKFFVHAWGEG
-374 VEDLDAQMTQL
+374 AEDMDAQMIHL

-390 QVTISAAYTDIIFL
+390 QVTISEAHTNIIFL

-409 ATEVDWKT
+409 STQLDWKT
-417 SEEGGMLWN
+417 SDEGGQLWN
-426 KTADLSIDGNCYK
+426 KTADLSIEGNCYK
-439 ITGWG
+439 LTGWG

-473 ISLAGSMNGWNS
+473 ISLAGSMNGWNT

-517 DTWLGSQETMTREHC
+517 GKWLGSQETITREHC
-532 TNWTLERGDGSDK
+532 TNWTLEQGDGSDN
-545 YNCHIVADQIGE
+545 YNCHIVADQIGK

-565 TNQLSVNYPA
+565 TNKLSVKYPA

-620 VQLDF
+620 VQLEF

-631 KVYIPNDHSNI
+631 KVYVPNDHTNI
-642 VFVRMSPEATEFA
+642 IFARMSPKATEFA
-655 WDSEYLWNQTTDLTI
+655 WEGECFWGKTTDLTI

-681 WGTDQGVWTTF
+681 WGTDQGVWTTY

-702 SSSVPSACPDVML
+702 NSSVPSACPDVML

-736 QKEAEEIS
+736 QQEAEEIS

-749 IWLPPSAM
+749 IWLPPSAL

-795 VIADMVINHIDSKE
+795 VIADMVVNHIEGKD
-809 GWCGFYDQ
+809 GWCSFYEQ
-817 DFGEYGYFQVDGSYI
+817 DFGEYGYFQIDGSYI
-832 SQDDEMNWD
+832 SQDDEMKWD

-853 WEDGYGGESNYGAA
+853 KEDGYDGESNYGAA
-867 RDLAHGD
+867 RDLAHGE

-879 LCRAYAKWMVNVMKY
+879 MFRAYAKWMVNVMKY

-954 NVMNAGIGQFNYS
+954 NVMNAGIGQFKYE

-986 FIDNHDTFERGNNC
+986 FIDNHDTFERSNGC
-1000 DFGGSD
+1000 DFGGD
-1006 PMSDGVKDRLLQA
+1006 AMHPDTKDRLLQA

-1034 PHWKAHGA
+1034 PHWKAYGD

-1117 ELTISQGTTTYRT
+1117 ELKISQGTTTYRT

-1170 TISGNVT
+1170 TISGTVT

-1188 SEVQTCEYTYIPP
+1188 SEVQTNVYTYNPP
-1201 QDQSITIAFQKPDT
+1201 QELPITIAFKNT
-1215 WQNVYLYSWDNAEE
+1215 AGWSSVYLYSWDSSENPLTGEWPGL
-1229 KLTGLWPGI
+1229 KLTNKNIGGF
-1238 RLTQTN
+1238 
-1244 LSGLY
+1244 Y
-1249 YYQFSDEQPREINFI
+1249 YHHFNDNQPREINFI
-1264 LHNNSGTQSAD
+1264 LHDNRSNKSAD

-1289 AARLINCAEN
+1289 AAKLINCADD
-1299 ASTTIY
+1299 ASSTIY
-1305 HYGTDSQ
+1305 HYGTANQ
-1312 EDGVYE
+1312 GDGVYE
-1318 IEDEYV
+1318 IEEEYV
-1324 GALIYKRVF
+1324 GSLIYKRIF

-1352 EDDGEYKLLPWQV
+1352 EDDGEYKLSPWQL

-1372 LAEQVGVQNG
+1372 LAEPVGVQNG

-1388 TTTLEANQ
+1388 ATTLEANQ

-1432 KPTTQMKIQGNNTLL
+1432 TPTTQMNIQGNNTLL

-1485 TIANPASRMRVRL
+1485 TTANPASRMRVRL

-1510 TLSQLIL
+1510 TLSQPIL

-1528 QHVDVNY
+1528 QQVDVNY

-1540 QNGHKFIK
+1540 QNGYKYIR

>member
-1 MKKILSIFTALTIA
+1 MALAAVISIIAATPTI
-15 LVVNAAIP
+15 
-23 EKLYLTPNSN
+23 LYLTPNSN

-45 FGNGEKWVG
+45 FGNGEKWSS
-54 MTTVA
+54 MTDSD
-59 GETDLY
+59 GDGIY
-65 EVTVPSGYTKVI
+65 EVAVPSGYPNVI

-83 SASANNWSNK
+83 SASANNWNNK
-93 WNQSGDL
+93 WNQTGDL

-106 KDHFIVKSGSWDG
+106 KNLFTIPNGSWNG

-134 AGSPAVLGSGWS
+134 AGSPAVLGSDWS
-146 TDDANN
+146 VDDTNN
-152 DMTKQNDGTYT
+152 DMTKQNDGTYY
-163 LVKENVELAVGTTYE
+163 LVKENVKLVKDTEYQ
-178 YKVVRN
+178 YKVVRG
-184 HSWDWSYPNANAT
+184 HSWDWSYPSDNKT
-197 FSVDKSGLYNVTFTF
+197 FTVDKSGLYNVTFTF
-212 DGTTSLEAVTVLIK
+212 DGKTSLEAQRDLIK

-240 NGWSTTAN
+240 NDWSTTAN
-248 VLVLS
+248 VLVLA

-271 SIKIVLDGNWLGYN
+271 SIKVVLDGNWLGNN
-285 GTLTRV
+285 GTMTREN
-291 DSGQPRSFE
+291 DGQAWTFKADE
-300 SGKDNCVLK
+300 NNCVLK
-309 ADVAGDYIFTWNF
+309 TDVAGDYIFTWNF
-322 ANSQLIVIYPEKP
+322 ANSQLIVTYPEKP
-335 DTPTPDPEPE
+335 DTPTPADA
-345 QKVIYLNT
+345 VI
-353 GGKSFWEI
+353 
-361 AEAKFFVHAWGNG
+361 
-374 VEDLDAQMTQL
+374 
-385 EGNIY
+385 
-390 QVTISAAYTDIIFL
+390 
-404 RQNPS
+404 
-409 ATEVDWKT
+409 
-417 SEEGGMLWN
+417 
-426 KTADLSIDGNCYK
+426 C
-439 ITGWG
+439 
-444 NDTPICSGEW
+444 
-454 VNYEPGV
+454 
-461 GETIPPTPENAT
+461 
-473 ISLAGSMNGWNS
+473 LAGSMNGWNT

-499 SVMVYMEADTY
+499 SVRVYMEAETY
-510 SFKVVVN
+510 RFKVVVDN
-517 DTWLGSQETMTREHC
+517 KWLGSQETITREHC
-532 TNWTLERGDGSDK
+532 TNWTLEQGDGSDK
-545 YNCHIVADQIGE
+545 YNCHIVADQAGE

-565 TNQLSVNYPA
+565 TSKLSVKYPA

-582 EPAPNGYRTIYLNT
+582 EPAPDGYRTIYLNT

-614 NDSFQD
+614 DDSSQD
-620 VQLDF
+620 VQLEF

-631 KVYIPNDHSNI
+631 KVYVPNNHQNI
-642 VFVRMSPEATEFA
+642 IFVRMSPNATEFA
-655 WDSEYLWNQTTDLTI
+655 WEGEHFWGQTADLTI
-670 PANKDCYTIRG
+670 PASKDCYTIRG
-681 WGTDQGVWTTF
+681 WGADQGVWTTF
-692 GVDHNQDPLY
+692 GVDHNQEPLY

-809 GWCGFYDQ
+809 GWCAFYDQ
-817 DFGEYGYFQVDGSYI
+817 DFGEYGYFQLDGSYI
-832 SQDDEMNWD
+832 SQNDEMNWD

-853 WEDGYGGESNYGAA
+853 REDGYGGESNYGAA
-867 RDLAHGD
+867 RDLAHDD

-907 SHVNDYNAN
+907 SHVDDYNAN

-938 ADAGENTLA
+938 ADARENTLA

-1061 VSDEVVGNGYRA
+1061 VSDEVIGNGYRA

-1100 AAGAGYKMYI
+1100 AAGPGYKMYI

-1130 STMSVT
+1130 STMSIT

-1177 LKAYADVAGRQ
+1177 LKAYADVSGRQ

-1324 GALIYKRVF
+1324 GTLIYKRVF

-1352 EDDGEYKLLPWQV
+1352 EDDGEYKLSPWQV

-1372 LAEQVGVQNG
+1372 LAEPVGVQND

-1510 TLSQLIL
+1510 TFLQPTL
-1517 DPTLP
+1517 DPAQP
-1522 FYNILG
+1522 CYSVLG
-1528 QHVDVNY
+1528 QQVDANY

>member
-1 MKKILSIFTALTIA
+1 MFIA
-15 LVVNAAIP
+15 LAAAISIAAATP
-23 EKLYLTPNSN
+23 EILYLTPNSN

-45 FGNGEKWVG
+45 FGNGEKWVD
-54 MTTVA
+54 MTD
-59 GETDLY
+59 GDGDGKY
-65 EVTVPSGYTKVI
+65 EVEVPSGYPKVI

-83 SASANNWSNK
+83 SASANNWNNK
-93 WNQSGDL
+93 WNQTGDL

-106 KDHFIVKSGSWDG
+106 KNHFTVKSGTWDG
-119 ATTTWSTYTPPVYTI
+119 ATDTWSIYTPAVAVEYTYTI
-134 AGSPAVLGSGWS
+134 AGSSAVLGSNWS

-152 DMTKQNDGTYT
+152 DMSKQDDGTYK
-163 LVKENVELAVGTTYE
+163 LVKENVVLVKDTEYQ
-178 YKVVRN
+178 YKVVRD
-184 HSWDWSYPNANAT
+184 HSWDWSYPSDNAT
-197 FSVDKSGLYNVTFTF
+197 FTVDKSGIYNVTFTF
-212 DGTTSLEAVTVLIK
+212 DGKTSLEVETVLIK
-226 EEIIIPTVALAGTM
+226 EKIIIPTVALAGTM
-240 NGWSTTAN
+240 NDWSTTAN
-248 VLVLS
+248 VLVLA

-260 TTIALQANTTD
+260 TTIELQANATD
-271 SIKIVLDGNWLGYN
+271 SIKVVLDGNWLGNN
-285 GTLTRV
+285 GTMTREN
-291 DSGQPRSFE
+291 DGQAWTFKADE
-300 SGKDNCVLK
+300 NNCVLK
-309 ADVAGDYIFTWNF
+309 TDVAGDYIFTWNF
-322 ANSQLIVIYPEKP
+322 EKSQLTVTYPEKP
-335 DTPTPDPEPE
+335 DTPTPADA
-345 QKVIYLNT
+345 VI
-353 GGKSFWEI
+353 
-361 AEAKFFVHAWGNG
+361 
-374 VEDLDAQMTQL
+374 
-385 EGNIY
+385 
-390 QVTISAAYTDIIFL
+390 
-404 RQNPS
+404 
-409 ATEVDWKT
+409 
-417 SEEGGMLWN
+417 
-426 KTADLSIDGNCYK
+426 C
-439 ITGWG
+439 
-444 NDTPICSGEW
+444 
-454 VNYEPGV
+454 
-461 GETIPPTPENAT
+461 
-473 ISLAGSMNGWNS
+473 LAGSMNGWNT

-499 SVMVYMEADTY
+499 SVRVYMEAETY
-510 SFKVVVN
+510 SFKVVVDN
-517 DTWLGSQETMTREHC
+517 KWLGSQETITREHC
-532 TNWTLERGDGSDK
+532 TNWTLEQGDGSDK
-545 YNCHIVADQIGE
+545 YNCHIVADQAGE

-565 TNQLSVNYPA
+565 TSKLSVKYPA

-582 EPAPNGYRTIYLNT
+582 EPAPDGYRTIYLNT

-620 VQLDF
+620 VQLEF

-631 KVYIPNDHSNI
+631 KVYVPNNHQNI
-642 VFVRMSPEATEFA
+642 IFVRMSPNATEFA
-655 WDSEYLWNQTTDLTI
+655 WDGENFWNQTVDLTI

-681 WGTDQGVWTTF
+681 WGADQGVWTTY

-736 QKEAEEIS
+736 QQEAEEIS

-749 IWLPPSAM
+749 IWLPPSAL

-788 LHDGGTK
+788 FHDGGTK
-795 VIADMVINHIDSKE
+795 VIADMVVNHIEGKD
-809 GWCGFYDQ
+809 GWCSFYEQ

-832 SQDDEMNWD
+832 SKDDEMNWN
-841 ADEYCRGKATGA
+841 ADEYCKGKATGA
-853 WEDGYGGESNYGAA
+853 WEDGYDGESNYGAA
-867 RDLAHGD
+867 RDLAHGE

-879 LCRAYAKWMVNVMKY
+879 MFRAYAKWMVNVMKY

-954 NVMNAGIGQFNYS
+954 NVMNDGIGQFKYA

-1006 PMSDGVKDRLLQA
+1006 PMSNDVKDRLLQA

-1100 AAGAGYKMYI
+1100 AAGSGYKMYI
-1110 TYECSFP
+1110 TYECSSP
-1117 ELTISQGTTTYRT
+1117 KLTISQGTTAYRT
-1130 STMSVT
+1130 PTMSVT
-1136 MNAVGLAGTPT
+1136 MNALGLAGTPT

-1154 SDPKSSATKK
+1154 SDPKSSNTKK
-1164 TYSGAI
+1164 TYNGAI
-1170 TISGNVT
+1170 TISGTVT

-1201 QDQSITIAFQKPDT
+1201 QEQSITIAFQKPDS
-1215 WQNVYLYSWDNAEE
+1215 WSNVYLYSWDSNEE
-1229 KLTGLWPGI
+1229 NLTGNWPGTP
-1238 RLTQTN
+1238 LTQTN
-1244 LSGLY
+1244 SGGLY
-1249 YYQFSDEQPREINFI
+1249 YYRFSDGQPREINFI
-1264 LHNNSGTQSAD
+1264 FNNNAGTQSAD

-1289 AARLINCAEN
+1289 AAKLINCADD
-1299 ASTTIY
+1299 ASSTIY
-1305 HYGTDSQ
+1305 HYGTANQ
-1312 EDGVYE
+1312 GDGVYE

-1324 GALIYKRVF
+1324 GSLIYKRIF

-1352 EDDGEYKLLPWQV
+1352 EDDGECKLSPWQL

-1372 LAEQVGVQNG
+1372 LAEPVGVQNG

-1388 TTTLEANQ
+1388 TTTLEANK

-1403 DKDGY
+1403 EKNGY
-1408 YDNRIVTFHGTR
+1408 YNDRVVTFHGTR

-1426 TTFEPL
+1426 TSFEPL
-1432 KPTTQMKIQGNNTLL
+1432 KPTTQMAIQGNNTLL
-1447 KQTLQDYVYVLRATS
+1447 RQTLQDYVYVLRATN

-1477 CYVLPQQT
+1477 CYVLPQQAT
-1485 TIANPASRMRVRL
+1485 TASAAPRMRVRL
-1498 RGQDDDITTSLD
+1498 RGQDDDVTTELD
-1510 TLSQLIL
+1510 DVMQ
-1517 DPTLP
+1517 PTLNLTQP
-1522 FYNILG
+1522 MYNMLG
-1528 QHVDVNY
+1528 QQVDENY
-1535 HGVVI
+1535 HGIII
-1540 QNGHKFIK
+1540 QNGYKYIK